1 MRKDVLISLLAIT
14 GAPVAALA
22 DADVVIDKTAWTG
35 DDLTVSEDGS
45 VTVSTGKEVSI
56 EKELAP
62 GKYMLQRATFTDNA
76 KIVAVYK
83 GKEYA
88 PGVAFTI
95 DSDAPAKVKVKVRA
109 VTPGEF
115 KFSGVKFTLIFDF
128 AAPVKELGA
137 QLGEIVSGTS
147 DYFRRTDAWTKGKD
161 GKPSLEM
168 QVADYA
174 SQLDII
180 EKGDYEVYVK
190 NHLWQG
196 KNSPELRALTDG
208 IAALAKVVEKANDNE
223 NAYFSAQNAY
233 EAAEYQFRSFSST
246 WYTVAEEIR
255 ATYQADYNKIQQS
268 INDFKALAREKY
280 DAGEAKEL
288 KTAEFTEN
296 FNRMLNELEANIGV
310 SDAAWINIYAVY
322 QDGLRVFNAAQEE
335 IHTQM
340 PDDGNYA
347 DWNEEALNAMRSA
360 WKKVSDLY
368 KTIDADKTKASELEE
383 NFRTLKEAQVVV
395 INATKDEY
403 LAKHVDAEA
412 KKAAADQ
419 LLSALEDGFQSLGDD
434 FQYLEKSDDVNQ
446 KYANRVKEIRTAINA
461 LKDKVAKDYKAPH
474 NIRTASYDAD
484 RDAIQAKISSLR
496 SDAGAIIQNYENY
509 QKLLKALGTET
520 GLQKKLDDAKA
531 AVAKMKPA
539 DEKDTYDV
547 AAHFQKTAAGLQ
559 KTIDEIKAAVEKSY
573 QEKMLTETVRG
584 DFQSQ
589 IDAAAMAI
597 GKYQDDATAALDRYD
612 VVSTAIKDYEAAL
625 TTLRGTVG
633 PKTLVVATP
642 ATEVT
647 GKTYGERIT
656 KLQTEIDRVAGN
668 FSAAKE
674 KLDADLLAALLAV
687 QLKETILTDAQA
699 LNAAFANDKVNS
711 DKTAKIEAAKA
722 MYDAASKV
730 VDAIKA
736 DIDKYKGVPYE
747 YYNVTWTE
755 DNLGLKYDELL
766 QDLNDIEAS
775 TNTQKAKIQAVAA
788 TKDDITEDN
797 AVEAMSLLSVIKGDV
812 DAINDALSALLGR
825 VDEQKAHVNAENQAY
840 TDFIG
845 NQYYYYPKGAELVSR
860 TLTEAKKAFV
870 IPGESIDPQIQATTT
885 KLEALKAEAATARAK
900 EILQESC
907 KDSYDAEGH
916 VVKGITSRLSDLQL
930 EANALKAMATDST
943 ANYNAYQKLKEN
955 FDGQKIDIWNYTY
968 GSGYYAREDY
978 STHYGF
984 VSAFDAVRTRIN
996 QKTDGTNADY
1006 YRGLLAYPDGVHFK
1020 EREAIKQA
1028 IEDAYK
1034 AGKAW
1039 TGTLKYNSYTYKYE
1053 PVLNTEIVRRM
1064 TDLSNVLKMLPKQA
1078 YNDKTNYYT
1087 QVDEGN
1093 KCQTLWDEV
1102 NGLFNAS
1109 DLRPETLK
1117 PYLSQLGDLLKR
1129 IKEQKALV
1137 VKYYAEGL
1145 TTTNNSDV
1153 SKAYRRIE
1161 TELGGLKAFIE
1172 GNSEYNAAIAGDNL
1186 TRYNTFCEKVQETEN
1201 KYGEGT
1207 AQIAGYQNIS
1217 TEELKEL
1224 VNVESIIAA
1233 QENIYKYAALIK
1245 NLKDDA
1251 AATYAE
1257 TTSPALWDI
1266 AEANAKKAQE
1276 YTDQIEAYKKELDL
1290 AVNTAV
1296 RAKLEEMLAN
1306 LNDNQ
1311 LAPAKEKVASYDKN
1325 VRDNAFANV
1334 QEFYDRVSADDYK
1347 KSQLL
1352 VSNLDNDWNFFGMV
1366 PNLLVADLEQAAQNE
1381 WKALYEGVYVG
1392 VDGTLTEGDDR
1403 YAGAKADNEK
1413 WLAALEGFAYEGK
1426 DDDFKSYKDC
1436 VAKYLTPATELAAKA
1451 ADGTFTGKIADLQR
1465 YIDAFYAEAGAVYTS
1480 AKAKADAYDANIK
1493 NFDQLTI
1500 DYNTVTERIKAA
1512 QEYYGAFNVASS
1524 RIEAN
1529 IASAFNQ
1536 VKRWQADLTRQN
1548 ASQEMSKRIYGLTIG
1563 EDKQW
1568 YDCHS
1573 IKILSIDGIYNA
1585 ANQAEVDAIKADIV
1599 AIETQKREALDNLT
1613 GTAADEVKAYYDEHC
1628 KNLAKE
1634 LDDLL
1639 KEFDENATL
1648 AEAKKDAGLLALE
1661 KKVAQARM
1669 GLIKLV
1675 NAELIEGVANSLEM
1689 LVSQAESGYSA
1700 VNITYDGVYT
1710 PVKVEYKSA
1719 LDACREELDGVKNL
1733 ITSYGDEIVT
1743 YKTKVIHLLNVLI
1756 DRMGATRM
1764 DIIEANKPYVAHAKA
1779 MENLQNAY
1787 DALVAEQTRVK
1798 ELIASYQ
1805 HSSTVLEESSY
1816 KQVGNEVFVL
1826 ERGKSYMENYEKLF
1840 FNVASEKAEEVS
1852 GVLEQAAKTLEEGP
1866 VSAILTD
1873 SQVESYK
1880 DGCLYDAYAKLA
1892 VAEVF
1897 GAWYETTQ
1905 VYQSNVWGAR
1915 SAMENS
1921 FDKSGTKIYD
1931 EDGALREQFD
1941 NLKLACRNFDNYL
1954 TSENGRIDLILPTKD
1969 INGNAW
1975 LNPDGSVAVVKPI
1988 NYPKDEE
1995 YGVKLVAATSESLV
2009 ESMNALRTSIEEN
2022 TYVLGD
2028 VTEDGVVLTD
2038 DYLAVL
2044 NALLDPET
2052 LEGGKVFA
2060 AADVNRDGKI
2070 SIADVTLIAAKVTN
2084 GLWPSLGGSLN
2095 APMVGSENFTVSAED
2110 NNGVQRIAINLEN
2123 RKDYVACQ
2131 MDIVLPAG
2139 MTVVGES
2146 VGNRANGH
2154 ALYSKDIN
2162 GVHRVV
2168 ISTIE
2173 NNSFPNGSAI
2183 LYLDVQG
2190 GSIDKVALDNVI
2202 FAEAN
2207 GRETTITGN
2216 DATGINGMETEGS
2229 LKQKIYTVGGQLLD
2243 KVKQGINIVRN
2254 ANGKTQKVTGK

>member
-62 GKYMLQRATFTDNA
+62 GKYMLQPATFTDNA

-95 DSDAPAKVKVKVRA
+95 DGDAPAKVKVKVRA

-115 KFSGVKFTLIFDF
+115 KFSGVKFILIFDF
-128 AAPVKELGA
+128 AAPVKELSA

-208 IAALAKVVEKANDNE
+208 IAALAKVVEAANDNE
-223 NAYFSAQNAY
+223 NAYNSARNAY
-233 EAAEYQFRSFSST
+233 EAAEYRLRNFYS
-246 WYTVAEEIR
+246 WYGAAEEIQ

-268 INDFKALAREKY
+268 ITDFKVLAQQKY
-280 DAGEAKEL
+280 NAGTAKEL

-296 FNRMLNELEANIGV
+296 FNRMLNELETNISASG
-310 SDAAWINIYAVY
+310 DAWRNIKDVY

-368 KTIDADKTKASELEE
+368 KTIDADKTKASELKE
-383 NFRTLKEAQVVV
+383 NFRTLKEAQVKV
-395 INATKDEY
+395 INATKDKY

-419 LLSALEDGFQSLGDD
+419 LLSALEDD
-434 FQYLEKSDDVNQ
+434 FQYLEESEDVNL

-539 DEKDTYDV
+539 AEKDTYDV

-573 QEKMLTETVRG
+573 QEKTLTETVRG

-589 IDAAAMAI
+589 IDAAAMAVV
-597 GKYQDDATAALDRYD
+597 KYQDDATAAMARYD
-612 VVSTAIKDYEAAL
+612 EVNTAIKDYKDAL
-625 TTLRGTVG
+625 ATLRATVG
-633 PKTLVVATP
+633 TKTLVVATP

-699 LNAAFANDKVNS
+699 LDAAFANDKVNS

-736 DIDKYKGVPYE
+736 DIDEYKGVPYE

-812 DAINDALSALLGR
+812 DAINDALSELLTR
-825 VDEQKAHVNAENQAY
+825 VNAQKAHVNAEKQAY

-860 TLTEAKKAFV
+860 TLTEAKNAFV

-916 VVKGITSRLSDLQL
+916 VVKGITSRLNDLQL
-930 EANALKAMATDST
+930 EANALKKMATDST
-943 ANYNAYQKLKEN
+943 ANYDAYQELKRNIAEQ
-955 FDGQKIDIWNYTY
+955 GIMIWCGYDYY
-968 GSGYYAREDY
+968 GRDKMDY
-978 STHYGF
+978 CYGF
-984 VSAFDAVRTRIN
+984 ANAFNAAWKYVNRF
-996 QKTDGTNADY
+996 TDGTNAAY
-1006 YRGLLAYPDGVHFK
+1006 YLGLLSYPDGVHFK
-1020 EREAIKQA
+1020 EREAIRQA

-1053 PVLNTEIVRRM
+1053 PVLNTGIVRRM
-1064 TDLSNVLKMLPKQA
+1064 TDLSNVLQMLPKQA
-1078 YNDKTNYYT
+1078 YNDHTNYIT
-1087 QVDEGN
+1087 QVDELN
-1093 KCQTLWDEV
+1093 KRQALWDEV

-1137 VKYYAEGL
+1137 EKYYAEGL
-1145 TTTNNSDV
+1145 TTTNNSTV
-1153 SKAYRRIE
+1153 SEAYRSIKL
-1161 TELGGLKAFIE
+1161 ELDGLKAFIE
-1172 GNSEYNAAIAGDNL
+1172 GNSDYNAVIAGDNL
-1186 TRYNTFCEKVQETEN
+1186 TRYNTFCAKVQETED

-1245 NLKDDA
+1245 DLKDDA

-1266 AEANAKKAQE
+1266 YEANAAKAME
-1276 YTDQIEAYKKELDL
+1276 YTAQIEDYKKDLDL

-1311 LAPAKEKVASYDKN
+1311 LAPAKEKVADFDKN

-1352 VSNLDNDWNFFGMV
+1352 VSNLDDDWSFFGMV

-1426 DDDFKSYKDC
+1426 DDDLKSYKDR

-1529 IASAFNQ
+1529 IASTFDQ

-1548 ASQEMSKRIYGLTIG
+1548 ASQEMSKRVYGLTIG

-1639 KEFDENATL
+1639 KEFDENATP

-1689 LVSQAESGYSA
+1689 LVSQAESSYSN

-1719 LDACREELDGVKNL
+1719 LDACRNELDGVKNL

-1779 MENLQNAY
+1779 MKDLQNAY

-1805 HSSTVLEESSY
+1805 HSSNVLEMSLGVEIEGDSFVFES
-1816 KQVGNEVFVL
+1816 
-1826 ERGKSYMENYEKLF
+1826 GKSYMENYEKLF
-1840 FNVASEKAEEVS
+1840 FNVASEKAEVVS

-1866 VSAILTD
+1866 ASAILTD

-1892 VAEVF
+1892 MAEVF
-1897 GAWYETTQ
+1897 GAYNETYQ
-1905 VYQSNVWGAR
+1905 VYRNNVWGAY
-1915 SAMENS
+1915 SAMQNS
-1921 FDKSGTKIYD
+1921 FYKSGTKIYD

-1941 NLKLACRNFDNYL
+1941 NLKLAKQNFDNYL
-1954 TSENGRIDLILPTKD
+1954 DFHGWDRILPTKD

-1975 LNPDGSVAVVKPI
+1975 LNPDGSEAWQKEI
-1988 NYPKDEE
+1988 NYSKDEE

-2095 APMVGSENFTVSAED
+2095 APMVESENLTVSAED

-2131 MDIVLPAG
+2131 MDIILPAG

-2154 ALYSKDIN
+2154 ALYSKDID

-2173 NNSFPNGSAI
+2173 NNCFTNGSAI

-2190 GSIDKVALDNVI
+2190 GSIDKVALDKVI

-2207 GRETTITGN
+2207 GRETTITGS
-2216 DATGINGMETEGS
+2216 DATGISGMEAEDS

>member
-62 GKYMLQRATFTDNA
+62 GKYMLQPATFTDNA

-95 DSDAPAKVKVKVRA
+95 DGDAPAKVKVKVRA

-115 KFSGVKFTLIFDF
+115 KFSGVKFTLVFDF
-128 AAPVKELGA
+128 AAPVKELSA

-147 DYFRRTDAWTKGKD
+147 EYFRTTDAWKKGKD

-180 EKGDYEVYVK
+180 EKGDYDVYVK

-208 IAALAKVVEKANDNE
+208 IVALADVVEKANVNE
-223 NAYFSAQNAY
+223 NSYKSALDAYTDAKR
-233 EAAEYQFRSFSST
+233 QFDGFYWT
-246 WYTVAEEIR
+246 WYYTDKAMKE
-255 ATYQADYNKIQQS
+255 TYQADYDKIKKD
-268 INDFKALAREKY
+268 IEDFGTLAMQKY
-280 DAGEAKEL
+280 NAGAANEL
-288 KTAEFTEN
+288 KTDEFTEN
-296 FNRMLNELEANIGV
+296 FSWQFNKLKANIGT
-310 SDAAWINIYAVY
+310 SGNAWLNISATY
-322 QDGLRVFNAAQEE
+322 QDGLSSFNAAQEE

-347 DWNEEALNAMRSA
+347 DWNAEALNAMRSA

-368 KTIDADKTKASELEE
+368 KTIDADKTKASELKE
-383 NFRTLKEAQVVV
+383 NFRTLKEAQVKV
-395 INATKDEY
+395 INATKDKY

-419 LLSALEDGFQSLGDD
+419 LLADLEDD
-434 FQYLEKSDDVNQ
+434 FQYLEKSEDVNL
-446 KYANRVKEIRTAINA
+446 KYANRVKEIRTAINS
-461 LKDKVAKDYKAPH
+461 LKDKVATDYKAPH

-484 RDAIQAKISSLR
+484 
-496 SDAGAIIQNYENY
+496 
-509 QKLLKALGTET
+509 
-520 GLQKKLDDAKA
+520 
-531 AVAKMKPA
+531 
-539 DEKDTYDV
+539 
-547 AAHFQKTAAGLQ
+547 H
-559 KTIDEIKAAVEKSY
+559 
-573 QEKMLTETVRG
+573 
-584 DFQSQ
+584 
-589 IDAAAMAI
+589 
-597 GKYQDDATAALDRYD
+597 D
-612 VVSTAIKDYEAAL
+612 VVNTAIKDYKDAL
-625 TTLRGTVG
+625 ATLRATVG
-633 PKTLVVATP
+633 TKTLVVATP

-674 KLDADLLAALLAV
+674 KLDAEHLAALLAV

-699 LNAAFANDKVNS
+699 LNDAFANDKVNS

-722 MYDAASKV
+722 MYDAASEI

-775 TNTQKAKIQAVAA
+775 TNTQKTKIQAVAA

-812 DAINDALSALLGR
+812 DAINDALSELLGR

-845 NQYYYYPKGAELVSR
+845 YQSYYYATGAELVSR
-860 TLTEAKKAFV
+860 TLTEAKNAFV

-996 QKTDGTNADY
+996 QKTEGTNADY

-1078 YNDKTNYYT
+1078 YNDCTNYYS
-1087 QVDEGN
+1087 QVNEGN
-1093 KCQTLWDEV
+1093 TCQTLWDEV

-1117 PYLSQLGDLLKR
+1117 PYLSKLGDLLKR

-1137 VKYYAEGL
+1137 EKYYAEGL

-1153 SKAYRRIE
+1153 SEAYRSIKL
-1161 TELGGLKAFIE
+1161 ELDGLKAFIE

-1186 TRYNTFCEKVQETEN
+1186 KRYNTFCVKVQETEN

-1245 NLKDDA
+1245 KLKDKA

-1266 AEANAKKAQE
+1266 DEVNAKEAQK
-1276 YTDQIEAYKKELDL
+1276 YTAQIEAYKKDLDL

-1311 LAPAKEKVASYDKN
+1311 LAPAKEKVAGFDKN

-1352 VSNLDNDWNFFGMV
+1352 VSNLDDDWSFFGMV

-1426 DDDFKSYKDC
+1426 DDDLKSYKDR

-1512 QEYYGAFNVASS
+1512 QDYYGAFNVASS

-1548 ASQEMSKRIYGLTIG
+1548 ASQEMSKRVYGLIIG

-1613 GTAADEVKAYYDEHC
+1613 GAAADEVKAYYDEHC

-1639 KEFDENATL
+1639 KEFVENATL

-1689 LVSQAESGYSA
+1689 LVSQAESSYSN

-1719 LDACREELDGVKNL
+1719 LDACRNELDGVKNL

-1756 DRMGATRM
+1756 DRMGATSM

-1779 MENLQNAY
+1779 MKDLQNAY

-1816 KQVGNEVFVL
+1816 KQVGNEVFVF

-1880 DGCLYDAYAKLA
+1880 DGSLKDAYAKLET
-1892 VAEVF
+1892 VEVL
-1897 GAWYETTQ
+1897 GAWYETKQ
-1905 VYQSNVWGAR
+1905 VYQFNVL
-1915 SAMENS
+1915 SALYDMEKS
-1921 FDKSGTKIYD
+1921 FHKSGTKIYD

-1941 NLKLACRNFDNYL
+1941 NLKLAKQNFDNYL
-1954 TSENGRIDLILPTKD
+1954 AFGEMGQIDLILPTKD

-2009 ESMNALRTSIEEN
+2009 ESMNALRTSVEEN

-2095 APMVGSENFTVSAED
+2095 APMVGSENLTVSAED

-2131 MDIVLPAG
+2131 MDIILPAG

-2154 ALYSKDIN
+2154 ALYSKDID

-2173 NNSFPNGSAI
+2173 NNSFTNGSAI

-2190 GSIDKVALDNVI
+2190 GSIDKVALDKVI

-2207 GRETTITGN
+2207 GRETTITGS
-2216 DATGINGMETEGS
+2216 DATGISGMEAEGS

>member
-62 GKYMLQRATFTDNA
+62 GKYMLQPATFTDNA

-95 DSDAPAKVKVKVRA
+95 DGDAPAKVKVKVRA

-115 KFSGVKFTLIFDF
+115 KFSGVKFTLVFDF
-128 AAPVKELGA
+128 AAPVKELSA

-147 DYFRRTDAWTKGKD
+147 EYFRTTDAWKKGKD

-180 EKGDYEVYVK
+180 EKGDYDVYVK

-208 IAALAKVVEKANDNE
+208 IVALADVVEKANVNE
-223 NAYFSAQNAY
+223 NSYKSALDAYTDAKR
-233 EAAEYQFRSFSST
+233 QFDGFYWT
-246 WYTVAEEIR
+246 WYYTDKAMKE
-255 ATYQADYNKIQQS
+255 TYQADYDKIKKD
-268 INDFKALAREKY
+268 IEDFGTLAMQKY
-280 DAGEAKEL
+280 NAGAANEL
-288 KTAEFTEN
+288 KTDEFTEN
-296 FNRMLNELEANIGV
+296 FSWQFNKLKANIGT
-310 SDAAWINIYAVY
+310 SGNAWLNISATY
-322 QDGLRVFNAAQEE
+322 QDGLSSFNAAQEE

-347 DWNEEALNAMRSA
+347 DWNAEALNAMRSA
-360 WKKVSDLY
+360 WKKVIDLY
-368 KTIDADKTKASELEE
+368 KTIDADKTKASELKE
-383 NFRTLKEAQVVV
+383 NFRTLKEAQVKV
-395 INATKDEY
+395 INATKDKY

-419 LLSALEDGFQSLGDD
+419 LLADLEDD
-434 FQYLEKSDDVNQ
+434 FQYLEKSEDVNL
-446 KYANRVKEIRTAINA
+446 KYANCVKEIRTAINS
-461 LKDKVAKDYKAPH
+461 LKDKVATDYKAPH

-573 QEKMLTETVRG
+573 QEKTLTETVRG

-589 IDAAAMAI
+589 IDAAAMAVV
-597 GKYQDDATAALDRYD
+597 KYQDDATAAMARYD
-612 VVSTAIKDYEAAL
+612 AVNTAIKDYEDAL
-625 TTLRGTVG
+625 KTLRTTVG

-656 KLQTEIDRVAGN
+656 KLQTEIDRVADN
-668 FSAAKE
+668 FSAAK
-674 KLDADLLAALLAV
+674 KKFDAEHLAALLDV

-699 LNAAFANDKVNS
+699 LNDAFANDKVNS

-722 MYDAASKV
+722 MYDAASEI

-812 DAINDALSALLGR
+812 DAINDALSELLGR

-845 NQYYYYPKGAELVSR
+845 YQSYYYATGAELVSR
-860 TLTEAKKAFV
+860 TLTEAKNAFV

-916 VVKGITSRLSDLQL
+916 VVKGITSRLNDLQL

-955 FDGQKIDIWNYTY
+955 IAKQTIKIWVGYNNWGGQYTTNCIGFADAFEMVRYYVDIFTDKTNRTY
-968 GSGYYAREDY
+968 YSGLIA
-978 STHYGF
+978 
-984 VSAFDAVRTRIN
+984 N
-996 QKTDGTNADY
+996 
-1006 YRGLLAYPDGVHFK
+1006 PDGVHFK
-1020 EREAIKQA
+1020 ELEAIKKA

-1034 AGKAW
+1034 AGEAW
-1039 TGTLKYNSYTYKYE
+1039 TVDWYGR
-1053 PVLNTEIVRRM
+1053 PVLNTGIVERM
-1064 TDLSNVLKMLPKQA
+1064 EKLSNELQVLPKRAYDDYTNHKTQEDELNKSQA
-1078 YNDKTNYYT
+1078 
-1087 QVDEGN
+1087 
-1093 KCQTLWDEV
+1093 LWDEV

-1117 PYLSQLGDLLKR
+1117 PYLIDLGRLLKR

-1137 VKYYAEGL
+1137 EKYYAEGL
-1145 TTTNNSDV
+1145 TTTNHSMV
-1153 SKAYRRIE
+1153 SEAYRDIKIK
-1161 TELGGLKAFIE
+1161 LDGLKAFIE
-1172 GNSEYNAAIAGDNL
+1172 GNSEYNGAIAKDNL
-1186 TRYNTFCEKVQETEN
+1186 TRYNTFCAKVQETEN

-1245 NLKDDA
+1245 KLKDKA

-1266 AEANAKKAQE
+1266 DEVNAKEAQK
-1276 YTDQIEAYKKELDL
+1276 YTAQIEAYKKDLDL

-1311 LAPAKEKVASYDKN
+1311 LAPAKEKVAGFDKN

-1352 VSNLDNDWNFFGMV
+1352 VSNLDDDWSFFGMV

-1426 DDDFKSYKDC
+1426 DDDLKAYKAR
-1436 VAKYLTPATELAAKA
+1436 VADYLTPATELAAKA

-1465 YIDAFYAEAGAVYTS
+1465 YINAFYAEAGAVYTS

-1493 NFDQLTI
+1493 NFEQLTI

-1512 QEYYGAFNVASS
+1512 QDYYGAFNVASS

-1529 IASAFNQ
+1529 IASTFDQ

-1548 ASQEMSKRIYGLTIG
+1548 ASQEMSKRVYGLTIG

-1613 GTAADEVKAYYDEHC
+1613 GAAADEVKAYYDEHC

-1639 KEFDENATL
+1639 KEFVENATP

-1689 LVSQAESGYSA
+1689 LVSQAESSYST
-1700 VNITYDGVYT
+1700 VNNTYNEVYM
-1710 PVKVEYKSA
+1710 PVKVEYKST
-1719 LDACREELDGVKNL
+1719 LDACRNELDGVKNL

-1756 DRMGATRM
+1756 DCMGATRT
-1764 DIIEANKPYVAHAKA
+1764 DIMEANKPYVAHAKA
-1779 MENLQNAY
+1779 MKDLQNAY

-1805 HSSTVLEESSY
+1805 HVS
-1816 KQVGNEVFVL
+1816 EVREHSDWQGLGEMFYF
-1826 ERGKSYMENYEKLF
+1826 EGGKSYMENYEKLF
-1840 FNVASEKAEEVS
+1840 FNEASEKAEVVS
-1852 GVLEQAAKTLEEGP
+1852 DVLEQAAKTLEEGP
-1866 VSAILTD
+1866 VSAILID

-1892 VAEVF
+1892 TVEAF
-1897 GAWYETTQ
+1897 GAWKETQ
-1905 VYQSNVWGAR
+1905 SVYQSNVFSAR
-1915 SAMENS
+1915 YDMENS
-1921 FDKSGTKIYD
+1921 FNKSGTNIYD
-1931 EDGALREQFD
+1931 EDNTLWEQFN
-1941 NLKLACRNFDNYL
+1941 NLERACQNFDNYR
-1954 TSENGRIDLILPTKD
+1954 NFVDIYRILPTKD

-1975 LNPDGSVAVVKPI
+1975 LNPDGSEAGQKEI
-1988 NYPKDEE
+1988 NYSKDEE

-2009 ESMNALRTSIEEN
+2009 ESMNALRISIEEN

-2095 APMVGSENFTVSAED
+2095 APMVGSENLTVSAED

-2131 MDIVLPAG
+2131 MDIILPAG

-2154 ALYSKDIN
+2154 ALYSKDID

-2173 NNSFPNGSAI
+2173 NNCFTNGSAI

-2190 GSIDKVALDNVI
+2190 GSIDKVALDKVI

-2207 GRETTITGN
+2207 GRETYITGS
-2216 DATGINGMETEGS
+2216 DATGISGMEAEGS

>member
-62 GKYMLQRATFTDNA
+62 GEYKLQDAPELFTDNA

-95 DSDAPAKVKVKVRA
+95 DGDAPAKVKVKVRA

-115 KFSGVKFTLIFDF
+115 KFSGVKFILIFDF
-128 AAPVKELGA
+128 AAPVKELSA

-147 DYFRRTDAWTKGKD
+147 EYFRTTDAWKKGND
-161 GKPSLEM
+161 EKPSLEM

-347 DWNEEALNAMRSA
+347 DWNAEALNAMRSA

-368 KTIDADKTKASELEE
+368 KTIDADKTKASKLEE

-395 INATKDEY
+395 INATKNEY
-403 LAKHVDAEA
+403 LAKHADAEA
-412 KKAAADQ
+412 KYAAANQ
-419 LLSALEDGFQSLGDD
+419 LLADLEDD
-434 FQYLEKSDDVNQ
+434 FQYLEKSEDVNQ

-461 LKDKVAKDYKAPH
+461 LKDKVDKDYKAPH

-484 RDAIQAKISSLR
+484 RDAILAKISSLR

-539 DEKDTYDV
+539 VEGDTYDV
-547 AAHFQKTAAGLQ
+547 AAHFQKTAGGLQ
-559 KTIDEIKAAVEKSY
+559 KTIDEIKAAVEKGY
-573 QEKMLTETVRG
+573 QEKTLTETVRG
-584 DFQSQ
+584 GFQSQ
-589 IDAAAMAI
+589 IDAAAMAVV
-597 GKYQDDATAALDRYD
+597 KYQEDATAAMARYD
-612 VVSTAIKDYEAAL
+612 VVNTAIKDYKDAL
-625 TTLRGTVG
+625 ATLRATVG
-633 PKTLVVATP
+633 TKTLVVATP

-656 KLQTEIDRVAGN
+656 QLQTEIDRVAGY
-668 FSAAKE
+668 FSAAKK
-674 KLDADLLAALLAV
+674 KLDADLLAALLDV

-722 MYDAASKV
+722 MYDAASNV
-730 VDAIKA
+730 VNAIKA
-736 DIDKYKGVPYE
+736 DIDKYKGVPYT
-747 YYNVTWTE
+747 YYGVTWTE

-766 QDLNDIEAS
+766 QELNEIEAK

-812 DAINDALSALLGR
+812 DAINDALSDLLTR
-825 VDEQKAHVNAENQAY
+825 VDAQKDHVNAEKQAY

-860 TLTEAKKAFV
+860 TLKEAKDAFV

-885 KLEALKAEAATARAK
+885 KLDALKAEAATARAK

-916 VVKGITSRLSDLQL
+916 VVKGITSRLNDLQQ
-930 EANALKAMATDST
+930 EANALKKLATDST
-943 ANYNAYQKLKEN
+943 ANYDAYQELKRNIAEQ
-955 FDGQKIDIWNYTY
+955 GIMIWCGYDYY
-968 GSGYYAREDY
+968 GRDKMDY
-978 STHYGF
+978 CYGF
-984 VSAFDAVRTRIN
+984 ANAFNAAWKYVNRF
-996 QKTDGTNADY
+996 TDGTNAAY
-1006 YRGLLAYPDGVHFK
+1006 YLGLLSYPDGVHFK
-1020 EREAIKQA
+1020 EREAIRQA

-1053 PVLNTEIVRRM
+1053 PVLNTGIVRRM
-1064 TDLSNVLKMLPKQA
+1064 TDLSNVLQMLPKQA
-1078 YNDKTNYYT
+1078 YNDHTNYIT
-1087 QVDEGN
+1087 QVDELN
-1093 KCQTLWDEV
+1093 KRQALWDEV

-1137 VKYYAEGL
+1137 EKYYAEGL
-1145 TTTNNSDV
+1145 TTTNNSMV
-1153 SKAYRRIE
+1153 IKAYRSIKL
-1161 TELGGLKAFIE
+1161 ELDGLKAFIE

-1233 QENIYKYAALIK
+1233 QENIYKYAVLIK

-1251 AATYAE
+1251 ADTYAE

-1276 YTDQIEAYKKELDL
+1276 YTDQIEAYKKDLDL

-1352 VSNLDNDWNFFGMV
+1352 VSNLDNDWSFFGMV

-1426 DDDFKSYKDC
+1426 DDDLKSYKDR

-1465 YIDAFYAEAGAVYTS
+1465 YINAFYAEAGAVYIS

-1512 QEYYGAFNVASS
+1512 QDYYGAFNVASS

-1529 IASAFNQ
+1529 IALAFNQ

-1548 ASQEMSKRIYGLTIG
+1548 ASQEMSKRVYGLTIG

-1585 ANQAEVDAIKADIV
+1585 ANLAEVDAIKADIV

-1639 KEFDENATL
+1639 KEFVENATP

-1675 NAELIEGVANSLEM
+1675 NAELIEGVASSLGT
-1689 LVSQAESGYSA
+1689 LVSQAESAYDD
-1700 VNITYDGVYT
+1700 VNTTYDGVYT

-1743 YKTKVIHLLNVLI
+1743 YKTKIIHILNVLI

-1779 MENLQNAY
+1779 MKDLQNAY

-1805 HSSTVLEESSY
+1805 HASKVRELSEWQGLGEMFYFE
-1816 KQVGNEVFVL
+1816 G
-1826 ERGKSYMENYEKLF
+1826 GKSYMENYEKLF

-1852 GVLEQAAKTLEEGP
+1852 DVLEQAAKTLEEGP

-1880 DGCLYDAYAKLA
+1880 DGCLDEAYAKLA
-1892 VAEVF
+1892 VVEAF
-1897 GAWYETTQ
+1897 GAWKETQ
-1905 VYQSNVWGAR
+1905 SVYQSKVYTAR
-1915 SAMENS
+1915 YDMEKS
-1921 FDKSGTKIYD
+1921 FNKSGTNIYD
-1931 EDGALREQFD
+1931 EDNTLWEQFN
-1941 NLKLACRNFDNYL
+1941 NLERACQNFDNYR
-1954 TSENGRIDLILPTKD
+1954 NFVDIYRILPTKD

-1975 LNPDGSVAVVKPI
+1975 LNPDGSEAGQKEI
-1988 NYPKDEE
+1988 NYSKDEE

-2084 GLWPSLGGSLN
+2084 GLWPSLGGTLN
-2095 APMVGSENFTVSAED
+2095 APMVGSENLTVSAED

-2131 MDIVLPAG
+2131 MDIILPAG

-2154 ALYSKDIN
+2154 ALYSKDID

-2173 NNSFPNGSAI
+2173 NNCFTNGSAI

-2190 GSIDKVALDNVI
+2190 GSIDKVALDKVI

-2207 GRETTITGN
+2207 GRETTITGS
-2216 DATGINGMETEGS
+2216 DATGISGMEAEGS

>member
-62 GKYMLQRATFTDNA
+62 GEYKLQPATFTDNA

-95 DSDAPAKVKVKVRA
+95 DGDAPAKVRVKVRA

-128 AAPVKELGA
+128 AASVKELGA

-147 DYFRRTDAWTKGKD
+147 DYFRTTDAWKTGKD

-180 EKGDYEVYVK
+180 EKGDYDVYVK

-196 KNSPELRALTDG
+196 KNSLELRALTDG
-208 IAALAKVVEKANDNE
+208 IVALADVVEKANVNE
-223 NAYFSAQNAY
+223 NSYKSAWDAYTDAKR
-233 EAAEYQFRSFSST
+233 QFDGFYWT
-246 WYTVAEEIR
+246 WYYTDKAMKE
-255 ATYQADYNKIQQS
+255 TYQADYDKIKKD
-268 INDFKALAREKY
+268 IEDFGTLAKQKY
-280 DAGEAKEL
+280 DAGAANEL

-296 FNRMLNELEANIGV
+296 FSRQFNTLKDNIGT
-310 SDAAWINIYAVY
+310 SGNAWLNISATY
-322 QDGLRVFNAAQEE
+322 QDGLSSFNAAQEE

-347 DWNEEALNAMRSA
+347 DWNAEALNAMRSA

-368 KTIDADKTKASELEE
+368 KTIDADKTKAPKEEE
-383 NFRTLKEAQVVV
+383 NFRTLKEAQVEV

-403 LAKHVDAEA
+403 LAKHADAEA

-419 LLSALEDGFQSLGDD
+419 LLSALEDD
-434 FQYLEKSDDVNQ
+434 FQYLEKSEDVNL
-446 KYANRVKEIRTAINA
+446 KYANRVKEIRIAINA
-461 LKDKVAKDYKAPH
+461 LKDKVGTDYKAPH
-474 NIRTASYDAD
+474 NIRTANYDAD

-509 QKLLKALGTET
+509 QKLLKALDTET
-520 GLQKKLDDAKA
+520 GLQKKLDDAKT

-539 DEKDTYDV
+539 AKGDTYDM
-547 AAHFQKTAAGLQ
+547 AAHFQKTAADLQ
-559 KTIDEIKAAVEKSY
+559 KTIDQIKSAVEKGY

-589 IDAAAMAI
+589 IDAAAMAVV
-597 GKYQDDATAALDRYD
+597 KYQDDATAALDRYD

-625 TTLRGTVG
+625 TTLRETVG

-699 LNAAFANDKVNS
+699 LNDAFANDKVNS

-812 DAINDALSALLGR
+812 DAINDALSELLGR

-845 NQYYYYPKGAELVSR
+845 YQSYYYATGAELVSR
-860 TLTEAKKAFV
+860 TLTEAKNAFV
-870 IPGESIDPQIQATTT
+870 IPGESIDPQIQATTN
-885 KLEALKAEAATARAK
+885 KLDALKAEAATARAK

-916 VVKGITSRLSDLQL
+916 VVKGITSRLNDLQL
-930 EANALKAMATDST
+930 EADALKALAIDST
-943 ANYNAYQKLKEN
+943 ANYDAYQKLKDN
-955 FDGQKIDIWNYTY
+955 FAGQRIDIWNYSSW
-968 GSGYYAREDY
+968 GRDY
-978 STHYGF
+978 TTTHYGF
-984 VSAFDAVRTRIN
+984 ANAFDAVRTRIN
-996 QKTDGTNADY
+996 QKTDGTNAAY
-1006 YRGLLAYPDGVHFK
+1006 YLGLLAYPDGVHFK

-1028 IEDAYK
+1028 IEAAYK

-1039 TGTLKYNSYTYKYE
+1039 TGSFKYNYNTYKNE
-1053 PVLNTEIVRRM
+1053 PELNTGIARRM
-1064 TDLSNVLKMLPKQA
+1064 TDLSNVLRELPKQA
-1078 YNDKTNYYT
+1078 YNDCTNYYT

-1093 KCQTLWDEV
+1093 KCQALWDEV

-1137 VKYYAEGL
+1137 EKYYAEGL
-1145 TTTNNSDV
+1145 TTTNISMV
-1153 SKAYRRIE
+1153 SEAYRSIKL
-1161 TELGGLKAFIE
+1161 ELDGLKAFIE
-1172 GNSEYNAAIAGDNL
+1172 GNSDYNAVIAGDNL
-1186 TRYNTFCEKVQETEN
+1186 TRYNTFCAKVQETEN

-1251 AATYAE
+1251 AATYAK

-1266 AEANAKKAQE
+1266 DEANAAKAME
-1276 YTDQIEAYKKELDL
+1276 YTAQIEAYKKDLDL

-1352 VSNLDNDWNFFGMV
+1352 VSNLDDDWSFFGMV

-1426 DDDFKSYKDC
+1426 DDDLKSYKDR

-1465 YIDAFYAEAGAVYTS
+1465 YINAFYAEAGAVYTS

-1639 KEFDENATL
+1639 KEFDENATP

-1700 VNITYDGVYT
+1700 VNNTYEGVYT

-1719 LDACREELDGVKNL
+1719 LDACRNELDGVKNL

-1743 YKTKVIHLLNVLI
+1743 YKTKVIHLLNGLI
-1756 DRMGATRM
+1756 DRMGTTCM

-1779 MENLQNAY
+1779 MKDLQNAY

-1805 HSSTVLEESSY
+1805 HAS
-1816 KQVGNEVFVL
+1816 EVREYSDWEGLGEMFYF
-1826 ERGKSYMENYEKLF
+1826 EGGKSYMENYEKQF
-1840 FNVASEKAEEVS
+1840 FNEASEKAEVVS
-1852 GVLEQAAKTLEEGP
+1852 DVLEQAAKTLEEGP

-1873 SQVESYK
+1873 NQVESYK
-1880 DGCLYDAYAKLA
+1880 DGCLNEAYAKLA
-1892 VAEVF
+1892 TVEAF
-1897 GAWYETTQ
+1897 GAWKETQ
-1905 VYQSNVWGAR
+1905 SVYQVNVNSAR
-1915 SAMENS
+1915 YAMENS
-1921 FDKSGTKIYD
+1921 FNKSGTNIYD
-1931 EDGALREQFD
+1931 EDNTLWEQFN
-1941 NLKLACRNFDNYL
+1941 NLERACQNFDNYR
-1954 TSENGRIDLILPTKD
+1954 NFVDIYRILPTKD

-1975 LNPDGSVAVVKPI
+1975 LNPDGSEAWQKEI
-1988 NYPKDEE
+1988 NYSKDEE

-2084 GLWPSLGGSLN
+2084 GLWPSLGGTLN
-2095 APMVGSENFTVSAED
+2095 APMVGSENLTVSAED

-2131 MDIVLPAG
+2131 MDIILPAG

-2154 ALYSKDIN
+2154 ALYSKDID

-2173 NNSFPNGSAI
+2173 NNSFTNGSAI

-2190 GSIDKVALDNVI
+2190 GCIDKVALDKVI

-2207 GRETTITGN
+2207 GRETYITGS
-2216 DATGINGMETEGS
+2216 DATGISGMEAEGS

>member
-419 LLSALEDGFQSLGDD
+419 LLSALEDD

-539 DEKDTYDV
+539 AEGDTYDM
-547 AAHFQKTAAGLQ
+547 AAHFQKTAADLQ
-559 KTIDEIKAAVEKSY
+559 KTIDEIKAAVEKGY
-573 QEKMLTETVRG
+573 QEKTLTETVRG

-589 IDAAAMAI
+589 IDAAAMAVV
-597 GKYQDDATAALDRYD
+597 KYQDDATAAMARYD
-612 VVSTAIKDYEAAL
+612 VVNTAIKDYKDAL
-625 TTLRGTVG
+625 ATLRATVG
-633 PKTLVVATP
+633 TKTLVVATP

-656 KLQTEIDRVAGN
+656 KLQTEIDRVAGD
-668 FSAAKE
+668 FSAAKK
-674 KLDADLLAALLAV
+674 KLDADLLAALLTV
-687 QLKETILTDAQA
+687 KLKETILTDAQA
-699 LNAAFANDKVNS
+699 LNDAFANDKVNS

-736 DIDKYKGVPYE
+736 DIDEYKGVPYE

-766 QDLNDIEAS
+766 QDLNEIEANA
-775 TNTQKAKIQAVAA
+775 NTQKAKIQAVAA
-788 TKDDITEDN
+788 TEDDITEDN

-812 DAINDALSALLGR
+812 DAINDALSELLTR
-825 VDEQKAHVNAENQAY
+825 VNAQKAHVNAEKQAY

-860 TLTEAKKAFV
+860 TLTEAKNAFK
-870 IPGESIDPQIQATTT
+870 IPGESIDPQIQATTN

-916 VVKGITSRLSDLQL
+916 VVKGITSRLNDLQL
-930 EANALKAMATDST
+930 EANALKALAIDST
-943 ANYNAYQKLKEN
+943 ANYDAYQKLKDN
-955 FDGQKIDIWNYTY
+955 FVGQRIDIWNYSSW
-968 GSGYYAREDY
+968 GRDY
-978 STHYGF
+978 TTTHYGF
-984 VSAFDAVRTRIN
+984 ANAFDAVRTRIN
-996 QKTDGTNADY
+996 QKTNGTNAAY
-1006 YRGLLAYPDGVHFK
+1006 YLSLLAYPDGVHFK
-1020 EREAIKQA
+1020 ERQA
-1028 IEDAYK
+1028 IEQAIEAAYK

-1039 TGTLKYNSYTYKYE
+1039 TGSFKYNYNTYKNE
-1053 PVLNTEIVRRM
+1053 PELNTGIARRM

-1078 YNDKTNYYT
+1078 YNDYTNNST

-1093 KCQTLWDEV
+1093 KCQALWDEV

-1117 PYLSQLGDLLKR
+1117 PYLSKLGDLLKR

-1137 VKYYAEGL
+1137 EKYYAEAL
-1145 TTTNNSDV
+1145 TTTNHKTV
-1153 SKAYRRIE
+1153 SEAYRSIKF
-1161 TELGGLKAFIE
+1161 ELDGLKAFIE
-1172 GNSEYNAAIAGDNL
+1172 GNSEYNGAIAGDNL
-1186 TRYNTFCEKVQETEN
+1186 ARYNTFCTKVQETED

-1245 NLKDDA
+1245 NLKDKA
-1251 AATYAE
+1251 AHTYAE

-1266 AEANAKKAQE
+1266 KEDNAAKAME
-1276 YTDQIEAYKKELDL
+1276 YTDQIEAYKKDLDL

-1311 LAPAKEKVASYDKN
+1311 LAPAKEKVAGFDKN

-1352 VSNLDNDWNFFGMV
+1352 VSNLDDDWSFFGMV

-1381 WKALYEGVYVG
+1381 WKALYESVYVG

-1426 DDDFKSYKDC
+1426 GDDLKSYKDC

-1465 YIDAFYAEAGAVYTS
+1465 YINAFYAEAGAVYTS

-1512 QEYYGAFNVASS
+1512 QDYYGAFNVASS

-1529 IASAFNQ
+1529 IASTFDQ

-1548 ASQEMSKRIYGLTIG
+1548 ASQEMSKRVYGLIIG

-1585 ANQAEVDAIKADIV
+1585 ANLAEVDAIKADIV

-1639 KEFDENATL
+1639 KEFDENATP

-1689 LVSQAESGYSA
+1689 LVSQVESSYSN
-1700 VNITYDGVYT
+1700 VNIIYDGVYT

-1719 LDACREELDGVKNL
+1719 LDACRNELDGVKNL

-1779 MENLQNAY
+1779 MKDLQNAY

-1805 HSSTVLEESSY
+1805 HVS
-1816 KQVGNEVFVL
+1816 EVREYSGCEGLGEMFCF
-1826 ERGKSYMENYEKLF
+1826 EDGKSYMENYEKLF
-1840 FNVASEKAEEVS
+1840 FNVASEKAEVVS

-1873 SQVESYK
+1873 NQVESYK
-1880 DGCLYDAYAKLA
+1880 DGCLNEAYAKLA
-1892 VAEVF
+1892 TVEAF
-1897 GAWYETTQ
+1897 GAWKETQ
-1905 VYQSNVWGAR
+1905 SVYQVNVNSAR
-1915 SAMENS
+1915 YAMENS
-1921 FDKSGTKIYD
+1921 FNKSGTNIYD
-1931 EDGALREQFD
+1931 EDGTLWEQFN
-1941 NLKLACRNFDNYL
+1941 NLERAYQRFVSYLNFADIY
-1954 TSENGRIDLILPTKD
+1954 RILPTKD

-1975 LNPDGSVAVVKPI
+1975 LNPDGSEAWQKEI
-1988 NYPKDEE
+1988 NYSKDEE

-2095 APMVGSENFTVSAED
+2095 APMVGSENLTVSAED

-2131 MDIVLPAG
+2131 MDIILPAG

-2154 ALYSKDIN
+2154 ALYSKDID

-2173 NNSFPNGSAI
+2173 NNSFTNGSAI

-2190 GSIDKVALDNVI
+2190 GSIDKVALDKVI

-2207 GRETTITGN
+2207 GRETTITGS
-2216 DATGINGMETEGS
+2216 DATGINGMEAEGS

>member
-62 GKYMLQRATFTDNA
+62 GKYMLQPATFTDNA

-95 DSDAPAKVKVKVRA
+95 DGAAPAKVKVKVRA

-115 KFSGVKFTLIFDF
+115 KFSGVKFTLLFDF
-128 AAPVKELGA
+128 AAPVKELSA

-147 DYFRRTDAWTKGKD
+147 DYFRTTDAWKKGKD

-196 KNSPELRALTDG
+196 ENSPELRALTDG
-208 IAALAKVVEKANDNE
+208 IGALADVVEKANVNE
-223 NAYFSAQNAY
+223 NSYKSAWDAYTDAKR
-233 EAAEYQFRSFSST
+233 QFDGFYWT
-246 WYTVAEEIR
+246 WYYTDKAMKE
-255 ATYQADYNKIQQS
+255 TYQADYDKIKKD
-268 INDFKALAREKY
+268 IEDFGTLAMQKY
-280 DAGEAKEL
+280 NAGAANEL
-288 KTAEFTEN
+288 KTDEFTEN
-296 FNRMLNELEANIGV
+296 FSRQFNTLKANIGT
-310 SDAAWINIYAVY
+310 SGNAWLNISATY
-322 QDGLRVFNAAQEE
+322 QDGLSSFNAAQEE

-347 DWNEEALNAMRSA
+347 DWNAEALNAMRSA

-368 KTIDADKTKASELEE
+368 KDIDADKTKASKEEE
-383 NFRTLKEAQVVV
+383 NFRTLKEAQVKV
-395 INATKDEY
+395 INATKDKY
-403 LAKHVDAEA
+403 LAKYADAET

-419 LLSALEDGFQSLGDD
+419 LLADLEDD
-434 FQYLEKSDDVNQ
+434 FQYLEKSEDVNL
-446 KYANRVKEIRTAINA
+446 KYANRVKEIRIAINA
-461 LKDKVAKDYKAPH
+461 LKDKVGTDYKAPH
-474 NIRTASYDAD
+474 NIRTANYDAD

-539 DEKDTYDV
+539 AKDDTYDV
-547 AAHFQKTAAGLQ
+547 AAHFQKTAADLQ
-559 KTIDEIKAAVEKSY
+559 KTIDEIKAAVEKGY
-573 QEKMLTETVRG
+573 QEKTLTETVRG

-589 IDAAAMAI
+589 IDAAAMAVV
-597 GKYQDDATAALDRYD
+597 KYQDDATDALARYD
-612 VVSTAIKDYEAAL
+612 VVNTAIKEYEDAL
-625 TTLRGTVG
+625 ATLCETVG

-647 GKTYGERIT
+647 GKTYGERIA
-656 KLQTEIDRVAGN
+656 KLQTEIDRVADN
-668 FSAAKE
+668 FSAAKK

-736 DIDKYKGVPYE
+736 DIDKYKGVPYT
-747 YYNVTWTE
+747 YYDVTWTE
-755 DNLGLKYDELL
+755 DNLGQKYDELL
-766 QDLNDIEAS
+766 QDLNDIEAN

-788 TKDDITEDN
+788 TENDITEDN

-812 DAINDALSALLGR
+812 DAINDALSELLGR
-825 VDEQKAHVNAENQAY
+825 VNEQKAHVNAETQAY

-860 TLTEAKKAFV
+860 TLTEAKNAFV

-907 KDSYDAEGH
+907 RDSYDAEGH
-916 VVKGITSRLSDLQL
+916 VVKGITSRLNDLQL
-930 EANALKAMATDST
+930 EANALKALAIDST
-943 ANYNAYQKLKEN
+943 ANYDAYQELKDN
-955 FDGQKIDIWNYTY
+955 FAGQRIDIWNYSY
-968 GSGYYAREDY
+968 WGRDY
-978 STHYGF
+978 TTSHYGF
-984 VSAFDAVRTRIN
+984 ANAFDAVRTRIN
-996 QKTDGTNADY
+996 QKTDGTNAAY
-1006 YRGLLAYPDGVHFK
+1006 YLSLLAYPDGVHFK
-1020 EREAIKQA
+1020 ERQA
-1028 IEDAYK
+1028 IEQAIEAAYK

-1039 TGTLKYNSYTYKYE
+1039 TGTVNYYTNK
-1053 PVLNTEIVRRM
+1053 PNLNDGLVKRM
-1064 TDLSNVLKMLPKQA
+1064 TALSNVLGELPKQA
-1078 YNDKTNYYT
+1078 YNDCTNYYS

-1093 KCQTLWDEV
+1093 TCQTLWDEV

-1117 PYLSQLGDLLKR
+1117 PYLSKLGGLLKR

-1137 VKYYAEGL
+1137 EKYYAEGL

-1153 SKAYRRIE
+1153 SEAYRLIKIE
-1161 TELGGLKAFIE
+1161 LDGLKAFIE

-1186 TRYNTFCEKVQETEN
+1186 KRYNTFCVKVQETEN

-1245 NLKDDA
+1245 NLKDKA
-1251 AATYAE
+1251 ADTYAE
-1257 TTSPALWDI
+1257 TTSPVLWDI
-1266 AEANAKKAQE
+1266 EEANAKKAQE

-1352 VSNLDNDWNFFGMV
+1352 VSNLDGDWSFFGMV

-1426 DDDFKSYKDC
+1426 DDDLKSYKDR

-1465 YIDAFYAEAGAVYTS
+1465 YINAFYAEAGAVYTS

-1512 QEYYGAFNVASS
+1512 QDYYGAFNVASS

-1585 ANQAEVDAIKADIV
+1585 ANLAEVDAIKADIV

-1639 KEFDENATL
+1639 KEFDENATP

-1675 NAELIEGVANSLEM
+1675 NAELIEGVASSLEM
-1689 LVSQAESGYSA
+1689 LVSQAESSYSA
-1700 VNITYDGVYT
+1700 VNTTYEGVYA

-1719 LDACREELDGVKNL
+1719 LDAYRNELDGVKNL

-1756 DRMGATRM
+1756 DRMGVTRT
-1764 DIIEANKPYVAHAKA
+1764 DIMEANKPYVAHAKA
-1779 MENLQNAY
+1779 MKDLQSAY

-1805 HSSTVLEESSY
+1805 HASRE
-1816 KQVGNEVFVL
+1816 VGYPEWQGLGEMFCF
-1826 ERGKSYMENYEKLF
+1826 EIGKSYMENYEKMF

-1892 VAEVF
+1892 TVEAF
-1897 GAWYETTQ
+1897 GAWKETQ
-1905 VYQSNVWGAR
+1905 SVYQSNVCTAR
-1915 SAMENS
+1915 NDMENS
-1921 FDKSGTKIYD
+1921 FNKSGTNIYD
-1931 EDGALREQFD
+1931 EDNSLWEQFE
-1941 NLKLACRNFDNYL
+1941 NLERAYQRFDSYL
-1954 TSENGRIDLILPTKD
+1954 DFVDIYRILPTKD

-1975 LNPDGSVAVVKPI
+1975 LNPDGTEAWQKEI
-1988 NYPKDEE
+1988 NYSKDEE

-2084 GLWPSLGGSLN
+2084 GLWPSLGGTLN
-2095 APMVGSENFTVSAED
+2095 APMVGSENLTVSAED

-2131 MDIVLPAG
+2131 MDIILPAG

-2154 ALYSKDIN
+2154 ALYSKDID

-2173 NNSFPNGSAI
+2173 NNSFTNGSAI

-2190 GSIDKVALDNVI
+2190 GSIDKVALDKVI

-2207 GRETTITGN
+2207 GRETYITGS
-2216 DATGINGMETEGS
+2216 DATGISGMEAEGS

>member
-62 GKYMLQRATFTDNA
+62 GEYKLQPATFTDNA

-95 DSDAPAKVKVKVRA
+95 DGDAPAKVKVKVRA

-115 KFSGVKFTLIFDF
+115 KFSGVKFTLLFDF
-128 AAPVKELGA
+128 AAPVKELSA

-147 DYFRRTDAWTKGKD
+147 DYFRTTDAWKMGKD

-180 EKGDYEVYVK
+180 EKGDYDVYVK

-196 KNSPELRALTDG
+196 KNSPELLALTNG
-208 IAALAKVVEKANDNE
+208 IGALAKVVEDANNNE
-223 NAYFSAQNAY
+223 NSYKSAWDAYTDAQS
-233 EAAEYQFRSFSST
+233 QFNSFSWT
-246 WYTVAEEIR
+246 WRYGDIAEEIK
-255 ATYQADYNKIQQS
+255 ATYQADYDKIQPY
-268 INDFKALAREKY
+268 INDFKALAEQKY
-280 DAGEAKEL
+280 NAGTAKEL

-296 FNRMLNELEANIGV
+296 FNSMLNELKTNIGV
-310 SDAAWINIYAVY
+310 SGDAWTNINAVY

-347 DWNEEALNAMRSA
+347 DWNAEALNAMRSA

-368 KTIDADKTKASELEE
+368 KTIDADKTKASKLEE

-395 INATKDEY
+395 INATKNEY
-403 LAKHVDAEA
+403 LAKHADAEA
-412 KKAAADQ
+412 KYAAANQ
-419 LLSALEDGFQSLGDD
+419 LLADLEDD
-434 FQYLEKSDDVNQ
+434 FQYLEKSEDVNQ

-461 LKDKVAKDYKAPH
+461 LKDKVDKDYKAPH

-484 RDAIQAKISSLR
+484 RDAILAKISSLR

-539 DEKDTYDV
+539 VEGDTYDV
-547 AAHFQKTAAGLQ
+547 AAHFQKTAGGLQ
-559 KTIDEIKAAVEKSY
+559 KTIDEIKAAVEKGY
-573 QEKMLTETVRG
+573 QEKTLTETVRG
-584 DFQSQ
+584 GFQSQ
-589 IDAAAMAI
+589 IDAAAMAVV
-597 GKYQDDATAALDRYD
+597 KYQEDATAAMARYD
-612 VVSTAIKDYEAAL
+612 VVNTAIKDYRDAL
-625 TTLRGTVG
+625 ATLRATVG
-633 PKTLVVATP
+633 TKTLVVATP

-656 KLQTEIDRVAGN
+656 QLQTEIDRVAGY
-668 FSAAKE
+668 FSAAKK
-674 KLDADLLAALLAV
+674 KLDADLLAALLDV

-722 MYDAASKV
+722 MYDAASNV
-730 VDAIKA
+730 VNAIKA
-736 DIDKYKGVPYE
+736 DIDKYKGVPYT
-747 YYNVTWTE
+747 YYGVTWTE

-766 QDLNDIEAS
+766 QELNEIEAK

-812 DAINDALSALLGR
+812 DAINDALSDLLTR
-825 VDEQKAHVNAENQAY
+825 VDAQKDHVNAEKQAY

-860 TLTEAKKAFV
+860 TLKEAKDAFV

-885 KLEALKAEAATARAK
+885 KLDALKAEAATARAK

-916 VVKGITSRLSDLQL
+916 VVKGITSRLNDLQQ
-930 EANALKAMATDST
+930 EANALKKLATDST
-943 ANYNAYQKLKEN
+943 ANYDAYQELKRNIAEQ
-955 FDGQKIDIWNYTY
+955 GIMIWCGYDYY
-968 GSGYYAREDY
+968 GRDKMDY
-978 STHYGF
+978 CYGF
-984 VSAFDAVRTRIN
+984 ANAFNAAWKYVNRF
-996 QKTDGTNADY
+996 TDGTNAAY
-1006 YRGLLAYPDGVHFK
+1006 YLGLLSYPDGVHFK
-1020 EREAIKQA
+1020 EREAIRQA

-1053 PVLNTEIVRRM
+1053 PVLNTGIVRRM
-1064 TDLSNVLKMLPKQA
+1064 TDLSNVLQMLPKQA
-1078 YNDKTNYYT
+1078 YNDHTNYIT
-1087 QVDEGN
+1087 QVDELN
-1093 KCQTLWDEV
+1093 KRQALWDEV

-1137 VKYYAEGL
+1137 EKYYAEGL
-1145 TTTNNSDV
+1145 TTTNNVTV
-1153 SKAYRRIE
+1153 SEAYRRIKI
-1161 TELGGLKAFIE
+1161 ELDGLKAFIE

-1233 QENIYKYAALIK
+1233 QENIYKYAVLIK

-1251 AATYAE
+1251 ADTYAE

-1276 YTDQIEAYKKELDL
+1276 YTDQIEAYKKDLDL

-1352 VSNLDNDWNFFGMV
+1352 VSNLDNDWSFFGMV

-1426 DDDFKSYKDC
+1426 DDDLKSYKDR

-1465 YIDAFYAEAGAVYTS
+1465 YINAFYAEAGAVYIS

-1512 QEYYGAFNVASS
+1512 QDYYGAFNVASS

-1548 ASQEMSKRIYGLTIG
+1548 ASQEMSKRVYGLTIG

-1585 ANQAEVDAIKADIV
+1585 ANLAEVDAIKADIV

-1639 KEFDENATL
+1639 KEFAENATP

-1675 NAELIEGVANSLEM
+1675 NAELIDGVASSLGT
-1689 LVSQAESGYSA
+1689 LVSQAELTYSN
-1700 VNITYDGVYT
+1700 VNMTYDQVYA

-1719 LDACREELDGVKNL
+1719 LDACRDELDGVKNL

-1743 YKTKVIHLLNVLI
+1743 YKTKVIHLLNGLI

-1779 MENLQNAY
+1779 MKDLQNAY

-1805 HSSTVLEESSY
+1805 HASRE
-1816 KQVGNEVFVL
+1816 VGYPEWQGLGEMFCF
-1826 ERGKSYMENYEKLF
+1826 EIGKSYMENYEKMF

-1866 VSAILTD
+1866 VSAILSD

-1892 VAEVF
+1892 TVEAF
-1897 GAWYETTQ
+1897 GAWKETQ
-1905 VYQSNVWGAR
+1905 SVYQSNVCTAR
-1915 SAMENS
+1915 NDMENS
-1921 FDKSGTKIYD
+1921 FNKSGTNIYD
-1931 EDGALREQFD
+1931 EDNSLWEQFE
-1941 NLKLACRNFDNYL
+1941 NLERAYQRFDSYL
-1954 TSENGRIDLILPTKD
+1954 DFVDIYRILPTKD

-1975 LNPDGSVAVVKPI
+1975 LNPDGTEAWQKEI
-1988 NYPKDEE
+1988 NYSKDEE

-2009 ESMNALRTSIEEN
+2009 ESMNALRASVEEN

-2028 VTEDGVVLTD
+2028 ITEDGIVLTD

-2070 SIADVTLIAAKVTN
+2070 SVADVTLIAAKVTN
-2084 GLWPSLGGSLN
+2084 GIWPSLGGYLN
-2095 APMVGSENFTVSAED
+2095 APMLGSENLTVSAED

-2131 MDIVLPAG
+2131 MDIILPAG

-2154 ALYSKDIN
+2154 ALYSKDID

-2173 NNSFPNGSAI
+2173 NNCFTNGSAI

-2190 GSIDKVALDNVI
+2190 GSIDKVALDKVI

-2207 GRETTITGN
+2207 GRETTITGS
-2216 DATGINGMETEGS
+2216 DATGINGMEAEGS

>member
-62 GKYMLQRATFTDNA
+62 GKYMLQPATFTDNA

-128 AAPVKELGA
+128 AASVKELGA

-147 DYFRRTDAWTKGKD
+147 DYFRTTDAWKKGKD

-168 QVADYA
+168 QLADYA

-180 EKGDYEVYVK
+180 EKGDYDVYVK

-196 KNSPELRALTDG
+196 KNSPELLALTNG
-208 IAALAKVVEKANDNE
+208 IVALADVVEKANVNE
-223 NAYFSAQNAY
+223 NSYKSAWDAYTDAKR
-233 EAAEYQFRSFSST
+233 QFDGFYWT
-246 WYTVAEEIR
+246 WYYTDKAMKE
-255 ATYQADYNKIQQS
+255 TYQADYDKIKKD
-268 INDFKALAREKY
+268 IEDFGTLAKQKY
-280 DAGEAKEL
+280 DAGAANEL

-296 FNRMLNELEANIGV
+296 FSRQFNTLKDNIGT
-310 SDAAWINIYAVY
+310 SGNAWLNISATY
-322 QDGLRVFNAAQEE
+322 QDGLSSFNAAQEK

-347 DWNEEALNAMRSA
+347 DWNAEALNAMRSA
-360 WKKVSDLY
+360 WKEVSDLY
-368 KTIDADKTKASELEE
+368 KTIDADKTKAPKEEE
-383 NFRTLKEAQVVV
+383 NFRTLKEAQVKV
-395 INATKDEY
+395 INDTKDKY
-403 LAKHVDAEA
+403 LANYADAET

-419 LLSALEDGFQSLGDD
+419 LLADLEDD
-434 FQYLEKSDDVNQ
+434 FQYLEKSEDVNL
-446 KYANRVKEIRTAINA
+446 KYANRVKEIRIAINA
-461 LKDKVAKDYKAPH
+461 LKDKVGTDYKAPH
-474 NIRTASYDAD
+474 NIRTANYDAD

-520 GLQKKLDDAKA
+520 GLQKKLDDAKT

-539 DEKDTYDV
+539 AKGDTYDM

-559 KTIDEIKAAVEKSY
+559 KTIDEIKAAVEKGY
-573 QEKMLTETVRG
+573 QEKTLTETVRG

-589 IDAAAMAI
+589 IDAAAMAVV
-597 GKYQDDATAALDRYD
+597 KYQDDATAAMARYD
-612 VVSTAIKDYEAAL
+612 VVNTAIKDYKDAL
-625 TTLRGTVG
+625 ATLRATVG
-633 PKTLVVATP
+633 TKTLVVATP

-699 LNAAFANDKVNS
+699 LNDAFANDKVNS

-736 DIDKYKGVPYE
+736 DIDEYKGVPYE

-766 QDLNDIEAS
+766 QDLNEIEANA
-775 TNTQKAKIQAVAA
+775 NTQKAKIQAVAA
-788 TKDDITEDN
+788 TEDDITEDN

-812 DAINDALSALLGR
+812 DAINDALSELLTR
-825 VDEQKAHVNAENQAY
+825 VNAQKAHVNAEKQAY

-860 TLTEAKKAFV
+860 TLTEAKNAFV
-870 IPGESIDPQIQATTT
+870 IPGESIDPQIQATTN
-885 KLEALKAEAATARAK
+885 KLDALKAEAATARAK

-916 VVKGITSRLSDLQL
+916 VVKGITSRLNDLQL
-930 EANALKAMATDST
+930 EADALKALAIDST
-943 ANYNAYQKLKEN
+943 ANYDAYQKLKDN
-955 FDGQKIDIWNYTY
+955 FAGQRIDIWNYSSW
-968 GSGYYAREDY
+968 GRDY
-978 STHYGF
+978 TTTHYGF
-984 VSAFDAVRTRIN
+984 ANAFDAVRTRIN
-996 QKTDGTNADY
+996 QKTDGTNAAY
-1006 YRGLLAYPDGVHFK
+1006 YLGLLAYPDGVHFK

-1028 IEDAYK
+1028 IEAAYK

-1039 TGTLKYNSYTYKYE
+1039 TGSFKYNYNTYKNE
-1053 PVLNTEIVRRM
+1053 PELNTGIARRM
-1064 TDLSNVLKMLPKQA
+1064 TDLSNVLRELPKQA
-1078 YNDKTNYYT
+1078 YNDCTNYYT

-1093 KCQTLWDEV
+1093 KCQALWDEV

-1137 VKYYAEGL
+1137 EKYYAEGL
-1145 TTTNNSDV
+1145 TTTNISMV
-1153 SKAYRRIE
+1153 SEAYRSIKL
-1161 TELGGLKAFIE
+1161 ELDGLKAFIE
-1172 GNSEYNAAIAGDNL
+1172 GNSDYNAVIAGDNL
-1186 TRYNTFCEKVQETEN
+1186 TRYNTFCAKVQETEN

-1251 AATYAE
+1251 AATYAN

-1266 AEANAKKAQE
+1266 AEDNAKKAQK

-1311 LAPAKEKVASYDKN
+1311 LVPAKEKVASYDKN

-1352 VSNLDNDWNFFGMV
+1352 VSNLDGDWNFFGMV

-1426 DDDFKSYKDC
+1426 DDDLKSYKDR

-1465 YIDAFYAEAGAVYTS
+1465 YINAFYAEAGAVYTS

-1512 QEYYGAFNVASS
+1512 QDYYGAFNVASS

-1613 GTAADEVKAYYDEHC
+1613 GAAADEVKAYYDEHC

-1639 KEFDENATL
+1639 KEFVENATP

-1675 NAELIEGVANSLEM
+1675 NAELIEGVASSLGT
-1689 LVSQAESGYSA
+1689 LVSQAESTYDD
-1700 VNITYDGVYT
+1700 VNTTYDGVYT

-1743 YKTKVIHLLNVLI
+1743 YKTKVIHLLNGLI
-1756 DRMGATRM
+1756 DRMGATRT

-1779 MENLQNAY
+1779 MKDLQDAY

-1805 HSSTVLEESSY
+1805 HVSTVLGESSWQ
-1816 KQVGNEVFVL
+1816 QVGGEVFVF
-1826 ERGKSYMENYEKLF
+1826 ESDKSYMENYEKLF

-1921 FDKSGTKIYD
+1921 FYKSGTKIYD

-1975 LNPDGSVAVVKPI
+1975 LNPDGSVAWVKAI

-1995 YGVKLVAATSESLV
+1995 YGVKLVAATSETLV

-2095 APMVGSENFTVSAED
+2095 APMVGSENLTVSAED

-2131 MDIVLPAG
+2131 MDIILPAG

-2154 ALYSKDIN
+2154 ALYSKDID

-2173 NNSFPNGSAI
+2173 NNCFTNGSAI

-2190 GSIDKVALDNVI
+2190 GSIDKVALDKVI

-2207 GRETTITGN
+2207 GRETTITGS
-2216 DATGINGMETEGS
+2216 DATGISSMEAEGS

>member
-95 DSDAPAKVKVKVRA
+95 DSDAPAKVRVKVRA

-128 AAPVKELGA
+128 AAPVKELSA

-147 DYFRRTDAWTKGKD
+147 KYFLTTDAWKKGKD

-180 EKGDYEVYVK
+180 EKGDYDVYVK

-196 KNSPELRALTDG
+196 ENSPELRALTNG
-208 IAALAKVVEKANDNE
+208 IAALATVVEKANDNE
-223 NAYFSAQNAY
+223 NAYHSAQNAY
-233 EAAEYQFRSFSST
+233 EAAEWTFSGFSST

-419 LLSALEDGFQSLGDD
+419 LLSALEDD

-461 LKDKVAKDYKAPH
+461 LKDKVDKDYKAPH
-474 NIRTASYDAD
+474 NILTASYDAD

-509 QKLLKALGTET
+509 QKLLKELGTET

-547 AAHFQKTAAGLQ
+547 AAHFQKTAADLQ
-559 KTIDEIKAAVEKSY
+559 KTIDQIKSAVEKGY
-573 QEKMLTETVRG
+573 QEKTLTETVRFV
-584 DFQSQ
+584 FQNQ
-589 IDAAAMAI
+589 ITNAGEAVY
-597 GKYQDDATAALDRYD
+597 KYQDDATAAMARYD
-612 VVSTAIKDYEAAL
+612 GVNTAIKDYEAAL
-625 TTLRGTVG
+625 ATLRETVG

-656 KLQTEIDRVAGN
+656 KLQAEIDRVKGD
-668 FSAAKE
+668 FSGAKE

-722 MYDAASKV
+722 MYDAASKI

-812 DAINDALSALLGR
+812 DAINDALSELLTR
-825 VDEQKAHVNAENQAY
+825 VNAQKAHVNAEKQAY
-840 TDFIG
+840 TDFIE

-860 TLTEAKKAFV
+860 TLTEAKNAFV

-916 VVKGITSRLSDLQL
+916 VVKGITSRLNDLQL

-955 FDGQKIDIWNYTY
+955 FDKQKIEIWNYY
-968 GSGYYAREDY
+968 GSGYYAKDNY

-984 VSAFDAVRTRIN
+984 DSAFNAVWTRIN
-996 QKTDGTNADY
+996 QKTDGTNAY
-1006 YRGLLAYPDGVHFK
+1006 YYLGLLSYPDGVHFK
-1020 EREAIKQA
+1020 EREAIRQA

-1039 TGTLKYNSYTYKYE
+1039 TGSLEYSYSSYKYE
-1053 PVLNTEIVRRM
+1053 PVLNTGIVRRM
-1064 TDLSNVLKMLPKQA
+1064 TDLSNVFKMLPKQA
-1078 YNDKTNYYT
+1078 YDDCTNYKT
-1087 QVDEGN
+1087 QVYELN
-1093 KCQTLWDEV
+1093 LKQELWDEV

-1137 VKYYAEGL
+1137 EKYYAEGL
-1145 TTTNNSDV
+1145 TTTNNSMV
-1153 SKAYRRIE
+1153 SEAYRSIKL
-1161 TELGGLKAFIE
+1161 ELDGLKAFIE
-1172 GNSEYNAAIAGDNL
+1172 GNSDYNAVIAGDNL
-1186 TRYNTFCEKVQETEN
+1186 TRYNTFCAKVQETED

-1245 NLKDDA
+1245 DLKDEA
-1251 AATYAE
+1251 ADSYAK

-1266 AEANAKKAQE
+1266 AEANAKKAQK
-1276 YTDQIEAYKKELDL
+1276 YTDQIEAYKKDLDL

-1311 LAPAKEKVASYDKN
+1311 LAPAKEKVAGFDKN

-1352 VSNLDNDWNFFGMV
+1352 VSNLDDDWSFFGMV

-1426 DDDFKSYKDC
+1426 DDDLKSYKDR

-1548 ASQEMSKRIYGLTIG
+1548 ASQEMSKRVYGLIIG

-1639 KEFDENATL
+1639 KEFVENATP

-1689 LVSQAESGYSA
+1689 LVSQAESSYSN

-1719 LDACREELDGVKNL
+1719 LDACRNELDGVKNL

-1756 DRMGATRM
+1756 DRMGATSM

-1779 MENLQNAY
+1779 MKDLQNAY
-1787 DALVAEQTRVK
+1787 DALVAEQSRVK

-1805 HSSTVLEESSY
+1805 HSSNVLEMSLGVQIEGDTFVFES
-1816 KQVGNEVFVL
+1816 
-1826 ERGKSYMENYEKLF
+1826 GKSYMENYEKLF
-1840 FNVASEKAEEVS
+1840 FNVANEKAEVVS

-1892 VAEVF
+1892 MAEVF
-1897 GAWYETTQ
+1897 GAYNETYQ
-1905 VYQSNVWGAR
+1905 VYRNNVWGAY
-1915 SAMENS
+1915 SAMQNS
-1921 FDKSGTKIYD
+1921 FYKSGTKIYD

-1941 NLKLACRNFDNYL
+1941 NLKLAKQNFDNYL
-1954 TSENGRIDLILPTKD
+1954 DFHGWDRILPTKD

-1975 LNPDGSVAVVKPI
+1975 LNPDGSEAGQKEI
-1988 NYPKDEE
+1988 NYSKDEE

-2070 SIADVTLIAAKVTN
+2070 SIADITLIAAKVTN

-2095 APMVGSENFTVSAED
+2095 APMVGSENLTVSAED

-2131 MDIVLPAG
+2131 MDIILPAG

-2154 ALYSKDIN
+2154 ALYSKDID

-2173 NNSFPNGSAI
+2173 NNCFTNGSAI

-2207 GRETTITGN
+2207 GRETTITGS
-2216 DATGINGMETEGS
+2216 DATGISGMEAEGS

>member
-62 GKYMLQRATFTDNA
+62 GKYMLQRVTFTDNA
-76 KIVAVYK
+76 KIVVVYK

-88 PGVAFTI
+88 PEVAFTI
-95 DSDAPAKVKVKVRA
+95 EGDASAKVRVKVRA

-196 KNSPELRALTDG
+196 KNSPELRALADG

-233 EAAEYQFRSFSST
+233 EAAEWQFRSFSST

-340 PDDGNYA
+340 PDDGYYA

-368 KTIDADKTKASELEE
+368 KTIDADKTKASEQEE
-383 NFRTLKEAQVVV
+383 NFRTLKEAQVLE

-403 LAKHVDAEA
+403 LAKHADAEA
-412 KKAAADQ
+412 KKKAADQ
-419 LLSALEDGFQSLGDD
+419 LLADLEDD
-434 FQYLEKSDDVNQ
+434 FLYLEKSEDVNL

-539 DEKDTYDV
+539 AEGDTYDV

-573 QEKMLTETVRG
+573 QEKTLTDMVRF
-584 DFQSQ
+584 DFQNQ
-589 IDAAAMAI
+589 INNALQAVYTY
-597 GKYQDDATAALDRYD
+597 KDDAKAALARYD
-612 VVSTAIKDYEAAL
+612 AVNTAIKDYKDAL
-625 TTLRGTVG
+625 ATLRATVG
-633 PKTLVVATP
+633 TKTLVVATP

-674 KLDADLLAALLAV
+674 KLDAEHLAALLAV

-699 LNAAFANDKVNS
+699 LNDAFANDKVNS

-736 DIDKYKGVPYE
+736 DIDKYKGVPYT
-747 YYNVTWTE
+747 YYDVTWTE

-766 QDLNDIEAS
+766 QDLNDIEAN

-788 TKDDITEDN
+788 TEDDITEDN

-812 DAINDALSALLGR
+812 DAINDALSELLTR
-825 VDEQKAHVNAENQAY
+825 VNAQKTHVNAEKQAY
-840 TDFIG
+840 TDFLG
-845 NQYYYYPKGAELVSR
+845 NQYYYYPTGAELVSR
-860 TLTEAKKAFV
+860 TLTEAKNAFV

-885 KLEALKAEAATARAK
+885 KLDALKAEAATARAK

-916 VVKGITSRLSDLQL
+916 VVKGITSRLYDLQL
-930 EANALKAMATDST
+930 EASALKKLATDST
-943 ANYNAYQKLKEN
+943 ANYDAYQELKRNIAE
-955 FDGQKIDIWNYTY
+955 QDIWIWC
-968 GSGYYAREDY
+968 GYDY
-978 STHYGF
+978 WGRDYQDVRHGF
-984 VSAFDAVRTRIN
+984 SDAFDAVKKYVNRF
-996 QKTDGTNADY
+996 TDGTNAAY
-1006 YRGLLAYPDGVHFK
+1006 YLGLIANPDGVHYK
-1020 EREAIKQA
+1020 ECKTIEQA

-1053 PVLNTEIVRRM
+1053 PVLNTGIVSRM
-1064 TDLSNVLKMLPKQA
+1064 TDLSNVLQMLPKQA
-1078 YNDKTNYYT
+1078 YNDGTNYKT
-1087 QVDEGN
+1087 QVDELN
-1093 KCQTLWDEV
+1093 KRQALWDEV

-1137 VKYYAEGL
+1137 EKYYAEGL
-1145 TTTNNSDV
+1145 TTTNNSMV
-1153 SKAYRRIE
+1153 SEAYRDIKIK
-1161 TELGGLKAFIE
+1161 LDGLKAFIE
-1172 GNSEYNAAIAGDNL
+1172 GNSDYNAVIAGDNL
-1186 TRYNTFCEKVQETEN
+1186 TRYNTFCAKVQETEN

-1251 AATYAE
+1251 AATYAN

-1266 AEANAKKAQE
+1266 DEANAAKAME
-1276 YTDQIEAYKKELDL
+1276 YTAQIEAYKKDLDL

-1352 VSNLDNDWNFFGMV
+1352 VSNLDADWSFFGMV
-1366 PNLLVADLEQAAQNE
+1366 PNLLVADLEQAAKDE

-1426 DDDFKSYKDC
+1426 DDDLKAYKDR
-1436 VAKYLTPATELAAKA
+1436 VADYLTPATELAAKA

-1465 YIDAFYAEAGAVYTS
+1465 YINAFYAEAGAVYTS

-1493 NFDQLTI
+1493 NFEQLTI

-1512 QEYYGAFNVASS
+1512 QDYYGAFNVASS

-1529 IASAFNQ
+1529 IASTFDQ

-1548 ASQEMSKRIYGLTIG
+1548 ASQEMSKRVYGLTIG

-1639 KEFDENATL
+1639 KEFVENATP

-1675 NAELIEGVANSLEM
+1675 NAELIEGVASSLEM
-1689 LVSQAESGYSA
+1689 LVSQAESSYSA
-1700 VNITYDGVYT
+1700 VNNTYDGVYT

-1719 LDACREELDGVKNL
+1719 LDACRNELDGVKNL

-1756 DRMGATRM
+1756 DRMGATRT

-1779 MENLQNAY
+1779 MKDLQNAY

-1805 HSSTVLEESSY
+1805 HISTVLENSDW
-1816 KQVGNEVFVL
+1816 KQVGGEVFVL
-1826 ERGKSYMENYEKLF
+1826 ESGKSYMENYEKLF

-1852 GVLEQAAKTLEEGP
+1852 DVLEQAAKTLEEGP

-1897 GAWYETTQ
+1897 GAWYETKQ
-1905 VYQSNVWGAR
+1905 VYQSNVWIALNG
-1915 SAMENS
+1915 MEES
-1921 FDKSGTKIYD
+1921 FYKSGTNIYD

-1941 NLKLACRNFDNYL
+1941 NLKLACQNFDNYL
-1954 TSENGRIDLILPTKD
+1954 TFPEMGQIDRILPRKD

-1975 LNPDGSVAVVKPI
+1975 LNPDGSVASIKEV

-2009 ESMNALRTSIEEN
+2009 ESMNALRASVEEN

-2028 VTEDGVVLTD
+2028 ITEDGIVLTD

-2070 SIADVTLIAAKVTN
+2070 SVADVTLIAAKVTN
-2084 GLWPSLGGSLN
+2084 GIWPSLGGYLN
-2095 APMVGSENFTVSAED
+2095 APMLGSENLTVSAED

-2131 MDIVLPAG
+2131 MDIILPAG

-2154 ALYSKDIN
+2154 ALYSKDID

-2173 NNSFPNGSAI
+2173 NNCFTNGSAI

-2190 GSIDKVALDNVI
+2190 GSIDKVALDKVI

-2207 GRETTITGN
+2207 GRETTITGS
-2216 DATGINGMETEGS
+2216 DATGINGMEAEGS

>member
-62 GKYMLQRATFTDNA
+62 GNYMLQRATFTDNA

-88 PGVAFTI
+88 PEVAFTI
-95 DSDAPAKVKVKVRA
+95 EGDAPAKVRVKVRA

-128 AAPVKELGA
+128 AASVKELGA

-180 EKGDYEVYVK
+180 EKGDYDVYVK

-196 KNSPELRALTDG
+196 KNSPELRALAEG
-208 IAALAKVVEKANDNE
+208 IGALAKVVEAANDNE
-223 NAYFSAQNAY
+223 NAYHSARNSY
-233 EAAEYQFRSFSST
+233 EAAEYQLRNFYS
-246 WYTVAEEIR
+246 WYAAAEEIQ
-255 ATYQADYNKIQQS
+255 AAYQADYNKLQQS
-268 INDFKALAREKY
+268 ITDFKVLAQQKY
-280 DAGEAKEL
+280 NAGTAKEL
-288 KTAEFTEN
+288 KTDEFTEN
-296 FNRMLNELEANIGV
+296 FNRMLNELGTNIGA
-310 SDAAWINIYAVY
+310 SGDAWRNIKYVY

-347 DWNEEALNAMRSA
+347 DWNAEALNAMRSA

-383 NFRTLKEAQVVV
+383 DFRTLKEAQVVV

-403 LAKHVDAEA
+403 RAKHIDAEA

-419 LLSALEDGFQSLGDD
+419 LLADLEDD

-446 KYANRVKEIRTAINA
+446 KYASCVKEIRTAINA

-484 RDAIQAKISSLR
+484 RDAIQAKINSLR

-539 DEKDTYDV
+539 AEGDTYDV

-559 KTIDEIKAAVEKSY
+559 KTIDEIKAAVEKGY
-573 QEKMLTETVRG
+573 QEKTLTETVRG
-584 DFQSQ
+584 GFQSQ
-589 IDAAAMAI
+589 IDAAAMAVV
-597 GKYQDDATAALDRYD
+597 KYQDDATAAMDRYD
-612 VVSTAIKDYEAAL
+612 VVNTAIKDYKDAL
-625 TTLRGTVG
+625 ATLRATVG
-633 PKTLVVATP
+633 TKTLVVATP

-656 KLQTEIDRVAGN
+656 KLQTEIDRVADD
-668 FSAAKE
+668 FSGAK
-674 KLDADLLAALLAV
+674 KKFDADLLAALLAV

-699 LNAAFANDKVNS
+699 LDDAFANDKVNS

-736 DIDKYKGVPYE
+736 DIDEYKGVPYE

-766 QDLNDIEAS
+766 QDLNEIEANA
-775 TNTQKAKIQAVAA
+775 NTQKAKIQAVAA

-812 DAINDALSALLGR
+812 DAINDALSELLTR
-825 VDEQKAHVNAENQAY
+825 VNAQKAHVNAEKQAY

-860 TLTEAKKAFV
+860 TLTEAKNAFV

-916 VVKGITSRLSDLQL
+916 VVKGITSRLNDLQL
-930 EANALKAMATDST
+930 EANALKALAIDST
-943 ANYNAYQKLKEN
+943 ANYDAYQKLKDN
-955 FDGQKIDIWNYTY
+955 FVGQRIDIWNYSSW
-968 GSGYYAREDY
+968 GRDY
-978 STHYGF
+978 TTTHYGF
-984 VSAFDAVRTRIN
+984 ANAFDAVRTRIN
-996 QKTDGTNADY
+996 QKTNGTNAAY
-1006 YRGLLAYPDGVHFK
+1006 YLSLLAYPDGVHFK
-1020 EREAIKQA
+1020 ERQA
-1028 IEDAYK
+1028 IEQAIEAAYK

-1039 TGTLKYNSYTYKYE
+1039 TGSFKYNYNTYKNE
-1053 PVLNTEIVRRM
+1053 PELNTGIARRM

-1078 YNDKTNYYT
+1078 YNDYTNNST

-1093 KCQTLWDEV
+1093 KCQALWDEV

-1117 PYLSQLGDLLKR
+1117 PYLSKLGDLLKR

-1137 VKYYAEGL
+1137 EKYYAEGL
-1145 TTTNNSDV
+1145 TTTNHKTV
-1153 SKAYRRIE
+1153 SEAYRSIKLKLDE
-1161 TELGGLKAFIE
+1161 LKAFIE
-1172 GNSEYNAAIAGDNL
+1172 GNSEYNGAIAGDNL
-1186 TRYNTFCEKVQETEN
+1186 TRYNTFCAKVQETED

-1245 NLKDDA
+1245 KLKDKA

-1266 AEANAKKAQE
+1266 GEVNAKEAQG
-1276 YTDQIEAYKKELDL
+1276 YTDQIEAYKKDLDL

-1306 LNDNQ
+1306 LNNNQ
-1311 LAPAKEKVASYDKN
+1311 LAPAKEKVAGFDKN

-1352 VSNLDNDWNFFGMV
+1352 VSNLDADWSFFGMV

-1426 DDDFKSYKDC
+1426 DDDLKSYKDR

-1512 QEYYGAFNVASS
+1512 QDYYGAFNVASS

-1568 YDCHS
+1568 YDFHS

-1585 ANQAEVDAIKADIV
+1585 ANRAEVDAIKADIV

-1639 KEFDENATL
+1639 KEFDENATP

-1661 KKVAQARM
+1661 KKVAQTRM

-1675 NAELIEGVANSLEM
+1675 NAELIEGVASSLEK

-1700 VNITYDGVYT
+1700 VNNTYDGVYT

-1743 YKTKVIHLLNVLI
+1743 YKTKVIHLLNGLI

-1779 MENLQNAY
+1779 MKDLQNAY

-1805 HSSTVLEESSY
+1805 HASTVLEMSSWQ
-1816 KQVGNEVFVL
+1816 QVGNEVF
-1826 ERGKSYMENYEKLF
+1826 EFECGKSYMENYEKLF

-1852 GVLEQAAKTLEEGP
+1852 DVLEQAAKTLEEGP

-1880 DGCLYDAYAKLA
+1880 DGSLYEAYAKLA
-1892 VAEVF
+1892 MAEVF
-1897 GAWYETTQ
+1897 GAWNETKQ
-1905 VYQSNVWGAR
+1905 VYQGNVWGAR

-1921 FDKSGTKIYD
+1921 FYKSGTNIYD

-1941 NLKLACRNFDNYL
+1941 NLKLACQNFDNYL
-1954 TSENGRIDLILPTKD
+1954 NFVDIYRILPTKD

-1975 LNPDGSVAVVKPI
+1975 LNPDGSEAWQKEI
-1988 NYPKDEE
+1988 NYSKDEE
-1995 YGVKLVAATSESLV
+1995 YGVKLVAATSQSLV
-2009 ESMNALRTSIEEN
+2009 DSMNALRASVEEN

-2095 APMVGSENFTVSAED
+2095 APMVGSENLTVSAED

-2173 NNSFPNGSAI
+2173 NNSFTNGSAI

>member
-340 PDDGNYA
+340 PDDDYA

-419 LLSALEDGFQSLGDD
+419 LLSALEDD

-539 DEKDTYDV
+539 AEGDTYDM
-547 AAHFQKTAAGLQ
+547 AAHFQKTAADLQ
-559 KTIDEIKAAVEKSY
+559 KTIDEIKAAVEKGY
-573 QEKMLTETVRG
+573 QEKTLTETVRG

-589 IDAAAMAI
+589 IDAAAMAVV
-597 GKYQDDATAALDRYD
+597 KYQDDATAAMARYD
-612 VVSTAIKDYEAAL
+612 VVNTAIKDYKDAL
-625 TTLRGTVG
+625 ATLRATVG
-633 PKTLVVATP
+633 TKTLVVATP

-656 KLQTEIDRVAGN
+656 KLQTEIDRVAGD
-668 FSAAKE
+668 FSAAK
-674 KLDADLLAALLAV
+674 KKFDADLLAALLTV
-687 QLKETILTDAQA
+687 KLKETILTDAQA
-699 LNAAFANDKVNS
+699 LNDAFANDKVNS

-736 DIDKYKGVPYE
+736 DIDEYKGVPYE

-766 QDLNDIEAS
+766 QDLNEIEANA
-775 TNTQKAKIQAVAA
+775 NTQKAKIQAVAA
-788 TKDDITEDN
+788 TEDDITEDN

-812 DAINDALSALLGR
+812 DAINDALSELLTR
-825 VDEQKAHVNAENQAY
+825 VNAQKAHVNAEKQAY

-860 TLTEAKKAFV
+860 TLTEAKNAFK
-870 IPGESIDPQIQATTT
+870 IPGESIDPQIQATTN

-916 VVKGITSRLSDLQL
+916 VVKGITSRLNDLQL
-930 EANALKAMATDST
+930 EANALKALAIDST
-943 ANYNAYQKLKEN
+943 ANYDAYQKLKDN
-955 FDGQKIDIWNYTY
+955 FVGQRIDIWNYSSW
-968 GSGYYAREDY
+968 GRDY
-978 STHYGF
+978 TTTHYGF
-984 VSAFDAVRTRIN
+984 ANAFDAVRTRIN
-996 QKTDGTNADY
+996 QKTNGTNAAY
-1006 YRGLLAYPDGVHFK
+1006 YLSLLAYPDGVHFK
-1020 EREAIKQA
+1020 ERQA
-1028 IEDAYK
+1028 IEQAIEAAYK

-1039 TGTLKYNSYTYKYE
+1039 TGSFKYNYNTYKNE
-1053 PVLNTEIVRRM
+1053 PELNTGIARRM

-1078 YNDKTNYYT
+1078 YNDYTNNST

-1093 KCQTLWDEV
+1093 KCQALWDEV

-1117 PYLSQLGDLLKR
+1117 PYLSKLGDLLKR

-1137 VKYYAEGL
+1137 EKYYAEAL
-1145 TTTNNSDV
+1145 TTTNHKTV
-1153 SKAYRRIE
+1153 SEAYRSIKF
-1161 TELGGLKAFIE
+1161 ELDGLKAFIE
-1172 GNSEYNAAIAGDNL
+1172 GNSEYNGAIAGDNL
-1186 TRYNTFCEKVQETEN
+1186 ARYNTFCTKVQETED

-1245 NLKDDA
+1245 NLKDKA
-1251 AATYAE
+1251 AHTYAE

-1266 AEANAKKAQE
+1266 KEDNAAKAME
-1276 YTDQIEAYKKELDL
+1276 YTDQIEAYKKDLDL

-1311 LAPAKEKVASYDKN
+1311 LAPAKEKVAGFDKN

-1352 VSNLDNDWNFFGMV
+1352 VSNLDDDWSFFGMV

-1426 DDDFKSYKDC
+1426 GDDLKSYKDC

-1465 YIDAFYAEAGAVYTS
+1465 YINAFYAEAGAVYTS

-1512 QEYYGAFNVASS
+1512 QDYYGAFNVASS

-1529 IASAFNQ
+1529 IASTFDQ

-1548 ASQEMSKRIYGLTIG
+1548 ASQEMSKRVYGLIIG

-1585 ANQAEVDAIKADIV
+1585 ANLAEVDAIKADIV

-1639 KEFDENATL
+1639 KEFDENATP

-1675 NAELIEGVANSLEM
+1675 NAELIDGVASSLGT
-1689 LVSQAESGYSA
+1689 LVSQAETTYSS
-1700 VNITYDGVYT
+1700 VNTTYEQVYA

-1779 MENLQNAY
+1779 MKDLQDAY

-1805 HSSTVLEESSY
+1805 HASRE
-1816 KQVGNEVFVL
+1816 VGYPEWQGLGEMFCF
-1826 ERGKSYMENYEKLF
+1826 EIGKSYMENYEKMF
-1840 FNVASEKAEEVS
+1840 FNVASEKAEVVS

-1892 VAEVF
+1892 TVEAF
-1897 GAWYETTQ
+1897 GAWKETQ
-1905 VYQSNVWGAR
+1905 SVYQFNVCTAR
-1915 SAMENS
+1915 DDMENS
-1921 FDKSGTKIYD
+1921 FNKSGTNIYD
-1931 EDGALREQFD
+1931 EDNSLWEQFN
-1941 NLKLACRNFDNYL
+1941 NLERAYQRFDSYL
-1954 TSENGRIDLILPTKD
+1954 DFVDIYRILPTKD

-1975 LNPDGSVAVVKPI
+1975 LNPDGTEAWQKEI
-1988 NYPKDEE
+1988 NYSKDEE
-1995 YGVKLVAATSESLV
+1995 YGVKLVAATSQSLV
-2009 ESMNALRTSIEEN
+2009 ESMNALRASVEEN

-2028 VTEDGVVLTD
+2028 VTEDGIVLTD

-2095 APMVGSENFTVSAED
+2095 APMVGAENLTVSAED

-2123 RKDYVACQ
+2123 RKNYVACQ
-2131 MDIVLPAG
+2131 MDIILPAG

-2154 ALYSKDIN
+2154 ALYSKDID

-2173 NNSFPNGSAI
+2173 NNCFTNGSAI

-2190 GSIDKVALDNVI
+2190 GSIDKVALDKVI

-2207 GRETTITGN
+2207 GRETTITGS
-2216 DATGINGMETEGS
+2216 DATGINGMEAEGS

>member
-62 GKYMLQRATFTDNA
+62 GKYMLQPATFTDNA

-95 DSDAPAKVKVKVRA
+95 DGDAPAKVKVKVRA

-115 KFSGVKFTLIFDF
+115 KFSGVKFTLVFKF
-128 AAPVKELGA
+128 ENLLKELDA

-147 DYFRRTDAWTKGKD
+147 KYFRNTDAWKKGED

-168 QVADYA
+168 QVSDYA
-174 SQLDII
+174 SQIAII
-180 EKGDYEVYVK
+180 QNGDYEVYVK

-196 KNSPELRALTDG
+196 EDSPELHALADG
-208 IAALAKVVEKANDNE
+208 IVALAKVVEKANNNE
-223 NAYFSAQNAY
+223 NAYLRARKTY
-233 EAAEYQFRSFSST
+233 EAAEYRLRNFDS
-246 WYTVAEEIR
+246 WYGADEEIQ
-255 ATYQADYNKIQQS
+255 ATYQADYDKLQS
-268 INDFKALAREKY
+268 YINDFKALALQKY
-280 DAGEAKEL
+280 NAGDAKEL
-288 KTAEFTEN
+288 KTDEFAEN
-296 FNRMLNELEANIGV
+296 FDSMLNKLKFNIGA
-310 SDAAWINIYAVY
+310 SNDAWRNINAVY

-335 IHTQM
+335 IHIQM
-340 PDDGNYA
+340 PDDGYYA
-347 DWNEEALNAMRSA
+347 DWNAEALNAMRLA
-360 WKKVSDLY
+360 WKEVSDLY

-383 NFRTLKEAQVVV
+383 NFRTQKEAQVDS

-403 LAKHVDAEA
+403 LAMHADAEA
-412 KKAAADQ
+412 KKRAADQ
-419 LLSALEDGFQSLGDD
+419 LLADLEDD
-434 FQYLEKSDDVNQ
+434 FQYLEKSEDVNL
-446 KYANRVKEIRTAINA
+446 KYANRVKEIRTAINV
-461 LKDKVAKDYKAPH
+461 LKDKVTTDYKAPH

-539 DEKDTYDV
+539 AKDDTYDV
-547 AAHFQKTAAGLQ
+547 AAHFQKTAADLQ
-559 KTIDEIKAAVEKSY
+559 KTIDEIKAAVEKGY
-573 QEKMLTETVRG
+573 QEKTLTETVRG

-589 IDAAAMAI
+589 IDSAAMAVV
-597 GKYQDDATAALDRYD
+597 KYQDDATDALARYD
-612 VVSTAIKDYEAAL
+612 VVNTAIKDYEDAL
-625 TTLRGTVG
+625 ATLCETVG

-647 GKTYGERIT
+647 GKTYGERIA
-656 KLQTEIDRVAGN
+656 KLQTEIDRVADN
-668 FSAAKE
+668 FSAAK
-674 KLDADLLAALLAV
+674 KKFDADLLAALLAV

-736 DIDKYKGVPYE
+736 DIDKYKGVPYT
-747 YYNVTWTE
+747 YYDVTWTE
-755 DNLGLKYDELL
+755 DNLGQKYDELL
-766 QDLNDIEAS
+766 QDLNDIEAN

-788 TKDDITEDN
+788 TENDITEDN

-812 DAINDALSALLGR
+812 DAINDALSELLTR
-825 VDEQKAHVNAENQAY
+825 VNAQKAHVNAEKQAY
-840 TDFIG
+840 TDFLG
-845 NQYYYYPKGAELVSR
+845 NQYYYYPTGAELVSR
-860 TLTEAKKAFV
+860 TLTEAKNAFV

-885 KLEALKAEAATARAK
+885 KLDALKAEAATARAK

-916 VVKGITSRLSDLQL
+916 VVKGITSRLYDLQQ
-930 EANALKAMATDST
+930 EASALKKLATDST
-943 ANYNAYQKLKEN
+943 ANYDAYQELKRNIAE
-955 FDGQKIDIWNYTY
+955 QEIKIWY
-968 GSGYYAREDY
+968 GYSYWGGDY
-978 STHYGF
+978 LDYRHGF
-984 VSAFDAVRTRIN
+984 ADAFDAVRMYVNRFTN
-996 QKTDGTNADY
+996 GTNAAY
-1006 YRGLLAYPDGVHFK
+1006 YLGLIANPDGVHYK
-1020 EREAIKQA
+1020 ECKNIEQA

-1053 PVLNTEIVRRM
+1053 PVLNTGIVSRI
-1064 TDLSNVLKMLPKQA
+1064 TDLSNVLKMIPKQA
-1078 YNDKTNYYT
+1078 NDDHANYYT
-1087 QVDEGN
+1087 QVDELN
-1093 KCQTLWDEV
+1093 KRQALWDEV

-1137 VKYYAEGL
+1137 EKYYAEGL
-1145 TTTNNSDV
+1145 TTTNNSMV
-1153 SKAYRRIE
+1153 SEAYRDIKIK
-1161 TELGGLKAFIE
+1161 LDGLKAFIE
-1172 GNSEYNAAIAGDNL
+1172 GNSDYNAVIAGDNL
-1186 TRYNTFCEKVQETEN
+1186 TRYNTFCDKVQETEN

-1245 NLKDDA
+1245 KLKDDA

-1266 AEANAKKAQE
+1266 KEDNAAKAKE
-1276 YTDQIEAYKKELDL
+1276 YTDQIEVYKKELDL

-1352 VSNLDNDWNFFGMV
+1352 VSNLDGDWSFFGMV
-1366 PNLLVADLEQAAQNE
+1366 PNLLVADLEQAAKDE

-1426 DDDFKSYKDC
+1426 DDDLKSYKDR

-1568 YDCHS
+1568 YDYHS

-1585 ANQAEVDAIKADIV
+1585 ANLAEVDAIKADIV

-1639 KEFDENATL
+1639 KEFDENATP
-1648 AEAKKDAGLLALE
+1648 AEVKKDAGLLALE
-1661 KKVAQARM
+1661 KKVAQTRM

-1700 VNITYDGVYT
+1700 VNNTYDGVYT

-1743 YKTKVIHLLNVLI
+1743 YKTKVIHLLNGLI
-1756 DRMGATRM
+1756 DRMGTTRM
-1764 DIIEANKPYVAHAKA
+1764 DIMEANKPYVAHAKA
-1779 MENLQNAY
+1779 MKDLQNAY
-1787 DALVAEQTRVK
+1787 DALVAEQIRVK

-1805 HSSTVLEESSY
+1805 HSSTVLENSDW
-1816 KQVGNEVFVL
+1816 KQVGGEVFVL
-1826 ERGKSYMENYEKLF
+1826 ESGKSYMENYEKLF

-1852 GVLEQAAKTLEEGP
+1852 DVLEQAAKTLEEGP

-1880 DGCLYDAYAKLA
+1880 DGCLYEAYAKLA

-1921 FDKSGTKIYD
+1921 FYKSGTKIYD

-1975 LNPDGSVAVVKPI
+1975 LNPDGSVAWVKAI

-1995 YGVKLVAATSESLV
+1995 YGVKLVAATSETLV

-2070 SIADVTLIAAKVTN
+2070 SVADVTLIAAKVTN
-2084 GLWPSLGGSLN
+2084 GIWPSLGGYLN
-2095 APMVGSENFTVSAED
+2095 APMLGSENLTVSAED

-2131 MDIVLPAG
+2131 MDIILPAG

-2154 ALYSKDIN
+2154 ALYSKDID

-2173 NNSFPNGSAI
+2173 NNCFTNGSAI

-2190 GSIDKVALDNVI
+2190 GSIDKVALDKVI

>member
-62 GKYMLQRATFTDNA
+62 GKYMLQPATFTDNA

-95 DSDAPAKVKVKVRA
+95 DGAAPAKVKVKVRA

-196 KNSPELRALTDG
+196 KNSPELRALADG

-233 EAAEYQFRSFSST
+233 EAAEWQFRSFSST

-368 KTIDADKTKASELEE
+368 KTIDADKTKASEQEE
-383 NFRTLKEAQVVV
+383 NFRTLKEAQVLE

-419 LLSALEDGFQSLGDD
+419 LLSALEDD

-539 DEKDTYDV
+539 AEGDTYDM
-547 AAHFQKTAAGLQ
+547 AAHFQKTAADLQ
-559 KTIDEIKAAVEKSY
+559 KTIDEIKAAVEKGY
-573 QEKMLTETVRG
+573 QEKTLTETVRG

-589 IDAAAMAI
+589 IDAAAMAVV
-597 GKYQDDATAALDRYD
+597 KYQDDATAAMARYD
-612 VVSTAIKDYEAAL
+612 VVNTAIKDYKDAL
-625 TTLRGTVG
+625 ATLRATVG
-633 PKTLVVATP
+633 TKTLVVATP

-656 KLQTEIDRVAGN
+656 KLQTEIDRVAGD
-668 FSAAKE
+668 FSAAK
-674 KLDADLLAALLAV
+674 KTLDADLLAALLDV

-699 LNAAFANDKVNS
+699 LNDAFANDKVNS

-736 DIDKYKGVPYE
+736 DIDEYKGVPYE

-766 QDLNDIEAS
+766 QDLNEIEANA
-775 TNTQKAKIQAVAA
+775 NTQKAKIQAVAA
-788 TKDDITEDN
+788 TEDDITEDN

-812 DAINDALSALLGR
+812 DAINDALSELLTR
-825 VDEQKAHVNAENQAY
+825 VNAQKAHVNAEKQAY

-860 TLTEAKKAFV
+860 TLTEAKNAFK
-870 IPGESIDPQIQATTT
+870 IPGESIDPQIQATTN

-916 VVKGITSRLSDLQL
+916 VVKGITSRLNDLQL
-930 EANALKAMATDST
+930 EANALKALAIDST
-943 ANYNAYQKLKEN
+943 ANYDAYQKLKDN
-955 FDGQKIDIWNYTY
+955 FVGQRIDIWNYSSW
-968 GSGYYAREDY
+968 GRDY
-978 STHYGF
+978 TTTHYGF
-984 VSAFDAVRTRIN
+984 ANAFDAVRTRIN
-996 QKTDGTNADY
+996 QKTNGTNAAY
-1006 YRGLLAYPDGVHFK
+1006 YLSLLAYPDGVHFK
-1020 EREAIKQA
+1020 ERQA
-1028 IEDAYK
+1028 IEQAIEAAYK

-1039 TGTLKYNSYTYKYE
+1039 TGSFKYNYNTYKNE
-1053 PVLNTEIVRRM
+1053 PELNTGIARRM

-1078 YNDKTNYYT
+1078 YNDYTNNST

-1093 KCQTLWDEV
+1093 KCQALWDEV

-1117 PYLSQLGDLLKR
+1117 PYLSKLGDLLKR

-1137 VKYYAEGL
+1137 EKYYAEGL
-1145 TTTNNSDV
+1145 TTTNHKTV
-1153 SKAYRRIE
+1153 SEAYRSIKF
-1161 TELGGLKAFIE
+1161 ELDGLKAFIE
-1172 GNSEYNAAIAGDNL
+1172 GNSEYNGAIAGDNL
-1186 TRYNTFCEKVQETEN
+1186 ARYNTFCTKVQETED

-1251 AATYAE
+1251 AATYAK

-1266 AEANAKKAQE
+1266 DEANAAKAME
-1276 YTDQIEAYKKELDL
+1276 YTAQIEAYKKDLDL

-1311 LAPAKEKVASYDKN
+1311 LAPAKEKVAGFDKN

-1352 VSNLDNDWNFFGMV
+1352 VSNLDGDWSFFGMV

-1426 DDDFKSYKDC
+1426 DDDFKSYKDR

-1512 QEYYGAFNVASS
+1512 QDYYGAFNVASS

-1529 IASAFNQ
+1529 IASTFDQ

-1548 ASQEMSKRIYGLTIG
+1548 ASQEMSKRVYGLTIG

-1639 KEFDENATL
+1639 KEFVENATP

-1689 LVSQAESGYSA
+1689 LVSQAESSYSN

-1719 LDACREELDGVKNL
+1719 LDACRNELDGVKNL

-1779 MENLQNAY
+1779 MKDLQNAY

-1805 HSSTVLEESSY
+1805 HAS
-1816 KQVGNEVFVL
+1816 EVCKYSAWEGLGEMFYF
-1826 ERGKSYMENYEKLF
+1826 EGGKSYMENYEKQF
-1840 FNVASEKAEEVS
+1840 FNEASEKAEVVS
-1852 GVLEQAAKTLEEGP
+1852 DVLEQAAKTLEEGP

-1892 VAEVF
+1892 TVEAF
-1897 GAWYETTQ
+1897 GAWKETQ
-1905 VYQSNVWGAR
+1905 SVYQSKVYTALN
-1915 SAMENS
+1915 AMENS
-1921 FDKSGTKIYD
+1921 FNKSGTNIYD
-1931 EDGALREQFD
+1931 EDNSLWEQFN
-1941 NLKLACRNFDNYL
+1941 NLERACQRFVSYLNFVDIY
-1954 TSENGRIDLILPTKD
+1954 RILPTKD

-1975 LNPDGSVAVVKPI
+1975 LNPDGSEVWQKEI
-1988 NYPKDEE
+1988 NYSKDEE

-2095 APMVGSENFTVSAED
+2095 APMVGSENLTVSAED

-2131 MDIVLPAG
+2131 MDIILPAG

-2154 ALYSKDIN
+2154 ALYSKDID

-2173 NNSFPNGSAI
+2173 NNSFTNGSAI

-2190 GSIDKVALDNVI
+2190 GSIDKVALDKVI

-2207 GRETTITGN
+2207 GRETTITGS
-2216 DATGINGMETEGS
+2216 DATGISGMEAEGS

>member
-62 GKYMLQRATFTDNA
+62 GKYMLQPATFTDNA

-95 DSDAPAKVKVKVRA
+95 DGAAPAKVKVKVRA

-115 KFSGVKFTLIFDF
+115 KFSGVKFTLLFDF
-128 AAPVKELGA
+128 AAPVKELSA

-147 DYFRRTDAWTKGKD
+147 EYFRTTDAWKKGND
-161 GKPSLEM
+161 EKPSLEM

-196 KNSPELRALTDG
+196 ENSPELRALTDG
-208 IAALAKVVEKANDNE
+208 ISALADVVEKANVNE
-223 NAYFSAQNAY
+223 NSYKSAWDAYTDAKR
-233 EAAEYQFRSFSST
+233 QFDGFYWT
-246 WYTVAEEIR
+246 WYYTDKAMKD
-255 ATYQADYNKIQQS
+255 TYQADYDKIKKD
-268 INDFKALAREKY
+268 IEDFGTLAKQKY
-280 DAGEAKEL
+280 NAGAANEL
-288 KTAEFTEN
+288 KTDEFTEN
-296 FNRMLNELEANIGV
+296 FSWQFNTLKANIGT
-310 SDAAWINIYAVY
+310 SGNAWLNISATY
-322 QDGLRVFNAAQEE
+322 QDGLSSFNAAQEE
-335 IHTQM
+335 IHTRM

-347 DWNEEALNAMRSA
+347 DWNEEALNAMRKE

-368 KTIDADKTKASELEE
+368 KTIDADKTKASEQEKK
-383 NFRTLKEAQVVV
+383 FRTLKEEQVWA
-395 INATKDEY
+395 INAIKDKY
-403 LAKHVDAEA
+403 LANYDDAQA

-419 LLSALEDGFQSLGDD
+419 LLADLKDD
-434 FQYLEKSDDVNQ
+434 FQYLEESDDVNQ

-461 LKDKVAKDYKAPH
+461 LRDKVEKDYKAPH

-484 RDAIQAKISSLR
+484 RDAIQVKISSLR

-539 DEKDTYDV
+539 AEGDTYDM

-559 KTIDEIKAAVEKSY
+559 KTIDEIKAAVEKGY
-573 QEKMLTETVRG
+573 QEKTLTETVRG

-589 IDAAAMAI
+589 IDAAAMAVV
-597 GKYQDDATAALDRYD
+597 KYQDDATAAMARYD
-612 VVSTAIKDYEAAL
+612 VVNTAIKDYKDAL
-625 TTLRGTVG
+625 ATLRATVG
-633 PKTLVVATP
+633 TKTLVVATP

-699 LNAAFANDKVNS
+699 LNDAFANDKVNS

-736 DIDKYKGVPYE
+736 DIDEYKGVPYE

-766 QDLNDIEAS
+766 QDLNEIEANA
-775 TNTQKAKIQAVAA
+775 NTQKAKIQAVAA
-788 TKDDITEDN
+788 TEDDITEDN

-812 DAINDALSALLGR
+812 DAINDALSELLTR
-825 VDEQKAHVNAENQAY
+825 VNAQKAHVNAEKQAY

-860 TLTEAKKAFV
+860 TLTEAKNAFV

-885 KLEALKAEAATARAK
+885 KLEALKVEAATARAK

-916 VVKGITSRLSDLQL
+916 VVKGITSRLNDLQL
-930 EANALKAMATDST
+930 EANALKALAIDST
-943 ANYNAYQKLKEN
+943 ANYDAYQKLKDN
-955 FDGQKIDIWNYTY
+955 FVGQRIDIWNYSSW
-968 GSGYYAREDY
+968 GRDY
-978 STHYGF
+978 TTTHYGF
-984 VSAFDAVRTRIN
+984 ANAFDAVRTRIN
-996 QKTDGTNADY
+996 QKTNGTNAAY
-1006 YRGLLAYPDGVHFK
+1006 YLSLLAYPDGVHFK
-1020 EREAIKQA
+1020 ERQA
-1028 IEDAYK
+1028 IEQAIEAAYK

-1039 TGTLKYNSYTYKYE
+1039 TGSFKYNYNTYKNE
-1053 PVLNTEIVRRM
+1053 PELNTGIARRM

-1078 YNDKTNYYT
+1078 YNDYTNNST

-1093 KCQTLWDEV
+1093 KCQALWDEV

-1117 PYLSQLGDLLKR
+1117 PYLSKLGDLLKR
-1129 IKEQKALV
+1129 IKEQKTLV
-1137 VKYYAEGL
+1137 EKYYAEGL
-1145 TTTNNSDV
+1145 TTTNHKTV
-1153 SKAYRRIE
+1153 SEAYRSIKLKLDE
-1161 TELGGLKAFIE
+1161 LKAFIE
-1172 GNSEYNAAIAGDNL
+1172 GNSEYNGAIAGDNL
-1186 TRYNTFCEKVQETEN
+1186 TRYNTFCAKVQETED

-1233 QENIYKYAALIK
+1233 QENIYKYAVLIK
-1245 NLKDDA
+1245 DLKDEA
-1251 AATYAE
+1251 AATYAN

-1266 AEANAKKAQE
+1266 EEANAKKAQK

-1352 VSNLDNDWNFFGMV
+1352 VSNLDDDWSFFGMV

-1426 DDDFKSYKDC
+1426 DDDLKSYKDC

-1512 QEYYGAFNVASS
+1512 QDYYGAFNVASS

-1548 ASQEMSKRIYGLTIG
+1548 ASQEMSKRVYGLIIG
-1563 EDKQW
+1563 EDEQW

-1639 KEFDENATL
+1639 KEFDENATP

-1675 NAELIEGVANSLEM
+1675 NAELIDGVASSLGT
-1689 LVSQAESGYSA
+1689 LVSQAESSYSS
-1700 VNITYDGVYT
+1700 VNTTYDQVYA

-1779 MENLQNAY
+1779 MKDLQDAY
-1787 DALVAEQTRVK
+1787 DALVAEQSRVK

-1805 HSSTVLEESSY
+1805 HSSNVLEMSSGVEIEGDFFVFES
-1816 KQVGNEVFVL
+1816 
-1826 ERGKSYMENYEKLF
+1826 GKSYMENYEKLF

-1880 DGCLYDAYAKLA
+1880 DGSLKDAYAKLA

-1897 GAWYETTQ
+1897 GAWYETQQ
-1905 VYQSNVWGAR
+1905 VYKPNVL
-1915 SAMENS
+1915 SALDDMEKS
-1921 FDKSGTKIYD
+1921 FYKSGAKIYD

-1975 LNPDGSVAVVKPI
+1975 LNPDGSVAAVKPI

-2044 NALLDPET
+2044 NALLDSET

-2095 APMVGSENFTVSAED
+2095 APMVGSENLTVSAED

-2131 MDIVLPAG
+2131 MDIILPAG

-2154 ALYSKDIN
+2154 ALYSKDID

-2173 NNSFPNGSAI
+2173 NNCFTNGSAI

-2190 GSIDKVALDNVI
+2190 GSIDKVALDKVI

-2207 GRETTITGN
+2207 GRETYITGS
-2216 DATGINGMETEGS
+2216 DATGINGMEAEGS

>member
-62 GKYMLQRATFTDNA
+62 GEYKLQDAPELFTDNA

-95 DSDAPAKVKVKVRA
+95 DGDAPAKVKVKVRA

-115 KFSGVKFTLIFDF
+115 KFSGVKFILIFDF
-128 AAPVKELGA
+128 AAPVKELSA

-147 DYFRRTDAWTKGKD
+147 EYFRTTDAWKKGND
-161 GKPSLEM
+161 EKPSLEM

-347 DWNEEALNAMRSA
+347 DWNAEALNAMRSA

-368 KTIDADKTKASELEE
+368 KTIDADKTKASKLEE

-395 INATKDEY
+395 INATKNEY
-403 LAKHVDAEA
+403 LAKHADAEA
-412 KKAAADQ
+412 KYAAANQ
-419 LLSALEDGFQSLGDD
+419 LLADLEDD
-434 FQYLEKSDDVNQ
+434 FQYLEKSEDVNQ

-461 LKDKVAKDYKAPH
+461 LKDKVDKDYKAPH

-484 RDAIQAKISSLR
+484 RDAILAKISSLR

-509 QKLLKALGTET
+509 QKLLKALGAET

-539 DEKDTYDV
+539 VEGDTYDV
-547 AAHFQKTAAGLQ
+547 AAHFQKTAGGLQ
-559 KTIDEIKAAVEKSY
+559 KTIDEIKAAVEKGY
-573 QEKMLTETVRG
+573 QEKTLTETVRG
-584 DFQSQ
+584 GFQSQ
-589 IDAAAMAI
+589 IDAAAMAVV
-597 GKYQDDATAALDRYD
+597 KYQEDATAAMARYD
-612 VVSTAIKDYEAAL
+612 VVNTAIKDYKDAL
-625 TTLRGTVG
+625 ATLRATVG
-633 PKTLVVATP
+633 TKTLVVATP

-656 KLQTEIDRVAGN
+656 QLQTEIDRVAGY
-668 FSAAKE
+668 FSAAKK
-674 KLDADLLAALLAV
+674 KLDADLLAALLDV

-722 MYDAASKV
+722 MYDAASNV
-730 VDAIKA
+730 VNAIKA
-736 DIDKYKGVPYE
+736 DIDKYKGVPYT
-747 YYNVTWTE
+747 YYGVTWTE

-766 QDLNDIEAS
+766 QELNEIEAK

-812 DAINDALSALLGR
+812 DAINDALSDLLTR
-825 VDEQKAHVNAENQAY
+825 VDAQKDHVNAEKQAY

-860 TLTEAKKAFV
+860 TLKEAKDAFV

-885 KLEALKAEAATARAK
+885 KLDALKAEAATARAK

-916 VVKGITSRLSDLQL
+916 VVKGITSRLNDLQQ
-930 EANALKAMATDST
+930 EANALKKLATDST
-943 ANYNAYQKLKEN
+943 ANYDAYQELKRNIAEQ
-955 FDGQKIDIWNYTY
+955 GIMIWCGYDYY
-968 GSGYYAREDY
+968 GRDKMDY
-978 STHYGF
+978 CYGF
-984 VSAFDAVRTRIN
+984 ANAFNAAWKYVNRF
-996 QKTDGTNADY
+996 TDGTNAAY
-1006 YRGLLAYPDGVHFK
+1006 YLGLLSYPDGVHFK
-1020 EREAIKQA
+1020 EREAIRQA

-1053 PVLNTEIVRRM
+1053 PVLNTGIVRRM
-1064 TDLSNVLKMLPKQA
+1064 TDLSNVLQMLPKQA
-1078 YNDKTNYYT
+1078 YNDHTNYIT
-1087 QVDEGN
+1087 QVDELN
-1093 KCQTLWDEV
+1093 KRQALWDEV

-1137 VKYYAEGL
+1137 EKYYAEGL
-1145 TTTNNSDV
+1145 TTTNNSMV
-1153 SKAYRRIE
+1153 IKAYRSIKL
-1161 TELGGLKAFIE
+1161 ELDGLKAFIE

-1233 QENIYKYAALIK
+1233 QENIYKYAVLIK

-1251 AATYAE
+1251 ADTYAE

-1276 YTDQIEAYKKELDL
+1276 YTDQIEAYKKDLDL

-1352 VSNLDNDWNFFGMV
+1352 VSNLDNDWSFFGMV

-1426 DDDFKSYKDC
+1426 DDDLKSYKDR

-1465 YIDAFYAEAGAVYTS
+1465 YINAFYAEAGAVYIS

-1512 QEYYGAFNVASS
+1512 QDYYGAFNVASS

-1548 ASQEMSKRIYGLTIG
+1548 ASQEMSKRVYGLTIG

-1585 ANQAEVDAIKADIV
+1585 ANLAEVDAIKADIV

-1639 KEFDENATL
+1639 KEFVENATP

-1675 NAELIEGVANSLEM
+1675 NAELIEGVASSLGT
-1689 LVSQAESGYSA
+1689 LVSQAESAYDD
-1700 VNITYDGVYT
+1700 VNTTYDGVYT

-1743 YKTKVIHLLNVLI
+1743 YKTKIIHILNVLI

-1779 MENLQNAY
+1779 MKDLQNAY

-1805 HSSTVLEESSY
+1805 HASKVRELSEWQGLGEMFYFE
-1816 KQVGNEVFVL
+1816 G
-1826 ERGKSYMENYEKLF
+1826 GKSYMENYEKLF

-1852 GVLEQAAKTLEEGP
+1852 DVLEQAAKTLEEGP

-1880 DGCLYDAYAKLA
+1880 DGCLDEAYAKLA
-1892 VAEVF
+1892 VVEAF
-1897 GAWYETTQ
+1897 GAWKETQ
-1905 VYQSNVWGAR
+1905 SVYQSKVYTAR
-1915 SAMENS
+1915 YDMEKS
-1921 FDKSGTKIYD
+1921 FNKSGTNIYD
-1931 EDGALREQFD
+1931 EDNTLWEQFN
-1941 NLKLACRNFDNYL
+1941 NLERACQNFDNYR
-1954 TSENGRIDLILPTKD
+1954 NFVDIYRILPTKD

-1975 LNPDGSVAVVKPI
+1975 LNPDGSEAGQKEI
-1988 NYPKDEE
+1988 NYSKDEE

-2084 GLWPSLGGSLN
+2084 GLWPSLGGTLN
-2095 APMVGSENFTVSAED
+2095 APMVGSENLTVSAED

-2131 MDIVLPAG
+2131 MDIILPAG

-2154 ALYSKDIN
+2154 ALYSKDID

-2173 NNSFPNGSAI
+2173 NNCFTNGSAI

-2190 GSIDKVALDNVI
+2190 GSIDKVALDKVI

-2207 GRETTITGN
+2207 GRETTITGS
-2216 DATGINGMETEGS
+2216 DATGISGMEAEGS

>member
-88 PGVAFTI
+88 PEVAFTI
-95 DSDAPAKVKVKVRA
+95 EGDAPAKVRVKVRA

-115 KFSGVKFTLIFDF
+115 KFSGVKFTLLFDF

-180 EKGDYEVYVK
+180 EKGDYDVYVK

-196 KNSPELRALTDG
+196 KDSPELRALAEG
-208 IAALAKVVEKANDNE
+208 IGALAKVVEKANDNE

-233 EAAEYQFRSFSST
+233 EAAEWQFKSFSST

-280 DAGEAKEL
+280 DAGDAKEL

-419 LLSALEDGFQSLGDD
+419 LLSALEDD

-461 LKDKVAKDYKAPH
+461 LRDKVDKDYKAPH

-484 RDAIQAKISSLR
+484 RDAIQAKINSLR
-496 SDAGAIIQNYENY
+496 SDAGVIIQNYENY

-584 DFQSQ
+584 DFQQQ

-766 QDLNDIEAS
+766 QELNDIEAS

-812 DAINDALSALLGR
+812 DAINEALSELLTR
-825 VDEQKAHVNAENQAY
+825 VDAQKAHVNAERQAY

-860 TLTEAKKAFV
+860 TLTEAKNAFK
-870 IPGESIDPQIQATTT
+870 IPGESIDPQIQATTN
-885 KLEALKAEAATARAK
+885 KLDALKAEAATARAK

-916 VVKGITSRLSDLQL
+916 VVKGITSRLNDLQL
-930 EANALKAMATDST
+930 EANALKKMATDST
-943 ANYNAYQKLKEN
+943 ANYDAYQELKRNIAEQ
-955 FDGQKIDIWNYTY
+955 GIMIWWGYDYY
-968 GSGYYAREDY
+968 GRDKMDY
-978 STHYGF
+978 CYGF
-984 VSAFDAVRTRIN
+984 ANAFNAAWKYVNRF
-996 QKTDGTNADY
+996 TDGTNAAY
-1006 YRGLLAYPDGVHFK
+1006 YLGLLSYPDGVHFK
-1020 EREAIKQA
+1020 EREAIRQA

-1053 PVLNTEIVRRM
+1053 PVLNTGIVRRM
-1064 TDLSNVLKMLPKQA
+1064 TDLSNVLQMLPKQA
-1078 YNDKTNYYT
+1078 YNDHTNYIT
-1087 QVDEGN
+1087 QVDELN
-1093 KCQTLWDEV
+1093 KRQALWDEV

-1137 VKYYAEGL
+1137 EKYYAEGL
-1145 TTTNNSDV
+1145 TTTNHSTV
-1153 SKAYRRIE
+1153 SEAYRFIKIE
-1161 TELGGLKAFIE
+1161 LDGLKAFIE
-1172 GNSEYNAAIAGDNL
+1172 GNGDYNAVIAGDNL
-1186 TRYNTFCEKVQETEN
+1186 IRYNTFCAKVQETED

-1245 NLKDDA
+1245 NLKDEA
-1251 AATYAE
+1251 AASFTN

-1266 AEANAKKAQE
+1266 DEANAAKAME
-1276 YTDQIEAYKKELDL
+1276 YTAQIEAYKKDLDL

-1296 RAKLEEMLAN
+1296 RVKLEEMLAN

-1311 LAPAKEKVASYDKN
+1311 LAPAKEKVAGFDKN

-1352 VSNLDNDWNFFGMV
+1352 VSNLDADWNFFGMV

-1426 DDDFKSYKDC
+1426 DDDLKSYKDR

-1465 YIDAFYAEAGAVYTS
+1465 YINAFYAEAGAVYTS

-1500 DYNTVTERIKAA
+1500 DYNTVTERIKTA

-1548 ASQEMSKRIYGLTIG
+1548 ASQEMSKRVYGLIIG

-1639 KEFDENATL
+1639 KEFDENATP

-1675 NAELIEGVANSLEM
+1675 NAELIDGVASSLGT
-1689 LVSQAESGYSA
+1689 LVSQAETTYSS
-1700 VNITYDGVYT
+1700 VNTTYEQVYA

-1779 MENLQNAY
+1779 MKDLQDAY

-1805 HSSTVLEESSY
+1805 HSSTVLEESSW
-1816 KQVGNEVFVL
+1816 KQVGNEVFVF

-1880 DGCLYDAYAKLA
+1880 DGSLKDAYAKLET
-1892 VAEVF
+1892 VEVL
-1897 GAWYETTQ
+1897 GAWYETKQ
-1905 VYQSNVWGAR
+1905 VYQFNVL
-1915 SAMENS
+1915 SALYDMEKS
-1921 FDKSGTKIYD
+1921 FYKSGTKIYD

-1941 NLKLACRNFDNYL
+1941 NLKLAQQNFDNYL
-1954 TSENGRIDLILPTKD
+1954 AFGEMGQIDLILPTKD

-1975 LNPDGSVAVVKPI
+1975 LNPDGSVAAVKPI

-2038 DYLAVL
+2038 DYLTVL
-2044 NALLDPET
+2044 NAVLDPET

-2084 GLWPSLGGSLN
+2084 GLWPSLGGTLN
-2095 APMVGSENFTVSAED
+2095 APMLGSENLTVSAED

-2131 MDIVLPAG
+2131 MDIILPAG

-2154 ALYSKDIN
+2154 ALYSKDID

-2173 NNSFPNGSAI
+2173 NNSFTNGSAI

-2190 GSIDKVALDNVI
+2190 GSIDKVALDKVI

-2207 GRETTITGN
+2207 GRETTITGS
-2216 DATGINGMETEGS
+2216 DATGISGMEAEGS

>member
-14 GAPVAALA
+14 GVPVAALA

-88 PGVAFTI
+88 PEVAFTI
-95 DSDAPAKVKVKVRA
+95 EGDAPAKVRVKVRA

-180 EKGDYEVYVK
+180 EKGDYDVYVK

-196 KNSPELRALTDG
+196 KNSPELRALAEG
-208 IAALAKVVEKANDNE
+208 IGALAKVVEKANDNE

-347 DWNEEALNAMRSA
+347 DWNAEALNAMRSA
-360 WKKVSDLY
+360 WKEVSDLY
-368 KTIDADKTKASELEE
+368 KTIDADKTKASKLEE

-419 LLSALEDGFQSLGDD
+419 LLADLEDD
-434 FQYLEKSDDVNQ
+434 FQYLEKSEDVNL
-446 KYANRVKEIRTAINA
+446 KYANRVKEIRTAINT
-461 LKDKVAKDYKAPH
+461 LKAKVDKDYKAPH
-474 NIRTASYDAD
+474 NIRTTSYDAD

-539 DEKDTYDV
+539 AKDDTYDV

-559 KTIDEIKAAVEKSY
+559 KTIDEIKAAVEKGY
-573 QEKMLTETVRG
+573 QEKTLTETVRG

-589 IDAAAMAI
+589 IDAAAMAVV
-597 GKYQDDATAALDRYD
+597 KYQDDATDALARYD
-612 VVSTAIKDYEAAL
+612 VVNTAIKEYEDAL
-625 TTLRGTVG
+625 ATLRATVG

-647 GKTYGERIT
+647 GKTYGERIN

-736 DIDKYKGVPYE
+736 DIDQYKGVPYT
-747 YYNVTWTE
+747 YYGVTWTE

-812 DAINDALSALLGR
+812 DAINDALSELLGR

-845 NQYYYYPKGAELVSR
+845 YQSYYYATGAELVSR
-860 TLTEAKKAFV
+860 RLTEAKNAFV

-916 VVKGITSRLSDLQL
+916 VVKGITSRLYDLQL
-930 EANALKAMATDST
+930 EASALKILATDST
-943 ANYNAYQKLKEN
+943 ANYNAYQRLKDN
-955 FDGQKIDIWNYTY
+955 IAKQTIKIWVGYNNWGGQYTTNCIGFADAFEMVRNYVDIFTDKTNRTY
-968 GSGYYAREDY
+968 YSGLIA
-978 STHYGF
+978 
-984 VSAFDAVRTRIN
+984 N
-996 QKTDGTNADY
+996 
-1006 YRGLLAYPDGVHFK
+1006 PDGVHFK
-1020 EREAIKQA
+1020 ELEAIKKA

-1034 AGKAW
+1034 AGEACTVDW
-1039 TGTLKYNSYTYKYE
+1039 YGR
-1053 PVLNTEIVRRM
+1053 PVLNTGIVERM
-1064 TDLSNVLKMLPKQA
+1064 EKLSNELQVLPKRAYDDYTNHKTQEDELNKSQA
-1078 YNDKTNYYT
+1078 
-1087 QVDEGN
+1087 
-1093 KCQTLWDEV
+1093 LWDEV

-1137 VKYYAEGL
+1137 EKYYAEGL
-1145 TTTNNSDV
+1145 TTTNHSMV
-1153 SKAYRRIE
+1153 SEAYRRIE

-1172 GNSEYNAAIAGDNL
+1172 GNSDYNAVIAGDNL
-1186 TRYNTFCEKVQETEN
+1186 TRYNTFCAKVQETEN

-1245 NLKDDA
+1245 DLKDDA

-1266 AEANAKKAQE
+1266 DEANAKKAQK

-1352 VSNLDNDWNFFGMV
+1352 VSNLDGDWNFFGMV
-1366 PNLLVADLEQAAQNE
+1366 PNLLVADLEQAAKDE

-1426 DDDFKSYKDC
+1426 DDDLKSYKDR

-1465 YIDAFYAEAGAVYTS
+1465 YINAFYAEAGAVYTS

-1493 NFDQLTI
+1493 NFEQLTI
-1500 DYNTVTERIKAA
+1500 DYNIVTERIKAA
-1512 QEYYGAFNVASS
+1512 QDYYGAFNVASS

-1529 IASAFNQ
+1529 IASTFEQ

-1639 KEFDENATL
+1639 KEFVENATP

-1675 NAELIEGVANSLEM
+1675 NAELIEGVASSLEM
-1689 LVSQAESGYSA
+1689 LVTQAESSYST
-1700 VNITYDGVYT
+1700 VNNTYSEVYM

-1719 LDACREELDGVKNL
+1719 LDAYRNELDGVKNL

-1779 MENLQNAY
+1779 MKDLQNAY
-1787 DALVAEQTRVK
+1787 DDLVAEQTRVK

-1805 HSSTVLEESSY
+1805 HASEVLEYSDW
-1816 KQVGNEVFVL
+1816 KQVGGEVFVL
-1826 ERGKSYMENYEKLF
+1826 ESGKSYMENYEKLL

-1852 GVLEQAAKTLEEGP
+1852 DVLEQAAKTLKEGP

-1897 GAWYETTQ
+1897 GAWYETKQ
-1905 VYQSNVWGAR
+1905 VYENNVLGAH
-1915 SAMENS
+1915 SAMKYS
-1921 FDKSGTKIYD
+1921 FYKSGTNIYD

-1941 NLKLACRNFDNYL
+1941 NLERACQNFDNYL
-1954 TSENGRIDLILPTKD
+1954 TFPEAGQIDRILPKKD

-1975 LNPDGSVAVVKPI
+1975 LNPDGSVASIKEV

-2009 ESMNALRTSIEEN
+2009 ESMNALRASVEEN

-2028 VTEDGVVLTD
+2028 ITEDGIVLTD

-2070 SIADVTLIAAKVTN
+2070 SVADVTLIAAKVTN
-2084 GLWPSLGGSLN
+2084 GIWPSLGGYLN
-2095 APMVGSENFTVSAED
+2095 APMLGSENLTVAAED

-2123 RKDYVACQ
+2123 RKNYVACQ
-2131 MDIVLPAG
+2131 MDIILPAG

-2154 ALYSKDIN
+2154 ALYSKDID

-2173 NNSFPNGSAI
+2173 NNCFTNGSAI

-2190 GSIDKVALDNVI
+2190 GSIDKVALDKVI

-2207 GRETTITGN
+2207 GRETTITGS
-2216 DATGINGMETEGS
+2216 DATGINGMEAEGS

>member
-62 GKYMLQRATFTDNA
+62 GKYMLQPATFTDNA

-88 PGVAFTI
+88 PSVAFTI
-95 DSDAPAKVKVKVRA
+95 DGDAPAKVRVKVRA

-128 AAPVKELGA
+128 AASVKELGA

-147 DYFRRTDAWTKGKD
+147 DYFRTTDAWKKGKD

-180 EKGDYEVYVK
+180 EMGDYEVYVK

-196 KNSPELRALTDG
+196 EDSPELLALKNG
-208 IAALAKVVEKANDNE
+208 IVALADVVEKANVNE
-223 NAYFSAQNAY
+223 NSYKSAWDAYTDAKR
-233 EAAEYQFRSFSST
+233 QFDGFYWT
-246 WYTVAEEIR
+246 WYYTDKAMKE
-255 ATYQADYNKIQQS
+255 TYQADYDKIKKD
-268 INDFKALAREKY
+268 IEDFGTLAKQKY
-280 DAGEAKEL
+280 NAGVANEL
-288 KTAEFTEN
+288 KTDEFTEN
-296 FNRMLNELEANIGV
+296 FSWQFNTLKANIGT
-310 SDAAWINIYAVY
+310 SGNAWLNISATY
-322 QDGLRVFNAAQEE
+322 QDGLSSFNAAQEE

-347 DWNEEALNAMRSA
+347 DWKEEALNAMRKE

-368 KTIDADKTKASELEE
+368 KTIDADKTKASEEEE
-383 NFRTLKEAQVVV
+383 NFRTLKEAQVEV
-395 INATKDEY
+395 INATKNKY
-403 LAKHVDAEA
+403 LANYADAET

-419 LLSALEDGFQSLGDD
+419 LLADLEDD
-434 FQYLEKSDDVNQ
+434 FQYLEKSEDVNL

-461 LKDKVAKDYKAPH
+461 LKDKVTTDYKAPH

-766 QDLNDIEAS
+766 QDLNDIEGS

-812 DAINDALSALLGR
+812 DAINDALSELLGR

-860 TLTEAKKAFV
+860 TLTEAKNAFV

-900 EILQESC
+900 EFLQESC

-930 EANALKAMATDST
+930 EANALKAMATDSM

-1039 TGTLKYNSYTYKYE
+1039 TETLNNSYTYKYE

-1117 PYLSQLGDLLKR
+1117 PYLIQLGDLLKR

-1251 AATYAE
+1251 AATYAK

-1266 AEANAKKAQE
+1266 DEANAAKAME
-1276 YTDQIEAYKKELDL
+1276 YTAQIEAYKKDLDL

-1352 VSNLDNDWNFFGMV
+1352 VSNLDDDWSFFGMV

-1426 DDDFKSYKDC
+1426 DDDLKSYKDR

-1500 DYNTVTERIKAA
+1500 DYNTVTERIKTA
-1512 QEYYGAFNVASS
+1512 QDYYGAFNVASS

-1548 ASQEMSKRIYGLTIG
+1548 ASQEMSKRVYGLIIG

-1613 GTAADEVKAYYDEHC
+1613 GAAADEVKAYYDEHC

-1639 KEFDENATL
+1639 KEFVENATP

-1689 LVSQAESGYSA
+1689 LVSQAESSYSN
-1700 VNITYDGVYT
+1700 VNITYNGVYT

-1719 LDACREELDGVKNL
+1719 LDACRNELDGVKNL

-1756 DRMGATRM
+1756 DRMGATRT
-1764 DIIEANKPYVAHAKA
+1764 DIMEANKPYVAHAKA
-1779 MENLQNAY
+1779 MKDLQNAY

-1805 HSSTVLEESSY
+1805 HAS
-1816 KQVGNEVFVL
+1816 EVREYSDWEGLGEMFYF
-1826 ERGKSYMENYEKLF
+1826 EGGKSYMENYEKQF
-1840 FNVASEKAEEVS
+1840 FNEASEKAEVVS
-1852 GVLEQAAKTLEEGP
+1852 DVLEQAAKTLEEGP

-1873 SQVESYK
+1873 NQVESYK
-1880 DGCLYDAYAKLA
+1880 DGCLNEAYAKLA
-1892 VAEVF
+1892 TVEAF
-1897 GAWYETTQ
+1897 GAWKETQ
-1905 VYQSNVWGAR
+1905 SVYQVNVNSAR
-1915 SAMENS
+1915 YAMENS
-1921 FDKSGTKIYD
+1921 FNKSGTNIYD
-1931 EDGALREQFD
+1931 EDNTLWEQFN
-1941 NLKLACRNFDNYL
+1941 NLERACQNFDNYR
-1954 TSENGRIDLILPTKD
+1954 NFVDIYRILPTKD

-1975 LNPDGSVAVVKPI
+1975 LNPDGSEAWQKEI
-1988 NYPKDEE
+1988 NYSKDEE

-2095 APMVGSENFTVSAED
+2095 APMVGSENLTVSAED

-2131 MDIVLPAG
+2131 MDIILPAG

-2154 ALYSKDIN
+2154 ALYSKDID

-2173 NNSFPNGSAI
+2173 NNSFTNGSAI

-2190 GSIDKVALDNVI
+2190 GSIDKVALDKVI

>member
-14 GAPVAALA
+14 GSPVAALA

-62 GKYMLQRATFTDNA
+62 GEYKLQPATFTDNA

-95 DSDAPAKVKVKVRA
+95 DGDAPAKVRVKVRA

-128 AAPVKELGA
+128 AASVKELGA

-147 DYFRRTDAWTKGKD
+147 EYFRTTDAWKKGKD

-168 QVADYA
+168 QLADYA

-180 EKGDYEVYVK
+180 EKGDYDVYVK

-196 KNSPELRALTDG
+196 KNSPELLALTNG
-208 IAALAKVVEKANDNE
+208 IVALADVVEKANVNE
-223 NAYFSAQNAY
+223 NSYKSAWDAYTDAKR
-233 EAAEYQFRSFSST
+233 QFDGFYWT
-246 WYTVAEEIR
+246 WYYTDKAMKE
-255 ATYQADYNKIQQS
+255 TYQADYDKIKKD
-268 INDFKALAREKY
+268 IEDFGTLAKQKY
-280 DAGEAKEL
+280 DAGAANEL

-296 FNRMLNELEANIGV
+296 FSWQFNTLKDNIGT
-310 SDAAWINIYAVY
+310 SGNAWLNISATY
-322 QDGLRVFNAAQEE
+322 QDGLSSFNAAQEK

-347 DWNEEALNAMRSA
+347 DWNAEALNAMRSA
-360 WKKVSDLY
+360 WKEVSDLY
-368 KTIDADKTKASELEE
+368 KTIDADKTKAPKEEE
-383 NFRTLKEAQVVV
+383 NFRTLKEAQVKV
-395 INATKDEY
+395 INDTKDKY
-403 LAKHVDAEA
+403 LANYADAET

-419 LLSALEDGFQSLGDD
+419 LLADLEDD
-434 FQYLEKSDDVNQ
+434 FQYLEKSEDVNL
-446 KYANRVKEIRTAINA
+446 KYANRVKEIRIAINA
-461 LKDKVAKDYKAPH
+461 LKDKVGTDYKAPH
-474 NIRTASYDAD
+474 NIRTANYDAD

-520 GLQKKLDDAKA
+520 GLQKKLDDAKT

-539 DEKDTYDV
+539 AKGDTYDM
-547 AAHFQKTAAGLQ
+547 AAHFQKTAADLQ
-559 KTIDEIKAAVEKSY
+559 KTIDQIKSAVEKGY

-589 IDAAAMAI
+589 IDAAAMAVV
-597 GKYQDDATAALDRYD
+597 KYQDDATAALDRYD

-625 TTLRGTVG
+625 TTLRETVG

-656 KLQTEIDRVAGN
+656 KLQTEIDRVADN
-668 FSAAKE
+668 FSDAKK

-699 LNAAFANDKVNS
+699 LNDAFANDKVNS

-736 DIDKYKGVPYE
+736 DIDEYKGVPYE

-812 DAINDALSALLGR
+812 DAINDALSELLSR
-825 VDEQKAHVNAENQAY
+825 VNEQKAHVNAEKQAY
-840 TDFIG
+840 TNFIG
-845 NQYYYYPKGAELVSR
+845 NQSYYYATGAELVSR
-860 TLTEAKKAFV
+860 TLTEAKNAFV

-885 KLEALKAEAATARAK
+885 KLEALKAEAATARAN

-916 VVKGITSRLSDLQL
+916 VVKGITSRLNDLQR
-930 EANALKAMATDST
+930 EAEALKEMATDST
-943 ANYNAYQKLKEN
+943 ANYNAYQELKRNIAEQGIMIWCGYDYWGRDYMEYL
-955 FDGQKIDIWNYTY
+955 DGFAN
-968 GSGYYAREDY
+968 
-978 STHYGF
+978 
-984 VSAFDAVRTRIN
+984 AFDAARKYVN
-996 QKTDGTNADY
+996 QFTDRTNAAY
-1006 YRGLLAYPDGVHFK
+1006 YLGLIANPDGVHYK
-1020 EREAIKQA
+1020 ECKSIEQA

-1039 TGTLKYNSYTYKYE
+1039 TGDLKYNSYTYKFE
-1053 PVLNTEIVRRM
+1053 PVLNTGIVRRM
-1064 TDLSNVLKMLPKQA
+1064 TDLSNVLQMLPKQA
-1078 YNDKTNYYT
+1078 YNDHTNYKT
-1087 QVDEGN
+1087 QVDELN
-1093 KCQTLWDEV
+1093 KRQALWDEV

-1137 VKYYAEGL
+1137 EKYYAEGL
-1145 TTTNNSDV
+1145 TTTNNSMV
-1153 SKAYRRIE
+1153 IKAYRSIKL
-1161 TELGGLKAFIE
+1161 ELDGLKAFIE
-1172 GNSEYNAAIAGDNL
+1172 GNSDYNAVIAGDNL
-1186 TRYNTFCEKVQETEN
+1186 TRYNTFCEKVQETED

-1251 AATYAE
+1251 ADTYAK
-1257 TTSPALWDI
+1257 TTSPVLWDI

-1311 LAPAKEKVASYDKN
+1311 LAPAKEKVAGFDKN

-1334 QEFYDRVSADDYK
+1334 QEFYERVSADDYK

-1352 VSNLDNDWNFFGMV
+1352 VSNLDADWSFFGMV
-1366 PNLLVADLEQAAQNE
+1366 PNLLVADLEQAAQDE

-1403 YAGAKADNEK
+1403 YAGAKVDNEK

-1426 DDDFKSYKDC
+1426 DDDLKAYKDR

-1480 AKAKADAYDANIK
+1480 AKATADAYDANIK

-1512 QEYYGAFNVASS
+1512 QDYYGAFNVASS

-1529 IASAFNQ
+1529 IASTFDQ

-1548 ASQEMSKRIYGLTIG
+1548 ASQEMSKRVYGLIIG

-1639 KEFDENATL
+1639 KEFVENATP

-1689 LVSQAESGYSA
+1689 LVSQAESSYSD
-1700 VNITYDGVYT
+1700 VNITYNGVYT

-1719 LDACREELDGVKNL
+1719 LDACRNELDGVKNL

-1743 YKTKVIHLLNVLI
+1743 YKTKVIHLLKVLR

-1779 MENLQNAY
+1779 MEDLQNAY

-1805 HSSTVLEESSY
+1805 HSSEFPETSSWQGLGDDMFYFESA
-1816 KQVGNEVFVL
+1816 
-1826 ERGKSYMENYEKLF
+1826 KSYMENYEKLF
-1840 FNVASEKAEEVS
+1840 FNVASEKAEVVS

-1880 DGCLYDAYAKLA
+1880 DGCLYDAHAKLA
-1892 VAEVF
+1892 TIEAF
-1897 GAWYETTQ
+1897 GAWNETKWEYGRK
-1905 VYQSNVWGAR
+1905 VYIALN
-1915 SAMENS
+1915 AMKKS
-1921 FDKSGTKIYD
+1921 FNKSGTNLFD
-1931 EDGALREQFD
+1931 EDGALLEQFN
-1941 NLKLACRNFDNYL
+1941 NLERACQNFNSYL
-1954 TSENGRIDLILPTKD
+1954 DFVDIYRILPTMD

-1975 LNPDGSVAVVKPI
+1975 LNPDGSEAWQKEI
-1988 NYPKDEE
+1988 NYSKDEE
-1995 YGVKLVAATSESLV
+1995 YGVKLVAATSQSLV
-2009 ESMNALRTSIEEN
+2009 ESMNALRASVEEN

-2095 APMVGSENFTVSAED
+2095 APMVGSENLTVSAED

-2131 MDIVLPAG
+2131 MDIILPAG

-2154 ALYSKDIN
+2154 ALYSKDID

-2173 NNSFPNGSAI
+2173 NNCFTNGSAI

-2190 GSIDKVALDNVI
+2190 GSIDKVALDKVI

-2207 GRETTITGN
+2207 GRETTITGS
-2216 DATGINGMETEGS
+2216 DATGISGMEAEGS

>member
-62 GKYMLQRATFTDNA
+62 GKYMLQPATFTDNA

-95 DSDAPAKVKVKVRA
+95 DGAAPAKVKVKVRA

-115 KFSGVKFTLIFDF
+115 KFSGVKFTLLFDF
-128 AAPVKELGA
+128 AAPVKELSA

-147 DYFRRTDAWTKGKD
+147 DYFRTTDAWKKGKD

-196 KNSPELRALTDG
+196 ENSPELRALTDG
-208 IAALAKVVEKANDNE
+208 IGALADVVEKANVNE
-223 NAYFSAQNAY
+223 NSYKSAWDAYTDAKR
-233 EAAEYQFRSFSST
+233 QFDGFYWT
-246 WYTVAEEIR
+246 WYYTDKAMKD
-255 ATYQADYNKIQQS
+255 TYQADYDKIKKD
-268 INDFKALAREKY
+268 IEDFGTLAKQKY
-280 DAGEAKEL
+280 NAGAANEL
-288 KTAEFTEN
+288 KTDEFTEN
-296 FNRMLNELEANIGV
+296 FSWQFNTLKANIGT
-310 SDAAWINIYAVY
+310 SGNAWLNISATY
-322 QDGLRVFNAAQEE
+322 QDGLSSFNAAQEE

-347 DWNEEALNAMRSA
+347 DWNEEALNAMRKE

-368 KTIDADKTKASELEE
+368 KTIDADKTKASEEEE
-383 NFRTLKEAQVVV
+383 NFRTLKEAQVEV
-395 INATKDEY
+395 INATKNKY
-403 LAKHVDAEA
+403 LANYADAET

-419 LLSALEDGFQSLGDD
+419 LLADLEDD
-434 FQYLEKSDDVNQ
+434 FQYLEKSEDVNL

-461 LKDKVAKDYKAPH
+461 LKDKVTTDYKAPH
-474 NIRTASYDAD
+474 NILTASYDAD

-520 GLQKKLDDAKA
+520 GLQKQLDDAKA

-539 DEKDTYDV
+539 AEGDTYDV
-547 AAHFQKTAAGLQ
+547 AAHFQETAADLQ
-559 KTIDEIKAAVEKSY
+559 KTIDQIKAAVEKSY

-584 DFQSQ
+584 DFQNQ
-589 IDAAAMAI
+589 VDAAAMAI

-656 KLQTEIDRVAGN
+656 KLQTEIDRVADN
-668 FSAAKE
+668 FSGAKK

-699 LNAAFANDKVNS
+699 LNDAFANDKVNS

-812 DAINDALSALLGR
+812 DAINDALSELLGR

-860 TLTEAKKAFV
+860 TLTEAKNAFV

-916 VVKGITSRLSDLQL
+916 VVKGITSRLNDLQL
-930 EANALKAMATDST
+930 EANALKALAIDST
-943 ANYNAYQKLKEN
+943 ANYDAYQKLKDN
-955 FDGQKIDIWNYTY
+955 FVGQRIDIWNYSSW
-968 GSGYYAREDY
+968 GRDY
-978 STHYGF
+978 TTTHYGF
-984 VSAFDAVRTRIN
+984 ANAFDAVRTRIN
-996 QKTDGTNADY
+996 QKTNGTNAAY
-1006 YRGLLAYPDGVHFK
+1006 YLSLLAYPDGVHFK
-1020 EREAIKQA
+1020 ERQA
-1028 IEDAYK
+1028 IEQAIEAAYK

-1039 TGTLKYNSYTYKYE
+1039 TGSFKYNYNTYKNE
-1053 PVLNTEIVRRM
+1053 PELNTGIARRM

-1078 YNDKTNYYT
+1078 YNDYTNNST

-1093 KCQTLWDEV
+1093 KCQALWDEV

-1117 PYLSQLGDLLKR
+1117 PYLSKLGDLLKR

-1137 VKYYAEGL
+1137 EKYYAEGL
-1145 TTTNNSDV
+1145 TTTNHKTV
-1153 SKAYRRIE
+1153 SEAYRSIKLKLDE
-1161 TELGGLKAFIE
+1161 LKAFIE
-1172 GNSEYNAAIAGDNL
+1172 GNSEYNGAIAGDNL
-1186 TRYNTFCEKVQETEN
+1186 TRYNTFCAKVQETEN

-1245 NLKDDA
+1245 NLKDEA
-1251 AATYAE
+1251 AASYAK

-1296 RAKLEEMLAN
+1296 RVKLEEMLAN

-1352 VSNLDNDWNFFGMV
+1352 VSNLDADWSFFGMV
-1366 PNLLVADLEQAAQNE
+1366 PNLLVADLEQAAKDE

-1426 DDDFKSYKDC
+1426 DDDLKSYKDR
-1436 VAKYLTPATELAAKA
+1436 VAKNLTPATELAAKA

-1465 YIDAFYAEAGAVYTS
+1465 YINAFYAEAGAVYTS

-1548 ASQEMSKRIYGLTIG
+1548 ASQEMSKRVYGLIIG

-1585 ANQAEVDAIKADIV
+1585 ANLAEVDAIKADIV

-1639 KEFDENATL
+1639 KEFAENATP

-1675 NAELIEGVANSLEM
+1675 NAELIDGVASSLGT
-1689 LVSQAESGYSA
+1689 LVSQAELTYSN
-1700 VNITYDGVYT
+1700 VNMTYDQVYA

-1743 YKTKVIHLLNVLI
+1743 YKTKVIHLLNGLI

-1779 MENLQNAY
+1779 MKDLQNAY

-1805 HSSTVLEESSY
+1805 HAS
-1816 KQVGNEVFVL
+1816 EVREYSNWEGLGEMFYF
-1826 ERGKSYMENYEKLF
+1826 EGGKSYMENYEKQF
-1840 FNVASEKAEEVS
+1840 FNEASEKAEVVS
-1852 GVLEQAAKTLEEGP
+1852 DVLEQAAKTLEEGP

-1892 VAEVF
+1892 TVEAF
-1897 GAWYETTQ
+1897 GAWKETQ
-1905 VYQSNVWGAR
+1905 SVYQSNVLSAR
-1915 SAMENS
+1915 DAMEKS
-1921 FDKSGTKIYD
+1921 FNKSGTNIYD
-1931 EDGALREQFD
+1931 EDNTLWEQFN
-1941 NLKLACRNFDNYL
+1941 NLERACQNFDNYR
-1954 TSENGRIDLILPTKD
+1954 NFVDIYRILPTKD

-1975 LNPDGSVAVVKPI
+1975 LNPDGSEAWQKEI
-1988 NYPKDEE
+1988 NYSKDEE

-2009 ESMNALRTSIEEN
+2009 ESMNALRTSIEEH

-2038 DYLAVL
+2038 DYLTVL
-2044 NALLDPET
+2044 NAVLDPET

-2095 APMVGSENFTVSAED
+2095 APMVGSENLTVSAED

-2154 ALYSKDIN
+2154 ALYSKDID

-2173 NNSFPNGSAI
+2173 NNSFTNGSAI

-2190 GSIDKVALDNVI
+2190 GSIDKVALDKVI

-2216 DATGINGMETEGS
+2216 DATGINGMEAEGS

>member
-95 DSDAPAKVKVKVRA
+95 DGDAPAKVKVKVRA

-115 KFSGVKFTLIFDF
+115 KFSGVKFTLLFDF

-174 SQLDII
+174 SQLNII

-196 KNSPELRALTDG
+196 EKSPELLALKNG
-208 IAALAKVVEKANDNE
+208 IVALADVVEKANVNE
-223 NAYFSAQNAY
+223 NSYKSAWDAYTDAKR
-233 EAAEYQFRSFSST
+233 QFDGFYWT
-246 WYTVAEEIR
+246 WYYTDKAMKE
-255 ATYQADYNKIQQS
+255 TYQADYDKIKKD
-268 INDFKALAREKY
+268 IDDFGTLAKQKY
-280 DAGEAKEL
+280 DAGAANEL
-288 KTAEFTEN
+288 KTDEFTEN
-296 FNRMLNELEANIGV
+296 FNRQFNTLKANIGTSGNAWLNI
-310 SDAAWINIYAVY
+310 SDTY
-322 QDGLRVFNAAQEE
+322 QDGLRSFNAAQEE

-340 PDDGNYA
+340 PDDGYYA
-347 DWNEEALNAMRSA
+347 DWNAEALNAMRSA

-368 KTIDADKTKASELEE
+368 KTIDADKTKASEQEE
-383 NFRTLKEAQVVV
+383 NFRTLKEAQVRD
-395 INATKDEY
+395 INATKFEY
-403 LAKHVDAEA
+403 LAKHADAEA
-412 KKAAADQ
+412 KKRAADQ
-419 LLSALEDGFQSLGDD
+419 LLAALEDD

-461 LKDKVAKDYKAPH
+461 LKDKVDKDYKAPH

-531 AVAKMKPA
+531 AVATMKPA

-547 AAHFQKTAAGLQ
+547 AAHFQKTAADLQ

-573 QEKMLTETVRG
+573 QEKTLTETVRF
-584 DFQSQ
+584 DFQNQ
-589 IDAAAMAI
+589 ITNAGEAVY
-597 GKYQDDATAALDRYD
+597 KYQDDATAAMARYD
-612 VVSTAIKDYEAAL
+612 VVNTAIKDYEAAL
-625 TTLRGTVG
+625 ATLCETVG

-656 KLQTEIDRVAGN
+656 KLKAEIDRVKED
-668 FSAAKE
+668 FSAAKKE
-674 KLDADLLAALLAV
+674 FDAEHLADLLAV

-699 LNAAFANDKVNS
+699 LKAAFDNDKKNS

-722 MYDAASKV
+722 MYDAASEI
-730 VDAIKA
+730 VDVIKA
-736 DIDKYKGVPYE
+736 DIDQYKGVPYE

-766 QDLNDIEAS
+766 QELNDIEAS

-812 DAINDALSALLGR
+812 DAINEALSELLKR
-825 VDEQKAHVNAENQAY
+825 VNDQKAHVNAEKQAY
-840 TDFIG
+840 TNFIG
-845 NQYYYYPKGAELVSR
+845 YQSYYYATGAELVSR
-860 TLTEAKKAFV
+860 TLTEAKDAFK

-916 VVKGITSRLSDLQL
+916 VVKGITSRLNDLQL
-930 EANALKAMATDST
+930 EADALKEMATDST
-943 ANYNAYQKLKEN
+943 ANYNAYQELKRNIAEQ
-955 FDGQKIDIWNYTY
+955 GIMIWRGYDYY
-968 GSGYYAREDY
+968 GRDY
-978 STHYGF
+978 MEYRYGF
-984 VSAFDAVRTRIN
+984 ANAFDAARKYVN
-996 QKTDGTNADY
+996 QFTDRTNAAY
-1006 YRGLLAYPDGVHFK
+1006 YRGLIANPDGVHYK
-1020 EREAIKQA
+1020 ECKSIEQA

-1039 TGTLKYNSYTYKYE
+1039 TGDLKYNSYTYKHE
-1053 PVLNTEIVRRM
+1053 PVLNTGIVRRM
-1064 TDLSNVLKMLPKQA
+1064 TDLSNVLQMLPKQA
-1078 YNDKTNYYT
+1078 YNDHTNYKT
-1087 QVDEGN
+1087 QVDELN
-1093 KCQTLWDEV
+1093 KRQALWDEV

-1137 VKYYAEGL
+1137 EKYYAEGL
-1145 TTTNNSDV
+1145 TTTNHSMV
-1153 SKAYRRIE
+1153 SEAYRSIKL
-1161 TELGGLKAFIE
+1161 ELDGLKAFIE
-1172 GNSEYNAAIAGDNL
+1172 GNSEYNAVIAGDNL
-1186 TRYNTFCEKVQETEN
+1186 TRYNTFCAKVQETEN

-1245 NLKDDA
+1245 NLKDEA
-1251 AATYAE
+1251 AASYTN

-1266 AEANAKKAQE
+1266 DEANAAKAME
-1276 YTDQIEAYKKELDL
+1276 YTAQIEAYKKDLDL

-1311 LAPAKEKVASYDKN
+1311 LAPAKEKVAGFDKN

-1352 VSNLDNDWNFFGMV
+1352 VSNLDNDWSFFGMV
-1366 PNLLVADLEQAAQNE
+1366 PNLLVADLEQAAKDE

-1413 WLAALEGFAYEGK
+1413 WVAALEGFAYEGK
-1426 DDDFKSYKDC
+1426 DADLKSYKDC

-1465 YIDAFYAEAGAVYTS
+1465 YINAFYAEAGAVYTS
-1480 AKAKADAYDANIK
+1480 AKAKADTYDANIK

-1512 QEYYGAFNVASS
+1512 QDYYGAFNVASS

-1548 ASQEMSKRIYGLTIG
+1548 ASQEMSKRVYGLIIS

-1639 KEFDENATL
+1639 KEFVKNATP

-1675 NAELIEGVANSLEM
+1675 NAELIEGVASSLGT
-1689 LVSQAESGYSA
+1689 LVSQAESTYDD
-1700 VNITYDGVYT
+1700 VNTTYDGVYT

-1743 YKTKVIHLLNVLI
+1743 YKTKIIHLLNVLI

-1779 MENLQNAY
+1779 MKDLQNAY

-1805 HSSTVLEESSY
+1805 HSSNVLEMSSGVEIEGDFFVFES
-1816 KQVGNEVFVL
+1816 
-1826 ERGKSYMENYEKLF
+1826 GKSYMENYEKLF
-1840 FNVASEKAEEVS
+1840 FNVASEKAEVVS
-1852 GVLEQAAKTLEEGP
+1852 DVLEQAAKTLEEGP

-1880 DGCLYDAYAKLA
+1880 DGCLDEAYAKLA
-1892 VAEVF
+1892 VVEAF
-1897 GAWYETTQ
+1897 GAWTETQ
-1905 VYQSNVWGAR
+1905 SVYQSKVYTAR
-1915 SAMENS
+1915 YDMENS
-1921 FDKSGTKIYD
+1921 FNKSGTNIYD
-1931 EDGALREQFD
+1931 EDNSLWEQFN
-1941 NLKLACRNFDNYL
+1941 NLERACQNFNNYL
-1954 TSENGRIDLILPTKD
+1954 DFVDIYRILPTKD

-1975 LNPDGSVAVVKPI
+1975 LNPDGSEAWQKEI
-1988 NYPKDEE
+1988 NYSKDEE
-1995 YGVKLVAATSESLV
+1995 YGVKLVAATSETLV
-2009 ESMNALRTSIEEN
+2009 ESMNALRTSIEEK

-2038 DYLAVL
+2038 DYLTVL
-2044 NALLDPET
+2044 NAVLDPET

-2060 AADVNRDGKI
+2060 AADVNCDGKI

-2095 APMVGSENFTVSAED
+2095 APMVGSENLTVSAED

-2131 MDIVLPAG
+2131 MDIILPAG

-2146 VGNRANGH
+2146 VDNRANGH
-2154 ALYSKDIN
+2154 ALYSKDID

-2173 NNSFPNGSAI
+2173 NNCFTNGSAI

-2190 GSIDKVALDNVI
+2190 GSIDKVALDKVI

-2207 GRETTITGN
+2207 GRETYITGS
-2216 DATGINGMETEGS
+2216 DATGISGIEAEGS

-2243 KVKQGINIVRN
+2243 KVKQGIYIVRN

>member
-88 PGVAFTI
+88 PEVAFTI
-95 DSDAPAKVKVKVRA
+95 EGDAPAKVRVKVRA
-109 VTPGEF
+109 VTSGEF

-180 EKGDYEVYVK
+180 EKGDYDVYVK

-196 KNSPELRALTDG
+196 KNSPELRALAEG
-208 IAALAKVVEKANDNE
+208 IGALAKVVEKANDNE

-246 WYTVAEEIR
+246 WYTVAEESR

-419 LLSALEDGFQSLGDD
+419 LLSALEDD

-484 RDAIQAKISSLR
+484 RDAIQAKINSLR

-520 GLQKKLDDAKA
+520 GFQKKLDDAKA

-539 DEKDTYDV
+539 AEGDTYDM

-559 KTIDEIKAAVEKSY
+559 KTIDEIKAAVEKGY
-573 QEKMLTETVRG
+573 QEKTLTETVRG

-589 IDAAAMAI
+589 IDAAAMAV
-597 GKYQDDATAALDRYD
+597 GKYQDDATAAMARYD
-612 VVSTAIKDYEAAL
+612 VVNTAIKDYKGAL
-625 TTLRGTVG
+625 ATLRATVG
-633 PKTLVVATP
+633 TKTLVVATP

-656 KLQTEIDRVAGN
+656 QLQTEIDRVAGN

-699 LNAAFANDKVNS
+699 LNDAFANDKVNS

-736 DIDKYKGVPYE
+736 DIDEYKGVPYE

-766 QDLNDIEAS
+766 QDLNEIEANA
-775 TNTQKAKIQAVAA
+775 NTQKAKIQAVAA
-788 TKDDITEDN
+788 TEDDITEDN

-812 DAINDALSALLGR
+812 DAINDALSELLTR
-825 VDEQKAHVNAENQAY
+825 VNAQKAHVNAEKQAY
-840 TDFIG
+840 SDFIG

-860 TLTEAKKAFV
+860 TLTEAKNAFV

-916 VVKGITSRLSDLQL
+916 VVKGITSRLNDLQL
-930 EANALKAMATDST
+930 EANALKALAIDST
-943 ANYNAYQKLKEN
+943 ANYDAYQKLKDN
-955 FDGQKIDIWNYTY
+955 FVGQRIDIWNYSSW
-968 GSGYYAREDY
+968 GRDY
-978 STHYGF
+978 TTTHYGF
-984 VSAFDAVRTRIN
+984 ANAFDAVRTRIN
-996 QKTDGTNADY
+996 QKTNGTNAAY
-1006 YRGLLAYPDGVHFK
+1006 YLSLLAYPDGVHFK
-1020 EREAIKQA
+1020 ERQA
-1028 IEDAYK
+1028 IEQAIEAAYK

-1039 TGTLKYNSYTYKYE
+1039 TGSFKYNYNTYKNE
-1053 PVLNTEIVRRM
+1053 PELNTGIARRM

-1078 YNDKTNYYT
+1078 YNDYTNNST

-1093 KCQTLWDEV
+1093 KCQALWDEV

-1117 PYLSQLGDLLKR
+1117 PYLSKLGDLLKR
-1129 IKEQKALV
+1129 IKEQKTLV
-1137 VKYYAEGL
+1137 EKYYAEGL
-1145 TTTNNSDV
+1145 TTTNHKTV
-1153 SKAYRRIE
+1153 SEAYRSIKLKLDE
-1161 TELGGLKAFIE
+1161 LKAFIE
-1172 GNSEYNAAIAGDNL
+1172 GNSEYNGAIAGDNL
-1186 TRYNTFCEKVQETEN
+1186 TRYNTFCAKVQETED

-1233 QENIYKYAALIK
+1233 QENIYKYAVLIK
-1245 NLKDDA
+1245 DLKDEA
-1251 AATYAE
+1251 AATYAN

-1266 AEANAKKAQE
+1266 EEANAKKAQK

-1296 RAKLEEMLAN
+1296 RVKLEEMLAN

-1311 LAPAKEKVASYDKN
+1311 LAPAKEKVAGFDKN

-1426 DDDFKSYKDC
+1426 DDDLKSYKDC

-1465 YIDAFYAEAGAVYTS
+1465 YINAFYAEAGAVYTS

-1500 DYNTVTERIKAA
+1500 DYNTVTERIKTA

-1548 ASQEMSKRIYGLTIG
+1548 ASQEMSKRVYGLIIG

-1639 KEFDENATL
+1639 KEFDENATP

-1689 LVSQAESGYSA
+1689 LVSQAESSYSN

-1719 LDACREELDGVKNL
+1719 LDACRNELDGVKNL

-1779 MENLQNAY
+1779 MKDLQDAY

-1805 HSSTVLEESSY
+1805 HSSTVLEESSW
-1816 KQVGNEVFVL
+1816 KQVGNEVFVF

-1840 FNVASEKAEEVS
+1840 FNVASEKAAEVS
-1852 GVLEQAAKTLEEGP
+1852 GVLDQAAKTLEEGP

-1880 DGCLYDAYAKLA
+1880 DGSLKDAYAKLET
-1892 VAEVF
+1892 VEVL
-1897 GAWYETTQ
+1897 GAWYETKQ
-1905 VYQSNVWGAR
+1905 VYQFNVL
-1915 SAMENS
+1915 SALYDMEKS
-1921 FDKSGTKIYD
+1921 FYKSGTKIYD

-1941 NLKLACRNFDNYL
+1941 NLKLAQQNFDNYL
-1954 TSENGRIDLILPTKD
+1954 AFGEMGQIDLILPTKD

-1975 LNPDGSVAVVKPI
+1975 LNPDGSVAAVKPI

-2044 NALLDPET
+2044 NALLDSET

-2095 APMVGSENFTVSAED
+2095 APMVESENLTVSAED

-2131 MDIVLPAG
+2131 MDIILPAG

-2154 ALYSKDIN
+2154 ALYSKDID

-2173 NNSFPNGSAI
+2173 NNCFTNGSAI

-2190 GSIDKVALDNVI
+2190 GSIDKVALDKVI

-2207 GRETTITGN
+2207 GRETYITGS
-2216 DATGINGMETEGS
+2216 DATGINGMEAEGS

>member
-62 GKYMLQRATFTDNA
+62 GKYKLQDAPELFTDNA

-95 DSDAPAKVKVKVRA
+95 DGAAPAKVKVKVRA

-115 KFSGVKFTLIFDF
+115 KFSGVKFTLLFDF
-128 AAPVKELGA
+128 AAPVKELSA

-147 DYFRRTDAWTKGKD
+147 DYFRTTDAWKKGKD

-196 KNSPELRALTDG
+196 ENSPELRALTEG
-208 IAALAKVVEKANDNE
+208 IAALAKVVEAANDNE
-223 NAYFSAQNAY
+223 NSYKSALDAYTDAKR
-233 EAAEYQFRSFSST
+233 QFDDFYWT
-246 WYTVAEEIR
+246 WYYNTDKAMKE
-255 ATYQADYNKIQQS
+255 TYQADYDKIKKD
-268 INDFKALAREKY
+268 IEDFGTLAWQKY
-280 DAGEAKEL
+280 NAGTAKEL

-296 FNRMLNELEANIGV
+296 FNRMLNELKTNIGV
-310 SDAAWINIYAVY
+310 SGDAWTNINAVY

-347 DWNEEALNAMRSA
+347 DWNAEALNAMRSA

-368 KTIDADKTKASELEE
+368 KTIDADKTKASEQEE
-383 NFRTLKEAQVVV
+383 NFRTLKEAQVMV

-419 LLSALEDGFQSLGDD
+419 LLADLEDD
-434 FQYLEKSDDVNQ
+434 FQYLEKSEDVNL

-461 LKDKVAKDYKAPH
+461 LKDKVATDYKAPH
-474 NIRTASYDAD
+474 NIRTVSYDAD
-484 RDAIQAKISSLR
+484 RDVIQAKISSLR

-539 DEKDTYDV
+539 AEGDTYDV

-573 QEKMLTETVRG
+573 QEKTLTETVRG
-584 DFQSQ
+584 GFQSQ
-589 IDAAAMAI
+589 IDAAAMAVV
-597 GKYQDDATAALDRYD
+597 KYQDDATSALARYD
-612 VVSTAIKDYEAAL
+612 VVNTAIKDYKDAL
-625 TTLRGTVG
+625 ATLRATVG
-633 PKTLVVATP
+633 TKTLVVATP

-699 LNAAFANDKVNS
+699 LNDAFANDKVNS

-736 DIDKYKGVPYE
+736 DIDMYKGVPYT
-747 YYNVTWTE
+747 YYGVTWTE

-766 QDLNDIEAS
+766 QELNDIEAN

-788 TKDDITEDN
+788 TEDDITEDN

-812 DAINDALSALLGR
+812 DAINDALSELLGR

-845 NQYYYYPKGAELVSR
+845 YQSYYYATGAELVSR
-860 TLTEAKKAFV
+860 TLTEAKNAFV

-916 VVKGITSRLSDLQL
+916 VVKGITSRLNDLQQ
-930 EANALKAMATDST
+930 EANALKKLATDST
-943 ANYNAYQKLKEN
+943 ANYDAYQELKRNIAE
-955 FDGQKIDIWNYTY
+955 QEIKIWY
-968 GSGYYAREDY
+968 GYSYWGGDY
-978 STHYGF
+978 MDYRHGF
-984 VSAFDAVRTRIN
+984 ADAFDAVWMYVN
-996 QKTDGTNADY
+996 QFTDGTNAAY
-1006 YRGLLAYPDGVHFK
+1006 YLGLIANPDGVHYK
-1020 EREAIKQA
+1020 ECKNIEQA

-1039 TGTLKYNSYTYKYE
+1039 TGTLKYNSYTYKDE
-1053 PVLNTEIVRRM
+1053 PVLNTGIVSRM
-1064 TDLSNVLKMLPKQA
+1064 TDLSNVLKMIPKQA
-1078 YNDKTNYYT
+1078 NDDHANYYT
-1087 QVDEGN
+1087 QVDELN
-1093 KCQTLWDEV
+1093 KRQALWDEV

-1137 VKYYAEGL
+1137 EKYYAEGL
-1145 TTTNNSDV
+1145 TTTNNSMV
-1153 SKAYRRIE
+1153 SEAYRDIKIK
-1161 TELGGLKAFIE
+1161 LDGLKAFIE
-1172 GNSEYNAAIAGDNL
+1172 GNSDYNAVIAGDNL
-1186 TRYNTFCEKVQETEN
+1186 TRYNTFCAKVQETEN

-1251 AATYAE
+1251 AATYAK

-1266 AEANAKKAQE
+1266 DEANAAKAME
-1276 YTDQIEAYKKELDL
+1276 YTAQIEAYKKDLDL

-1352 VSNLDNDWNFFGMV
+1352 VSNLDADWSFFGMV
-1366 PNLLVADLEQAAQNE
+1366 PNLLVADLEQAAKDE
-1381 WKALYEGVYVG
+1381 RKALYEGVYVG
-1392 VDGTLTEGDDR
+1392 QDGTLTEGDDR

-1426 DDDFKSYKDC
+1426 DDDLKAYKDR
-1436 VAKYLTPATELAAKA
+1436 VADYLTPATELAAKA

-1465 YIDAFYAEAGAVYTS
+1465 YINAFYAEAGAVYTS

-1493 NFDQLTI
+1493 NFEQLTI

-1548 ASQEMSKRIYGLTIG
+1548 ASQEMSKRVYGLIIG

-1585 ANQAEVDAIKADIV
+1585 ANLAEVDAIKADIV

-1639 KEFDENATL
+1639 KEFAENATP

-1675 NAELIEGVANSLEM
+1675 NAELIDGVASSLGT
-1689 LVSQAESGYSA
+1689 LVSQAELTYSN
-1700 VNITYDGVYT
+1700 VNMTYDQVYA

-1743 YKTKVIHLLNVLI
+1743 YKTKVIHLLNGLI

-1779 MENLQNAY
+1779 MKDLQNAY

-1805 HSSTVLEESSY
+1805 HAS
-1816 KQVGNEVFVL
+1816 EVREYSDWEGLGEMFYF
-1826 ERGKSYMENYEKLF
+1826 EGGKSYMENYEKQF
-1840 FNVASEKAEEVS
+1840 FNEASEKAEVVS
-1852 GVLEQAAKTLEEGP
+1852 DVLEQAAKTLEEGP

-1892 VAEVF
+1892 TVEAF
-1897 GAWYETTQ
+1897 GAWKETQ
-1905 VYQSNVWGAR
+1905 SVYLSNVLSAR
-1915 SAMENS
+1915 DAMEKS
-1921 FDKSGTKIYD
+1921 FNKSGTNIYD
-1931 EDGALREQFD
+1931 EDNTLWEQFN
-1941 NLKLACRNFDNYL
+1941 NLERACQNFDNYR
-1954 TSENGRIDLILPTKD
+1954 NFVDIYRILPTKD

-1975 LNPDGSVAVVKPI
+1975 LNPDGSEAWQKEI
-1988 NYPKDEE
+1988 NYSKDEE

-2038 DYLAVL
+2038 DYLTVL
-2044 NALLDPET
+2044 NAVLDPET

-2095 APMVGSENFTVSAED
+2095 APMVGSENLTVSAED

-2154 ALYSKDIN
+2154 ALYSKDID

-2173 NNSFPNGSAI
+2173 NNSFTNGSAI

-2190 GSIDKVALDNVI
+2190 GSIDKVALDKVI

>member
-62 GKYMLQRATFTDNA
+62 GKYMLQPATFTDNA

-88 PGVAFTI
+88 PSVAFTI
-95 DSDAPAKVKVKVRA
+95 DGNAPAKVKVKVRA

-128 AAPVKELGA
+128 AASVKELGA

-147 DYFRRTDAWTKGKD
+147 EYFRTTDAWKKGKD

-168 QVADYA
+168 QLADYA

-180 EKGDYEVYVK
+180 EKGDYDVYVK

-196 KNSPELRALTDG
+196 KNSPELLALTNG
-208 IAALAKVVEKANDNE
+208 IVALADVVEKANVNE
-223 NAYFSAQNAY
+223 NSYKSAWDAYTDAKR
-233 EAAEYQFRSFSST
+233 QFDGFYWT
-246 WYTVAEEIR
+246 WYYTDKAMKE
-255 ATYQADYNKIQQS
+255 TYQADYDKIKKD
-268 INDFKALAREKY
+268 IEDFGTLAMQKY
-280 DAGEAKEL
+280 NAGAANEL
-288 KTAEFTEN
+288 KTDEFTEN
-296 FNRMLNELEANIGV
+296 FSRQFNTLKANIGT
-310 SDAAWINIYAVY
+310 SGNAWLNISATY
-322 QDGLRVFNAAQEE
+322 QDGLSSFNAAQEE

-347 DWNEEALNAMRSA
+347 DWNAEALNAMRSA

-368 KTIDADKTKASELEE
+368 KDIDADKTKAPKEEE
-383 NFRTLKEAQVVV
+383 NFRTLKEAQVEV

-403 LAKHVDAEA
+403 LAKHADAEA
-412 KKAAADQ
+412 KKDAADQ
-419 LLSALEDGFQSLGDD
+419 LLADLEDD
-434 FQYLEKSDDVNQ
+434 FQYLEESDDVNQ

-461 LKDKVAKDYKAPH
+461 LKGKVDKDYKAPH
-474 NIRTASYDAD
+474 NIRTANYDAD

-520 GLQKKLDDAKA
+520 GLQKKLDDAKT

-547 AAHFQKTAAGLQ
+547 AAHFQKTAADLQ
-559 KTIDEIKAAVEKSY
+559 KTIDQIKSAVEKGY
-573 QEKMLTETVRG
+573 QEKTLTETVRG

-589 IDAAAMAI
+589 IDAAAMAVV
-597 GKYQDDATAALDRYD
+597 KYQDDATAALDRYD

-625 TTLRGTVG
+625 TTLRETVG

-812 DAINDALSALLGR
+812 DAINDALSELLGR

-845 NQYYYYPKGAELVSR
+845 YQSYYYATGTELVSR
-860 TLTEAKKAFV
+860 TLTEAKAAFD

-885 KLEALKAEAATARAK
+885 KLEALKAEAATARAN

-916 VVKGITSRLSDLQL
+916 VVKGITTRLNDLQQ

-955 FDGQKIDIWNYTY
+955 IAKQTIKIWVGYNNWGGQYTTNCIGFADAFEMVRYYVDIFTDKTNRTY
-968 GSGYYAREDY
+968 YSGLIA
-978 STHYGF
+978 
-984 VSAFDAVRTRIN
+984 N
-996 QKTDGTNADY
+996 
-1006 YRGLLAYPDGVHFK
+1006 PDGVHFK
-1020 EREAIKQA
+1020 ELEAIKKA

-1034 AGKAW
+1034 AGEAW
-1039 TGTLKYNSYTYKYE
+1039 TVDWYGR
-1053 PVLNTEIVRRM
+1053 PVLNTGIVERM
-1064 TDLSNVLKMLPKQA
+1064 EKLSNELQVLPKRAYDDYTNHKTQEDELNKSQA
-1078 YNDKTNYYT
+1078 
-1087 QVDEGN
+1087 
-1093 KCQTLWDEV
+1093 LWDEV

-1117 PYLSQLGDLLKR
+1117 PYLSDLGGLLKR

-1137 VKYYAEGL
+1137 EKYYAEGL
-1145 TTTNNSDV
+1145 TTTNHSMV
-1153 SKAYRRIE
+1153 SEAYRDIKIK
-1161 TELGGLKAFIE
+1161 LDGLKAFIE
-1172 GNSEYNAAIAGDNL
+1172 GNSEYNGAIAKDNL
-1186 TRYNTFCEKVQETEN
+1186 TRYNTFCAKVQETEN

-1245 NLKDDA
+1245 KLKDKA

-1266 AEANAKKAQE
+1266 DEVNAKEAQK
-1276 YTDQIEAYKKELDL
+1276 YTAQIEAYKKDLDL

-1352 VSNLDNDWNFFGMV
+1352 VSNLDDDWSFFGMV

-1426 DDDFKSYKDC
+1426 DDDLKSYKDR
-1436 VAKYLTPATELAAKA
+1436 VAKNLTPATELAAKA

-1548 ASQEMSKRIYGLTIG
+1548 ASQEMSKRVYGLIIG

-1568 YDCHS
+1568 YDFHS

-1585 ANQAEVDAIKADIV
+1585 ANRAEVDAIKADIV

-1639 KEFDENATL
+1639 KEFDENATP

-1675 NAELIEGVANSLEM
+1675 NAELIDGVASSLGT
-1689 LVSQAESGYSA
+1689 LVSQAESSYSS
-1700 VNITYDGVYT
+1700 VNTTYDQVYA

-1756 DRMGATRM
+1756 DRMGATSM

-1779 MENLQNAY
+1779 MKDLQDAY

-1816 KQVGNEVFVL
+1816 KQVGNEVFVF

-1880 DGCLYDAYAKLA
+1880 DGSLKDAYAKLET
-1892 VAEVF
+1892 VEVL
-1897 GAWYETTQ
+1897 GAWYETKQ
-1905 VYQSNVWGAR
+1905 VYQFNVL
-1915 SAMENS
+1915 SALYDMDKS
-1921 FDKSGTKIYD
+1921 FNKSGTKIYD

-1941 NLKLACRNFDNYL
+1941 NLKLARQNFDNYL
-1954 TSENGRIDLILPTKD
+1954 AFGEMGQIDLILPTKD

-1975 LNPDGSVAVVKPI
+1975 LNPDGSVAAVKPI

-2038 DYLAVL
+2038 DYLTVL
-2044 NALLDPET
+2044 NAVLDPET

-2095 APMVGSENFTVSAED
+2095 APMVGSENLTVSAED

-2131 MDIVLPAG
+2131 MDIILPAG

-2173 NNSFPNGSAI
+2173 NNSFTNGSAI

-2190 GSIDKVALDNVI
+2190 GSIDKVALDKVI

>member
-95 DSDAPAKVKVKVRA
+95 DSDAPAKVRVKVRA

-128 AAPVKELGA
+128 AAPVKELSA

-147 DYFRRTDAWTKGKD
+147 KYFLTTDAWKKGKD

-180 EKGDYEVYVK
+180 EKGDYDVYVK

-196 KNSPELRALTDG
+196 ENSPELRALTNG
-208 IAALAKVVEKANDNE
+208 IAALATVVEKANDNE
-223 NAYFSAQNAY
+223 NAYHSAQNAY
-233 EAAEYQFRSFSST
+233 EAAEWTFSGFSST

-419 LLSALEDGFQSLGDD
+419 LLSALEDD

-461 LKDKVAKDYKAPH
+461 LKDKVDKDYKAPH
-474 NIRTASYDAD
+474 NILTASYDAD

-547 AAHFQKTAAGLQ
+547 AAHFQKTAADLQ
-559 KTIDEIKAAVEKSY
+559 KTIDQIKSAVEKGY
-573 QEKMLTETVRG
+573 QEKTLTETVRFV
-584 DFQSQ
+584 FQNQ
-589 IDAAAMAI
+589 ITNAGEAVY
-597 GKYQDDATAALDRYD
+597 KYQDDATAAMARYD
-612 VVSTAIKDYEAAL
+612 GVNTAIKDYEAAL
-625 TTLRGTVG
+625 ATLRETVG

-656 KLQTEIDRVAGN
+656 KLQAEIDRVKGD
-668 FSAAKE
+668 FSGAKE

-722 MYDAASKV
+722 MYDAASKI

-812 DAINDALSALLGR
+812 DAINDALSELLTR
-825 VDEQKAHVNAENQAY
+825 VNAQKAHVNAEKQAY

-860 TLTEAKKAFV
+860 TLTEAKNAFV

-916 VVKGITSRLSDLQL
+916 VVKGITSRLNDLQL

-955 FDGQKIDIWNYTY
+955 FDKQKIEIWNYY
-968 GSGYYAREDY
+968 GSGYYAKDNY

-984 VSAFDAVRTRIN
+984 DSAFNAVWTRIN
-996 QKTDGTNADY
+996 QKTDGTNAY
-1006 YRGLLAYPDGVHFK
+1006 YYLGLLSYPDGVHFK
-1020 EREAIKQA
+1020 EREAIRQA

-1039 TGTLKYNSYTYKYE
+1039 TGSLEYSYSSYKYE
-1053 PVLNTEIVRRM
+1053 PVLNTGIVRRM
-1064 TDLSNVLKMLPKQA
+1064 TDLSNVFKMLPKQA
-1078 YNDKTNYYT
+1078 YDDCTNYKT
-1087 QVDEGN
+1087 QVYELN
-1093 KCQTLWDEV
+1093 LKQELWDEV

-1137 VKYYAEGL
+1137 EKYYAEGL
-1145 TTTNNSDV
+1145 TTTNNSMV
-1153 SKAYRRIE
+1153 SEAYRSIKL
-1161 TELGGLKAFIE
+1161 ELDGLKAFIE
-1172 GNSEYNAAIAGDNL
+1172 GNSDYNAVIAGDNL
-1186 TRYNTFCEKVQETEN
+1186 TRYNTFCAKVQETED

-1245 NLKDDA
+1245 DLKDEA
-1251 AATYAE
+1251 ADSYAK

-1266 AEANAKKAQE
+1266 AEANAKKAQK
-1276 YTDQIEAYKKELDL
+1276 YTDQIEAYKKDLDL

-1311 LAPAKEKVASYDKN
+1311 LAPAKEKVAGFDKN

-1352 VSNLDNDWNFFGMV
+1352 VSNLDDDWSFFGMV

-1426 DDDFKSYKDC
+1426 DDDLKSYKDR

-1548 ASQEMSKRIYGLTIG
+1548 ASQEMSKRVYGLIIG

-1639 KEFDENATL
+1639 KEFVENATP

-1689 LVSQAESGYSA
+1689 LVSQAESSYSN

-1719 LDACREELDGVKNL
+1719 LDACRNELDGVKNL

-1756 DRMGATRM
+1756 DRMGATSM

-1779 MENLQNAY
+1779 MKDLQNAY
-1787 DALVAEQTRVK
+1787 DALVAEQSRVK

-1805 HSSTVLEESSY
+1805 HSSNVLEMSLGVQIEGDTFVFES
-1816 KQVGNEVFVL
+1816 
-1826 ERGKSYMENYEKLF
+1826 GKSYMENYEKLF
-1840 FNVASEKAEEVS
+1840 FNVANEKAEVVS

-1892 VAEVF
+1892 MAEVF
-1897 GAWYETTQ
+1897 GAYNETYQ
-1905 VYQSNVWGAR
+1905 VYRNNVWGAY
-1915 SAMENS
+1915 SAMQNS
-1921 FDKSGTKIYD
+1921 FYKSGTKIYD

-1941 NLKLACRNFDNYL
+1941 NLKLAKQNFDNYL
-1954 TSENGRIDLILPTKD
+1954 DFHGWDRILPTKD

-1975 LNPDGSVAVVKPI
+1975 LNPDGSEAGQKEI
-1988 NYPKDEE
+1988 NYSKDEE

-2070 SIADVTLIAAKVTN
+2070 SIADITLIAAKVTN

-2095 APMVGSENFTVSAED
+2095 APMVGSENLTVSAED

-2131 MDIVLPAG
+2131 MDIILPAG

-2154 ALYSKDIN
+2154 ALYSKDID

-2173 NNSFPNGSAI
+2173 NNCFTNGSAI

-2207 GRETTITGN
+2207 GRETTITGS
-2216 DATGINGMETEGS
+2216 DATGISGMEAEGS

>member
-88 PGVAFTI
+88 PEVAFTI
-95 DSDAPAKVKVKVRA
+95 EGDAPAKVRVKVRA

-115 KFSGVKFTLIFDF
+115 KFSGVKFTLLFDF
-128 AAPVKELGA
+128 AAPVKELSA

-147 DYFRRTDAWTKGKD
+147 EYFRTTDAWKKGND
-161 GKPSLEM
+161 EKPSLEM

-233 EAAEYQFRSFSST
+233 EAAEWQFRSFSST

-419 LLSALEDGFQSLGDD
+419 LLSALEDD

-461 LKDKVAKDYKAPH
+461 LRDKVDKDYKAPH

-484 RDAIQAKISSLR
+484 RDAIQAKINSLR
-496 SDAGAIIQNYENY
+496 SDAGVIIQNYENY

-584 DFQSQ
+584 DFQQQ

-766 QDLNDIEAS
+766 QELNDIEAS

-812 DAINDALSALLGR
+812 DAINEALSELLTR
-825 VDEQKAHVNAENQAY
+825 VDAQKAHVNAERQAY

-860 TLTEAKKAFV
+860 TLTEAKNAFK
-870 IPGESIDPQIQATTT
+870 IPGESIDPQIQATTN
-885 KLEALKAEAATARAK
+885 KLDALKAEAATARAK

-916 VVKGITSRLSDLQL
+916 VVKGITSRLNDLQL
-930 EANALKAMATDST
+930 EANALKKMATDST
-943 ANYNAYQKLKEN
+943 ANYDAYQELKRNIAEQ
-955 FDGQKIDIWNYTY
+955 GIMIWWGYDYY
-968 GSGYYAREDY
+968 GRDKMDY
-978 STHYGF
+978 CYGF
-984 VSAFDAVRTRIN
+984 ANAFNAAWKYVNRF
-996 QKTDGTNADY
+996 TDGTNAAY
-1006 YRGLLAYPDGVHFK
+1006 YLGLLSYPDGVHFK
-1020 EREAIKQA
+1020 EREAIRQA

-1053 PVLNTEIVRRM
+1053 PVLNTGIVRRM
-1064 TDLSNVLKMLPKQA
+1064 TDLSNVLQMLPKQA
-1078 YNDKTNYYT
+1078 YNDHTNYIT
-1087 QVDEGN
+1087 QVDELN
-1093 KCQTLWDEV
+1093 KRQALWDEV

-1137 VKYYAEGL
+1137 EKYYAEGL
-1145 TTTNNSDV
+1145 TTTNHSTV
-1153 SKAYRRIE
+1153 SEAYRFIKIE
-1161 TELGGLKAFIE
+1161 LDGLKAFIE
-1172 GNSEYNAAIAGDNL
+1172 GNGDYNAVIAGDNL
-1186 TRYNTFCEKVQETEN
+1186 IRYNTFCAKVQETED

-1245 NLKDDA
+1245 NLKDEA
-1251 AATYAE
+1251 AASFTN

-1266 AEANAKKAQE
+1266 DEANAAKAME
-1276 YTDQIEAYKKELDL
+1276 YTAQIEAYKKDLDL

-1296 RAKLEEMLAN
+1296 RVKLEEMLAN

-1311 LAPAKEKVASYDKN
+1311 LAPAKEKVAGFDKN

-1352 VSNLDNDWNFFGMV
+1352 VSNLDADWNFFGMV

-1426 DDDFKSYKDC
+1426 DDDLKSYKDR

-1465 YIDAFYAEAGAVYTS
+1465 YINAFYAEAGAVYTS

-1500 DYNTVTERIKAA
+1500 DYNTVTERIKTA

-1548 ASQEMSKRIYGLTIG
+1548 ASQEMSKRVYGLIIG

-1639 KEFDENATL
+1639 KEFAENATP

-1675 NAELIEGVANSLEM
+1675 NAELIDGVASSLGT
-1689 LVSQAESGYSA
+1689 LVSQAELTYSS
-1700 VNITYDGVYT
+1700 VNTTYDQVYA

-1756 DRMGATRM
+1756 DRMGATSM

-1779 MENLQNAY
+1779 MKDLQDAY

-1816 KQVGNEVFVL
+1816 KQVGNEVFVF

-1840 FNVASEKAEEVS
+1840 FNVASEKAEVVS
-1852 GVLEQAAKTLEEGP
+1852 DVLEQAAKTLEEGP

-1880 DGCLYDAYAKLA
+1880 DGSLKDAYAKLET
-1892 VAEVF
+1892 VEVL
-1897 GAWYETTQ
+1897 GAWYETKQ
-1905 VYQSNVWGAR
+1905 VYQFNVL
-1915 SAMENS
+1915 SALYDMEKS
-1921 FDKSGTKIYD
+1921 FYKSGTKIYD

-1941 NLKLACRNFDNYL
+1941 NLKLAQQNFDNYL
-1954 TSENGRIDLILPTKD
+1954 AFGEMGQIDLILPTKD

-1975 LNPDGSVAVVKPI
+1975 LNPDGSVAAVKPI

-1995 YGVKLVAATSESLV
+1995 YGVKLVAATSDSLV

-2038 DYLAVL
+2038 DYLTVL
-2044 NALLDPET
+2044 NAVLDPET

-2084 GLWPSLGGSLN
+2084 GLWPSLGGTLN
-2095 APMVGSENFTVSAED
+2095 APMLGSENLTVSAED

-2131 MDIVLPAG
+2131 MDIILPAG

-2154 ALYSKDIN
+2154 ALYSKDID

-2173 NNSFPNGSAI
+2173 NNSFTNGSAI

-2190 GSIDKVALDNVI
+2190 GSIDKVALDKVI

-2207 GRETTITGN
+2207 GRETTITGS
-2216 DATGINGMETEGS
+2216 DATGISGMEAEGS

-2254 ANGKTQKVTGK
+2254 ANGKAQKVTGK

>member
-22 DADVVIDKTAWTG
+22 DADVVIDKTAWSG

-62 GKYMLQRATFTDNA
+62 GKYMLQPATFTDNA

-88 PGVAFTI
+88 PEVAFTI
-95 DSDAPAKVKVKVRA
+95 EGDASAKVRVKVRA

-180 EKGDYEVYVK
+180 EKGDYDVYVK

-196 KNSPELRALTDG
+196 KNSPELRAQAEG
-208 IAALAKVVEKANDNE
+208 IGALAKVVEAANDNE

-419 LLSALEDGFQSLGDD
+419 LLSALEDD

-484 RDAIQAKISSLR
+484 RDAIQAKINSLR

-520 GLQKKLDDAKA
+520 GLQKQLDDAKA

-539 DEKDTYDV
+539 AKGDAYDV
-547 AAHFQKTAAGLQ
+547 AAHFQETAAGLQ
-559 KTIDEIKAAVEKSY
+559 KTIDQIKEAVEKAY
-573 QEKMLTETVRG
+573 QEKTLTETART
-584 DFQSQ
+584 DFQQQ
-589 IDAAAMAI
+589 IDAAAMGI
-597 GKYQDDATAALDRYD
+597 GKYQDDATAALDRYN
-612 VVSTAIKDYEAAL
+612 VVNTAIKDYKDAL
-625 TTLRGTVG
+625 ATLRATVG
-633 PKTLVVATP
+633 TKTLVVATP

-668 FSAAKE
+668 FSAANE
-674 KLDADLLAALLAV
+674 KLDAEHLAALLLAV

-699 LNAAFANDKVNS
+699 LNAAFDNDKVNS

-788 TKDDITEDN
+788 TEDDITEDN

-812 DAINDALSALLGR
+812 DAINDALSELLTR
-825 VDEQKAHVNAENQAY
+825 VNAQKAHVNAETQAY

-860 TLTEAKKAFV
+860 TLTEAKNAFV

-916 VVKGITSRLSDLQL
+916 VVKGITSRLNDLQL

-968 GSGYYAREDY
+968 GSGYYARDY
-978 STHYGF
+978 YSPHYGF

-996 QKTDGTNADY
+996 QKTDGTNAAY
-1006 YRGLLAYPDGVHFK
+1006 YLGLLAYPDGVHFK
-1020 EREAIKQA
+1020 EREAIRQA

-1039 TGTLKYNSYTYKYE
+1039 TGSLEYSYNSYKYE
-1053 PVLNTEIVRRM
+1053 PVLNTGIVRRM
-1064 TDLSNVLKMLPKQA
+1064 TDLSNVLKMIPKQA
-1078 YNDKTNYYT
+1078 YNDCTNYST
-1087 QVDEGN
+1087 QVYELN
-1093 KCQTLWDEV
+1093 LKQELWDEV

-1137 VKYYAEGL
+1137 EKYYAEGL
-1145 TTTNNSDV
+1145 TTTNNSMV
-1153 SKAYRRIE
+1153 SEAYRSIKL
-1161 TELGGLKAFIE
+1161 ELDGLKAFIE
-1172 GNSEYNAAIAGDNL
+1172 GNSDYNAVIAGDNL
-1186 TRYNTFCEKVQETEN
+1186 TRYNTFCAKVQETEN

-1251 AATYAE
+1251 AATYAK
-1257 TTSPALWDI
+1257 TTSPVLWDI
-1266 AEANAKKAQE
+1266 DEANAAKAME
-1276 YTDQIEAYKKELDL
+1276 YTAQIEAYKKDLDL

-1352 VSNLDNDWNFFGMV
+1352 VSNLDDDWSFFGMV

-1548 ASQEMSKRIYGLTIG
+1548 ASQEMSKRVYGLTIG

-1639 KEFDENATL
+1639 KEFVENATP

-1675 NAELIEGVANSLEM
+1675 NAELIEGVASSLGT
-1689 LVSQAESGYSA
+1689 LVSQAESTYDD
-1700 VNITYDGVYT
+1700 VNTTYDGVYT

-1743 YKTKVIHLLNVLI
+1743 YKTKIIHLLNVLI

-1805 HSSTVLEESSY
+1805 HSSTVLEMSLGVQIEGDTFVFES
-1816 KQVGNEVFVL
+1816 
-1826 ERGKSYMENYEKLF
+1826 GKSYMENYEKLF
-1840 FNVASEKAEEVS
+1840 FNVANEKAEVVS
-1852 GVLEQAAKTLEEGP
+1852 DVLELAAKTLEEGP

-1880 DGCLYDAYAKLA
+1880 DGSLYDAYAKLA
-1892 VAEVF
+1892 MAEVF
-1897 GAWYETTQ
+1897 GAYNETYQ
-1905 VYQSNVWGAR
+1905 VYRNNVWGAY
-1915 SAMENS
+1915 SAMQNS
-1921 FDKSGTKIYD
+1921 FYKSGTKIYD

-1941 NLKLACRNFDNYL
+1941 NLKLAKQNFDNYL
-1954 TSENGRIDLILPTKD
+1954 DFHGWDRILPTKD

-1975 LNPDGSVAVVKPI
+1975 LNPDGSEAGQKEI
-1988 NYPKDEE
+1988 NYSKDEE

-2084 GLWPSLGGSLN
+2084 GLWPSLGGTLN
-2095 APMVGSENFTVSAED
+2095 APMVGSENLTVSAED
-2110 NNGVQRIAINLEN
+2110 HNGVQRIAINLEN

-2131 MDIVLPAG
+2131 MDIILPAG

-2154 ALYSKDIN
+2154 ALYSKDIY

-2173 NNSFPNGSAI
+2173 NNSFTNGSAI

-2190 GSIDKVALDNVI
+2190 GSIDKVALDKVI

-2207 GRETTITGN
+2207 GRETYITGS
-2216 DATGINGMETEGS
+2216 DATGISGMEAEGS

>member
-35 DDLTVSEDGS
+35 GDLTVSEDGS

-347 DWNEEALNAMRSA
+347 DWNAEALNAMRLA
-360 WKKVSDLY
+360 WKEVSDLY

-383 NFRTLKEAQVVV
+383 NFRTLKEAQVDS
-395 INATKDEY
+395 INATKGEY
-403 LAKHVDAEA
+403 LAMHADAEA
-412 KKAAADQ
+412 KKRAADQ
-419 LLSALEDGFQSLGDD
+419 LLADLEDD
-434 FQYLEKSDDVNQ
+434 FQYLEKSEDVNL

-520 GLQKKLDDAKA
+520 GLQKQLDDAKA

-539 DEKDTYDV
+539 AEGDTYDM

-559 KTIDEIKAAVEKSY
+559 KTIDEIKAAVEKGY
-573 QEKMLTETVRG
+573 QEKTLTETVRG

-589 IDAAAMAI
+589 IDAAAMAVV
-597 GKYQDDATAALDRYD
+597 KYQDDATAAMARYD
-612 VVSTAIKDYEAAL
+612 VVNTAIKDYKDAL
-625 TTLRGTVG
+625 ATLRATVG
-633 PKTLVVATP
+633 TKTLVVATP

-699 LNAAFANDKVNS
+699 LNDAFANDKVNS

-736 DIDKYKGVPYE
+736 DIDEYKGVPYE

-766 QDLNDIEAS
+766 QDLNEIEANA
-775 TNTQKAKIQAVAA
+775 NTQKAKIQAVAA
-788 TKDDITEDN
+788 TEDDITEDN

-812 DAINDALSALLGR
+812 DAINDALSELLTR
-825 VDEQKAHVNAENQAY
+825 VNAQKAHVNAEKQAY
-840 TDFIG
+840 TDLIG

-860 TLTEAKKAFV
+860 TLTEAKNAFV

-916 VVKGITSRLSDLQL
+916 VVKGITSRLNDLQL
-930 EANALKAMATDST
+930 EANALKALAIDST
-943 ANYNAYQKLKEN
+943 ANYDAYQKLKDN
-955 FDGQKIDIWNYTY
+955 FVGQRIDIWNYSSW
-968 GSGYYAREDY
+968 GRDY
-978 STHYGF
+978 TTTHYGF
-984 VSAFDAVRTRIN
+984 ANAFDAVRTRIN
-996 QKTDGTNADY
+996 QKTNGTNAAY
-1006 YRGLLAYPDGVHFK
+1006 YLSLLAYPDGVHFK
-1020 EREAIKQA
+1020 ERQA
-1028 IEDAYK
+1028 IEQAIEAAYK

-1039 TGTLKYNSYTYKYE
+1039 TGSFKYNYNTYKNE
-1053 PVLNTEIVRRM
+1053 PELNTGIARRM

-1078 YNDKTNYYT
+1078 YNDYTNNST

-1093 KCQTLWDEV
+1093 KCQALWDEV

-1117 PYLSQLGDLLKR
+1117 PYLSKLGDLLKR

-1137 VKYYAEGL
+1137 EKYYAEGL
-1145 TTTNNSDV
+1145 TTTNHKTV
-1153 SKAYRRIE
+1153 SEAYRSIKIE
-1161 TELGGLKAFIE
+1161 LDGLKAFIE
-1172 GNSEYNAAIAGDNL
+1172 GNGDYNAVIAGDNL
-1186 TRYNTFCEKVQETEN
+1186 IRYNTFCAKVQETED

-1245 NLKDDA
+1245 NLKDKA
-1251 AATYAE
+1251 ADTYAE

-1266 AEANAKKAQE
+1266 DEDNAAKAME
-1276 YTDQIEAYKKELDL
+1276 YTDQIEAYKKDLDL

-1306 LNDNQ
+1306 LNNNQ
-1311 LAPAKEKVASYDKN
+1311 LAPAKEKVAGFDKN

-1352 VSNLDNDWNFFGMV
+1352 VSNLDADWNFFGMV

-1426 DDDFKSYKDC
+1426 DDDLKSYKDC

-1465 YIDAFYAEAGAVYTS
+1465 YIDAFYTEAGAVYTS

-1548 ASQEMSKRIYGLTIG
+1548 ASQEMSKRVYGLTIG

-1585 ANQAEVDAIKADIV
+1585 ANLAEVDAIKADIV

-1639 KEFDENATL
+1639 KEFVENATP
-1648 AEAKKDAGLLALE
+1648 AEVKKDAGLLALE

-1675 NAELIEGVANSLEM
+1675 NTELIEGVANSLEM
-1689 LVSQAESGYSA
+1689 LVSQAESSYSN

-1816 KQVGNEVFVL
+1816 KQVGNEVFVF

-1880 DGCLYDAYAKLA
+1880 DGSLKDAYAKLET
-1892 VAEVF
+1892 VEVL
-1897 GAWYETTQ
+1897 GAWYETKQ
-1905 VYQSNVWGAR
+1905 VYQFNVL
-1915 SAMENS
+1915 SALYDMEKS
-1921 FDKSGTKIYD
+1921 FHKSGTNIFD

-1941 NLKLACRNFDNYL
+1941 NLKLAKQNFDNYL
-1954 TSENGRIDLILPTKD
+1954 AFGEMGQIDLILPTKD

-2084 GLWPSLGGSLN
+2084 GLWPSLGGTLN
-2095 APMVGSENFTVSAED
+2095 APMVGSENLTVSAED

-2131 MDIVLPAG
+2131 MDIILPAG

-2154 ALYSKDIN
+2154 ALYSKDID

-2173 NNSFPNGSAI
+2173 NNSFTNGSAI

-2190 GSIDKVALDNVI
+2190 GCIDKVALDKVI

-2207 GRETTITGN
+2207 GRETYITGS
-2216 DATGINGMETEGS
+2216 DATGISGMEAEGS

>member
-62 GKYMLQRATFTDNA
+62 GEYKLQDAPELFTDNA

-95 DSDAPAKVKVKVRA
+95 DGDAPAKVKVKVRA

-115 KFSGVKFTLIFDF
+115 KFSGVKFILIFDF
-128 AAPVKELGA
+128 AAPVKELSA

-147 DYFRRTDAWTKGKD
+147 EYFRTTDAWKKGND
-161 GKPSLEM
+161 EKPSLEM

-368 KTIDADKTKASELEE
+368 KTIDADKTKASEQEE
-383 NFRTLKEAQVVV
+383 NFRTLKEAQVDS

-403 LAKHVDAEA
+403 LAMHADAEA
-412 KKAAADQ
+412 KKRAADQ
-419 LLSALEDGFQSLGDD
+419 LLADLEDD
-434 FQYLEKSDDVNQ
+434 FQYLEKSEDVNL
-446 KYANRVKEIRTAINA
+446 KYANRVKEIRTAIDA
-461 LKDKVAKDYKAPH
+461 LKDKVATDYKAPH

-520 GLQKKLDDAKA
+520 GLQKQLDDAKA

-539 DEKDTYDV
+539 AKDDTYDV

-559 KTIDEIKAAVEKSY
+559 KTIDQIKAAVEKGY
-573 QEKMLTETVRG
+573 QEKTLTETVRG

-589 IDAAAMAI
+589 IDAAAMAVV
-597 GKYQDDATAALDRYD
+597 KYQDDATAALARYD
-612 VVSTAIKDYEAAL
+612 VVNTAIKDYEDAL
-625 TTLRGTVG
+625 ATLRKTVG

-656 KLQTEIDRVAGN
+656 KLQTEIDRVADN
-668 FSAAKE
+668 FSAAK
-674 KLDADLLAALLAV
+674 KKFDADLLAALLAV

-722 MYDAASKV
+722 MYDAASEI

-812 DAINDALSALLGR
+812 DAINDALSELLTR
-825 VDEQKAHVNAENQAY
+825 VNAQKAHVNAEKQAY

-860 TLTEAKKAFV
+860 TLTEAKNAFV

-916 VVKGITSRLSDLQL
+916 VVKGITSRLNDLQL

-943 ANYNAYQKLKEN
+943 ANYDAYQELKRNIAEQ
-955 FDGQKIDIWNYTY
+955 GIMIWCGYDYY
-968 GSGYYAREDY
+968 GRDKMDY
-978 STHYGF
+978 CYGF
-984 VSAFDAVRTRIN
+984 ANAFNAAWKYVNRF
-996 QKTDGTNADY
+996 TDGTNAAY
-1006 YRGLLAYPDGVHFK
+1006 YLGLLSYPDGVHFK
-1020 EREAIKQA
+1020 EREAIRQA

-1053 PVLNTEIVRRM
+1053 PVLNTGIVRRM
-1064 TDLSNVLKMLPKQA
+1064 TDLSNVLQMLPKQA
-1078 YNDKTNYYT
+1078 YNDHSNYIT
-1087 QVDEGN
+1087 QVDELN
-1093 KCQTLWDEV
+1093 KRQALWDEV

-1137 VKYYAEGL
+1137 EKYYAEGL
-1145 TTTNNSDV
+1145 TTTNHSMV
-1153 SKAYRRIE
+1153 SEAYRRIE

-1172 GNSEYNAAIAGDNL
+1172 GNSDYNAVIAGDNL
-1186 TRYNTFCEKVQETEN
+1186 TRYNTFCAKVQETEN

-1245 NLKDDA
+1245 NLKDEA
-1251 AATYAE
+1251 ADSYAK

-1266 AEANAKKAQE
+1266 GEANAAKAME
-1276 YTDQIEAYKKELDL
+1276 YTAQIEAYKKDLDL

-1352 VSNLDNDWNFFGMV
+1352 VSNLDDDWGFFGMV
-1366 PNLLVADLEQAAQNE
+1366 PNLLVADLEQAAKDE

-1392 VDGTLTEGDDR
+1392 VNGTLTEGDDR

-1426 DDDFKSYKDC
+1426 DDDLKSYKDR

-1465 YIDAFYAEAGAVYTS
+1465 YINAFYAEAGAVYAS

-1493 NFDQLTI
+1493 NFEQLTI

-1512 QEYYGAFNVASS
+1512 QDYYGAFNVASS

-1529 IASAFNQ
+1529 IASTFDQ

-1548 ASQEMSKRIYGLTIG
+1548 ASQEMSKRVYGLTIG

-1639 KEFDENATL
+1639 KEFVENATP

-1675 NAELIEGVANSLEM
+1675 NAELIEGVASSLEM
-1689 LVSQAESGYSA
+1689 LVSQAESGYSD
-1700 VNITYDGVYT
+1700 VNITYAQVYT

-1719 LDACREELDGVKNL
+1719 LDACRNELDGVKNL

-1816 KQVGNEVFVL
+1816 KQVGNEVFVF

-1880 DGCLYDAYAKLA
+1880 DGSLKDAYAKLET
-1892 VAEVF
+1892 VEVL
-1897 GAWYETTQ
+1897 GAWYETKQ
-1905 VYQSNVWGAR
+1905 VYQFNVL
-1915 SAMENS
+1915 SALYDMEKS
-1921 FDKSGTKIYD
+1921 FHKSGTNIFD

-1941 NLKLACRNFDNYL
+1941 NLKLAKQNFDNYL
-1954 TSENGRIDLILPTKD
+1954 AFGEMGQIDLILPTKD

-1975 LNPDGSVAVVKPI
+1975 LNPDGSEAWQKEI
-1988 NYPKDEE
+1988 NYSKDEE

-2084 GLWPSLGGSLN
+2084 GLWPSLGGTLN
-2095 APMVGSENFTVSAED
+2095 APMVGSENLTVSAED

-2131 MDIVLPAG
+2131 MDIILPAG

-2173 NNSFPNGSAI
+2173 NNSFTNGSAI

-2207 GRETTITGN
+2207 GRETTITGS
-2216 DATGINGMETEGS
+2216 DATGISGMEAEGS

>member
-62 GKYMLQRATFTDNA
+62 GKYMLQPATFTDNA

-88 PGVAFTI
+88 PSVAFTI

-115 KFSGVKFTLIFDF
+115 KFSGVKFTLLFDF

-147 DYFRRTDAWTKGKD
+147 DYFRTTDAWKTGKD

-168 QVADYA
+168 QLADYA

-180 EKGDYEVYVK
+180 EKGDYDVYVK

-196 KNSPELRALTDG
+196 KDSPELLALKNG
-208 IAALAKVVEKANDNE
+208 IDALADVVEKANVNE
-223 NAYFSAQNAY
+223 NSYKSAWDAYTDAKR
-233 EAAEYQFRSFSST
+233 QFDGFYWT
-246 WYTVAEEIR
+246 WYYTDKAMKE
-255 ATYQADYNKIQQS
+255 TYQADYDKIKKD
-268 INDFKALAREKY
+268 IEDFGTLAMQKY
-280 DAGEAKEL
+280 NAGAANEL
-288 KTAEFTEN
+288 KTDEFTEN
-296 FNRMLNELEANIGV
+296 FSRHFNTLKANIGT
-310 SDAAWINIYAVY
+310 SGNAWLNISATY
-322 QDGLRVFNAAQEE
+322 QDGLSSFNAAQEE

-347 DWNEEALNAMRSA
+347 DWNAEALNAMRSA

-368 KTIDADKTKASELEE
+368 KDIDADKTKASEQEE

-419 LLSALEDGFQSLGDD
+419 LLANLEDD
-434 FQYLEKSDDVNQ
+434 FQYLEESDDVNQ
-446 KYANRVKEIRTAINA
+446 KYASRVKEIRTAINA

-474 NIRTASYDAD
+474 NIRTASYAAD
-484 RDAIQAKISSLR
+484 RDAIQAKINSLR

-520 GLQKKLDDAKA
+520 GLQKQLDDAKA

-539 DEKDTYDV
+539 AKGDAYDV

-559 KTIDEIKAAVEKSY
+559 KTIDQIKEAVEKAY
-573 QEKMLTETVRG
+573 QEKTLTETART
-584 DFQSQ
+584 DFQQQ

-612 VVSTAIKDYEAAL
+612 VVNTAIKDYKDAL
-625 TTLRGTVG
+625 TTLRATVG
-633 PKTLVVATP
+633 TKTLVVATP

-668 FSAAKE
+668 FSAANE
-674 KLDADLLAALLAV
+674 KLDAEHLAALLAV

-699 LNAAFANDKVNS
+699 LNAAFDNDKKNS

-722 MYDAASKV
+722 MYDAASEI

-736 DIDKYKGVPYE
+736 DIDQYKGVPYE

-766 QDLNDIEAS
+766 QELNDIEAC

-812 DAINDALSALLGR
+812 DAINEALSELLTR
-825 VDEQKAHVNAENQAY
+825 VDAQKAHVNAEKQAY

-860 TLTEAKKAFV
+860 TLTEAKNAFK
-870 IPGESIDPQIQATTT
+870 IPGESIDPQIQATTN
-885 KLEALKAEAATARAK
+885 KLDALKAEAATARAK

-916 VVKGITSRLSDLQL
+916 VVKGITSRLNDLQL
-930 EANALKAMATDST
+930 EADALKALAIDST
-943 ANYNAYQKLKEN
+943 ANYDAYQKLKDN
-955 FDGQKIDIWNYTY
+955 FVGQRIDIWNYSSW
-968 GSGYYAREDY
+968 GRDY
-978 STHYGF
+978 TTTHYGF
-984 VSAFDAVRTRIN
+984 ANAFDAVRTRIN
-996 QKTDGTNADY
+996 QKTNGTNAAY
-1006 YRGLLAYPDGVHFK
+1006 YLSLLAYPDGVHFK
-1020 EREAIKQA
+1020 ERQA
-1028 IEDAYK
+1028 IEQAIEAAYK

-1039 TGTLKYNSYTYKYE
+1039 TGSFKYNYNTYKNE
-1053 PVLNTEIVRRM
+1053 PELNTGIARRM
-1064 TDLSNVLKMLPKQA
+1064 TDLSNVLRELPKQA
-1078 YNDKTNYYT
+1078 YNDNTNYYT

-1093 KCQTLWDEV
+1093 KCQALWDEV

-1137 VKYYAEGL
+1137 EKYYAEGL
-1145 TTTNNSDV
+1145 TTTNHSTV
-1153 SKAYRRIE
+1153 SEAYRFIKIE
-1161 TELGGLKAFIE
+1161 LDGLKAFIE
-1172 GNSEYNAAIAGDNL
+1172 GNGDYNAVIAGDNL
-1186 TRYNTFCEKVQETEN
+1186 IRYNTFCAKVQETED

-1245 NLKDDA
+1245 DLKDEA
-1251 AATYAE
+1251 ADSYAK

-1266 AEANAKKAQE
+1266 DEANAKKAQK

-1352 VSNLDNDWNFFGMV
+1352 VSNLDGDWNFFGMV
-1366 PNLLVADLEQAAQNE
+1366 PNLLVADLEQAAKDE

-1426 DDDFKSYKDC
+1426 DDDLKSYKDR

-1548 ASQEMSKRIYGLTIG
+1548 ASQEMSKRIHGLTIG

-1585 ANQAEVDAIKADIV
+1585 ANQAEVAAIKADIV

-1639 KEFDENATL
+1639 KEFDENATP

-1675 NAELIEGVANSLEM
+1675 NAELIEGVASSLGT
-1689 LVSQAESGYSA
+1689 LVSQAESTYDD
-1700 VNITYDGVYT
+1700 VNTTYDGVYA

-1743 YKTKVIHLLNVLI
+1743 YKTKAIHILNVLI
-1756 DRMGATRM
+1756 DRMGATRT

-1779 MENLQNAY
+1779 MKDLQDAY

-1805 HSSTVLEESSY
+1805 HAS
-1816 KQVGNEVFVL
+1816 EVRELSEWQGLGEMFYF
-1826 ERGKSYMENYEKLF
+1826 EGGKSYMENYEKLF

-1852 GVLEQAAKTLEEGP
+1852 DVLEQAAKTLEEGP

-1880 DGCLYDAYAKLA
+1880 DGCLDEAYAKLA
-1892 VAEVF
+1892 VVEAF
-1897 GAWYETTQ
+1897 GAWKETQ
-1905 VYQSNVWGAR
+1905 SVYQSKVYTAR
-1915 SAMENS
+1915 YDMENS
-1921 FDKSGTKIYD
+1921 FNKSGTNIYD
-1931 EDGALREQFD
+1931 EDNSLWEQFN
-1941 NLKLACRNFDNYL
+1941 NLERACQNFNNYL
-1954 TSENGRIDLILPTKD
+1954 DFVDIYRILPTKD

-1975 LNPDGSVAVVKPI
+1975 LNPDGSEAWQKEI
-1988 NYPKDEE
+1988 NYSKDEE

-2095 APMVGSENFTVSAED
+2095 APMVGSENLTVSAED

-2131 MDIVLPAG
+2131 MDIILPAG

-2154 ALYSKDIN
+2154 ALYSKDID

-2173 NNSFPNGSAI
+2173 NNSFTNGSAI

-2190 GSIDKVALDNVI
+2190 GSIDKVALDKVI

-2207 GRETTITGN
+2207 GHETTITGS
-2216 DATGINGMETEGS
+2216 DATGISGMEAEGS

>member
-62 GKYMLQRATFTDNA
+62 GEYKLQDAPELFTDNA

-95 DSDAPAKVKVKVRA
+95 DGDAPAKVRVKVRA

-115 KFSGVKFTLIFDF
+115 KFSGVKFILVFKF
-128 AAPVKELGA
+128 ENLLKELDA

-147 DYFRRTDAWTKGKD
+147 KYFRNTDAWKKGKD

-168 QVADYA
+168 QVSDYA
-174 SQLDII
+174 SQIAII
-180 EKGDYEVYVK
+180 QKGGYEVYVK

-196 KNSPELRALTDG
+196 EKSPELLALKNG
-208 IAALAKVVEKANDNE
+208 IAALAKVVEAANDNE
-223 NAYFSAQNAY
+223 NAYNSARNAY
-233 EAAEYQFRSFSST
+233 EAAEYRLRNFYS
-246 WYTVAEEIR
+246 WYGAAEEIQ

-268 INDFKALAREKY
+268 ITDFKVLAQQKY
-280 DAGEAKEL
+280 NAGTAKEL

-296 FNRMLNELEANIGV
+296 FNRMLNKLETNIGA
-310 SDAAWINIYAVY
+310 SGDAWRNIKDVY

-347 DWNEEALNAMRSA
+347 DWNAEALNAMRSA

-368 KTIDADKTKASELEE
+368 KTIDADKTKASKLEE
-383 NFRTLKEAQVVV
+383 DFRTLKEAQVVV

-403 LAKHVDAEA
+403 RAKHVDAEA

-419 LLSALEDGFQSLGDD
+419 LLADLEDD
-434 FQYLEKSDDVNQ
+434 FQYLEGSEDVNQ

-461 LKDKVAKDYKAPH
+461 LKDKVTKDYKAPH

-484 RDAIQAKISSLR
+484 RDAIQTKISSLR

-539 DEKDTYDV
+539 AEGDTYDV

-559 KTIDEIKAAVEKSY
+559 KTIDQIKAAVEKAY
-573 QEKMLTETVRG
+573 QEKTLTETVRG

-589 IDAAAMAI
+589 IDAAAMAVV
-597 GKYQDDATAALDRYD
+597 KYQDDATAAMARYD
-612 VVSTAIKDYEAAL
+612 VVNTAVKGYKDAL
-625 TTLRGTVG
+625 ATLRATVG
-633 PKTLVVATP
+633 TKTLVVATP

-656 KLQTEIDRVAGN
+656 QLQTEIDRVKGN
-668 FSAAKE
+668 FSAANE
-674 KLDADLLAALLAV
+674 KLDAEHLAALLDV

-699 LNAAFANDKVNS
+699 LNAAFADDKVNS

-736 DIDKYKGVPYE
+736 DIDQYKGVPYE

-766 QDLNDIEAS
+766 QDLNDIETS

-788 TKDDITEDN
+788 TKDDITEAN

-812 DAINDALSALLGR
+812 DAINEALSELLTR
-825 VDEQKAHVNAENQAY
+825 VDIQKAHVNAEKQAY
-840 TDFIG
+840 TDFLG
-845 NQYYYYPKGAELVSR
+845 NQSYYYATGAELVSR
-860 TLTEAKKAFV
+860 TLTEAKNAFV

-916 VVKGITSRLSDLQL
+916 VVKGITSRLNDLQQ
-930 EANALKAMATDST
+930 EANALKKLATDST
-943 ANYNAYQKLKEN
+943 ANYDAYQKLKEN

-968 GSGYYAREDY
+968 GSGYYARDDY

-984 VSAFDAVRTRIN
+984 VSAFNAVRTRIN
-996 QKTDGTNADY
+996 QKTNGTNAAY
-1006 YRGLLAYPDGVHFK
+1006 YLGLLAYTDGVHFK

-1039 TGTLKYNSYTYKYE
+1039 TGSTEYSYGSYK
-1053 PVLNTEIVRRM
+1053 PVLNKEIVRRM

-1078 YNDKTNYYT
+1078 YNDCTNYST

-1093 KCQTLWDEV
+1093 LKQALWDEV

-1137 VKYYAEGL
+1137 EKYYAEGL
-1145 TTTNNSDV
+1145 TTTNNSMV
-1153 SKAYRRIE
+1153 SEAYRSINF
-1161 TELGGLKAFIE
+1161 ELDGLKAFIE
-1172 GNSEYNAAIAGDNL
+1172 GNSDYNAVIAGDNL
-1186 TRYNTFCEKVQETEN
+1186 TRYNTFCAKVQETEN

-1245 NLKDDA
+1245 DLKDDA

-1266 AEANAKKAQE
+1266 DEANAAKAME
-1276 YTDQIEAYKKELDL
+1276 YTAQIEAYKKDLDL

-1311 LAPAKEKVASYDKN
+1311 LAPAKEKVADFDKN

-1352 VSNLDNDWNFFGMV
+1352 VSNLDADWSFFGMV
-1366 PNLLVADLEQAAQNE
+1366 PNLLVADLEQAAKDE

-1426 DDDFKSYKDC
+1426 DDDLKSYKDR

-1465 YIDAFYAEAGAVYTS
+1465 YINAFYAEAGAVYTS

-1493 NFDQLTI
+1493 NFEQLTI
-1500 DYNTVTERIKAA
+1500 DYNIVTERIKAA

-1548 ASQEMSKRIYGLTIG
+1548 ASQEMRKRVYGLTIG

-1568 YDCHS
+1568 YDFHS

-1613 GTAADEVKAYYDEHC
+1613 GAAADEVKAYYDEHC

-1639 KEFDENATL
+1639 KEFDENATP

-1675 NAELIEGVANSLEM
+1675 NAELIEGVASSLQM
-1689 LVSQAESGYSA
+1689 LVSQAESTYDD
-1700 VNITYDGVYT
+1700 VNTTYDGVYT
-1710 PVKVEYKSA
+1710 PVKVEYKSS

-1743 YKTKVIHLLNVLI
+1743 YKTKVIHLLNGLI
-1756 DRMGATRM
+1756 DRMGATRT

-1779 MENLQNAY
+1779 MKDLQDAY

-1805 HSSTVLEESSY
+1805 HAS
-1816 KQVGNEVFVL
+1816 EVCELSEWQGLGEMFYF
-1826 ERGKSYMENYEKLF
+1826 EDGKSYMENYEKLF

-1852 GVLEQAAKTLEEGP
+1852 DVLEQAAKTLEEGP

-1880 DGCLYDAYAKLA
+1880 DGCLDEAYAKLA
-1892 VAEVF
+1892 TVEAF
-1897 GAWYETTQ
+1897 GAWKETQ
-1905 VYQSNVWGAR
+1905 SVYQSNVFSAR
-1915 SAMENS
+1915 YDMENS
-1921 FDKSGTKIYD
+1921 FNKSGTNIYD
-1931 EDGALREQFD
+1931 EDNSLWEQFN
-1941 NLKLACRNFDNYL
+1941 NLERACQNFNNYL
-1954 TSENGRIDLILPTKD
+1954 DFVDIYRILPTKD

-1975 LNPDGSVAVVKPI
+1975 LNPDGSEAWQKEI

-2038 DYLAVL
+2038 DYLTVL
-2044 NALLDPET
+2044 NAVLDPET

-2095 APMVGSENFTVSAED
+2095 APMVGSENLTVSAED

-2131 MDIVLPAG
+2131 MDIILPAG

-2154 ALYSKDIN
+2154 ALYSKDID

-2173 NNSFPNGSAI
+2173 NNSFTNGSAI

-2229 LKQKIYTVGGQLLD
+2229 LKQKIYTVVGQLLD

>member
-1 MRKDVLISLLAIT
+1 M
-14 GAPVAALA
+14 
-22 DADVVIDKTAWTG
+22 
-35 DDLTVSEDGS
+35 TVSEDGS

-88 PGVAFTI
+88 PEVAFTI
-95 DSDAPAKVKVKVRA
+95 EGDAPAKVRVKVRA

-196 KNSPELRALTDG
+196 KNSPELRALAEG
-208 IAALAKVVEKANDNE
+208 IGALAKVVEAANDNE
-223 NAYFSAQNAY
+223 NAYHSARNAY
-233 EAAEYQFRSFSST
+233 EAAEYRLRNFYS
-246 WYTVAEEIR
+246 WYGAAEEIQ

-268 INDFKALAREKY
+268 ITDFKVLAQQKY
-280 DAGEAKEL
+280 NAGTAKEL

-296 FNRMLNELEANIGV
+296 FNRMLNELGTNIGA
-310 SDAAWINIYAVY
+310 SGDAWRNIKYVY

-347 DWNEEALNAMRSA
+347 DWNAEALNAMRSA

-383 NFRTLKEAQVVV
+383 DFRTLKEAQVVV

-403 LAKHVDAEA
+403 RAKHIDAEA

-419 LLSALEDGFQSLGDD
+419 LLADLEDD
-434 FQYLEKSDDVNQ
+434 FQYLEGSEDVNQ

-484 RDAIQAKISSLR
+484 RDAIQAKINSLR

-539 DEKDTYDV
+539 AEGDTYDV

-559 KTIDEIKAAVEKSY
+559 KTIDEIKAAVEKGY
-573 QEKMLTETVRG
+573 QEKTLTETVRG
-584 DFQSQ
+584 GFQSQ
-589 IDAAAMAI
+589 IDAAAMAVV
-597 GKYQDDATAALDRYD
+597 KYQDDATAAMARYD
-612 VVSTAIKDYEAAL
+612 VVNTAIKDYKDAL
-625 TTLRGTVG
+625 ATLRATVG
-633 PKTLVVATP
+633 TKTLVVATP

-668 FSAAKE
+668 FSVAKE
-674 KLDADLLAALLAV
+674 KLDAEHLAALLAV

-699 LNAAFANDKVNS
+699 LNDAFANDKVNS

-736 DIDKYKGVPYE
+736 DIDEYKGVPYT
-747 YYNVTWTE
+747 YYGVTWTE

-766 QDLNDIEAS
+766 QDLNEIEAS

-812 DAINDALSALLGR
+812 DAINDALSELLTR
-825 VDEQKAHVNAENQAY
+825 VNAQKAHVNAEKQAY

-860 TLTEAKKAFV
+860 TLTEAKNAFV

-916 VVKGITSRLSDLQL
+916 VVKGITSRLNDLQL

-955 FDGQKIDIWNYTY
+955 FDKQKIEIWNYY
-968 GSGYYAREDY
+968 GSGYYAKDNY

-984 VSAFDAVRTRIN
+984 DSAFNAVWTRIN
-996 QKTDGTNADY
+996 QKTDGTNAY
-1006 YRGLLAYPDGVHFK
+1006 YYLGLLSYPDGVHFK
-1020 EREAIKQA
+1020 EREAIRQA

-1039 TGTLKYNSYTYKYE
+1039 TGSLEYSYSSYKYE
-1053 PVLNTEIVRRM
+1053 PVLNTGIVRRM
-1064 TDLSNVLKMLPKQA
+1064 TDLSNVFKMLPKQA
-1078 YNDKTNYYT
+1078 YDDCTNYKT
-1087 QVDEGN
+1087 QVYELN
-1093 KCQTLWDEV
+1093 QKQELWDEV

-1117 PYLSQLGDLLKR
+1117 PYLSKLGDLLKR

-1137 VKYYAEGL
+1137 EKYYAEGL
-1145 TTTNNSDV
+1145 TTTNNSMV
-1153 SKAYRRIE
+1153 SEAYRSIKL
-1161 TELGGLKAFIE
+1161 ELDGLKAFIE
-1172 GNSEYNAAIAGDNL
+1172 GNSDYNAVIAGDNL
-1186 TRYNTFCEKVQETEN
+1186 TRYNTFCAKVQETED

-1207 AQIAGYQNIS
+1207 AHIAGYQNIS

-1251 AATYAE
+1251 AATYAK

-1266 AEANAKKAQE
+1266 DETNATKAME
-1276 YTDQIEAYKKELDL
+1276 YTAQIEAYKKDLDL

-1352 VSNLDNDWNFFGMV
+1352 VSNLDDDWSFFGMV

-1426 DDDFKSYKDC
+1426 DDDLKSYKDC

-1548 ASQEMSKRIYGLTIG
+1548 ASQEMSKRVYGLTIG

-1585 ANQAEVDAIKADIV
+1585 ANLAEVDAIKADIV

-1639 KEFDENATL
+1639 KEFDENATP

-1689 LVSQAESGYSA
+1689 LVSQAESSYSN

-1743 YKTKVIHLLNVLI
+1743 YKTKVIHLLNGLI

-1779 MENLQNAY
+1779 MKDLQDAY
-1787 DALVAEQTRVK
+1787 DALVAEQSRVK

-1805 HSSTVLEESSY
+1805 HSSNVLEMSSGVEIEGDFFVFES
-1816 KQVGNEVFVL
+1816 
-1826 ERGKSYMENYEKLF
+1826 GKSYMENYEKLF

-1892 VAEVF
+1892 MAEVF
-1897 GAWYETTQ
+1897 GAYNETCQ
-1905 VYQSNVWGAR
+1905 VYRNNVWGAY
-1915 SAMENS
+1915 SAMQNS
-1921 FDKSGTKIYD
+1921 FYKSGTKIYD

-1941 NLKLACRNFDNYL
+1941 NLTLAKQNFDNYL
-1954 TSENGRIDLILPTKD
+1954 DFHGCDRILPTKD

-1975 LNPDGSVAVVKPI
+1975 LNPDGSEAGQKEI
-1988 NYPKDEE
+1988 NYSKDEE

-2084 GLWPSLGGSLN
+2084 GLWPSLGGTLN
-2095 APMVGSENFTVSAED
+2095 APMVGSENLTVSAED

-2131 MDIVLPAG
+2131 MDIILPAG

-2154 ALYSKDIN
+2154 ALYSKDID

-2173 NNSFPNGSAI
+2173 NNSFTNGSAI

-2190 GSIDKVALDNVI
+2190 GSIDKVALDKVI

-2207 GRETTITGN
+2207 GRETTITGS
-2216 DATGINGMETEGS
+2216 DATGISGMEAEGS

>member
-62 GKYMLQRATFTDNA
+62 GKYMLQPATFTDNA

-95 DSDAPAKVKVKVRA
+95 DGAAPAKVKVKVRA

-115 KFSGVKFTLIFDF
+115 KFSGVKFTLLFDF
-128 AAPVKELGA
+128 AAPVKELSA

-147 DYFRRTDAWTKGKD
+147 DYFRTTDAWKTGKD

-196 KNSPELRALTDG
+196 KNSPELRALTEG
-208 IAALAKVVEKANDNE
+208 IAALAKVVEAANDNE
-223 NAYFSAQNAY
+223 NAYKSALDAY
-233 EAAEYQFRSFSST
+233 TDAQSLFNSFSWT
-246 WYTVAEEIR
+246 WRFDNEIPEEIK
-255 ATYQADYNKIQQS
+255 ATYQADYDKLQPY
-268 INDFKALAREKY
+268 INDFKALAWQKY
-280 DAGEAKEL
+280 NAGTAKEL

-296 FNRMLNELEANIGV
+296 FNRMLNELKTNIGV
-310 SDAAWINIYAVY
+310 SGDAWTNINAVY

-347 DWNEEALNAMRSA
+347 DWNAEALNAMRSA

-368 KTIDADKTKASELEE
+368 KTIDADKTKASEQEE
-383 NFRTLKEAQVVV
+383 NFRTQKEAQVVV

-419 LLSALEDGFQSLGDD
+419 LLADLEDD
-434 FQYLEKSDDVNQ
+434 FQYLEKSEDVNL

-461 LKDKVAKDYKAPH
+461 LKDKVTTDYKAPH

-496 SDAGAIIQNYENY
+496 SDAGAVIQNYENY

-539 DEKDTYDV
+539 AKDDTYDV

-559 KTIDEIKAAVEKSY
+559 KTIDQIKAAVEKGY
-573 QEKMLTETVRG
+573 QEKTLTETVCG

-589 IDAAAMAI
+589 IDAAAMAVV
-597 GKYQDDATAALDRYD
+597 KYQDDATAAMARYD
-612 VVSTAIKDYEAAL
+612 VVNTAIKDYKDAL
-625 TTLRGTVG
+625 ATLRATVG
-633 PKTLVVATP
+633 TKTLVVATP

-656 KLQTEIDRVAGN
+656 KLQTEIDRVAGD
-668 FSAAKE
+668 FSAAKK
-674 KLDADLLAALLAV
+674 KLDADLLAALLTV
-687 QLKETILTDAQA
+687 KLKETILTDAQA
-699 LNAAFANDKVNS
+699 LNDAFANDKVNS

-736 DIDKYKGVPYE
+736 DIDEYKGVPYE

-766 QDLNDIEAS
+766 QDLNEIEANA
-775 TNTQKAKIQAVAA
+775 NTQKAKIQAVAA
-788 TKDDITEDN
+788 TEDDITEDN

-812 DAINDALSALLGR
+812 DAINDALSELLTR
-825 VDEQKAHVNAENQAY
+825 VNAQKAHVNAEKQAY

-860 TLTEAKKAFV
+860 TLTEAKNAFK
-870 IPGESIDPQIQATTT
+870 IPGESIDPQIQATTN

-916 VVKGITSRLSDLQL
+916 VVKGITSRLNDLQL
-930 EANALKAMATDST
+930 EANALKALAIDST
-943 ANYNAYQKLKEN
+943 ANYDAYQKLKDN
-955 FDGQKIDIWNYTY
+955 FVGQRIDIWNYSSW
-968 GSGYYAREDY
+968 GRDY
-978 STHYGF
+978 TTTHYGF
-984 VSAFDAVRTRIN
+984 ANAFDAVRTRIN
-996 QKTDGTNADY
+996 QKTNGTNAAY
-1006 YRGLLAYPDGVHFK
+1006 YLSLLAYPDGVHFK
-1020 EREAIKQA
+1020 ERQA
-1028 IEDAYK
+1028 IEQAIEAAYK

-1039 TGTLKYNSYTYKYE
+1039 TGSFKYNYNTYKNE
-1053 PVLNTEIVRRM
+1053 PELNTGIARRM

-1078 YNDKTNYYT
+1078 YNDYTNNST

-1093 KCQTLWDEV
+1093 KCQALWDEV

-1117 PYLSQLGDLLKR
+1117 PYLSKLGDLLKR

-1137 VKYYAEGL
+1137 EKYYAEAL
-1145 TTTNNSDV
+1145 TTTNHKTV
-1153 SKAYRRIE
+1153 SEAYRSIKF
-1161 TELGGLKAFIE
+1161 ELDGLKAFIE
-1172 GNSEYNAAIAGDNL
+1172 GNSEYNGAIAGDNL
-1186 TRYNTFCEKVQETEN
+1186 ARYNTFCTKVQETED

-1245 NLKDDA
+1245 NLKDKA
-1251 AATYAE
+1251 AHTYAE

-1266 AEANAKKAQE
+1266 KEDNAAKAME
-1276 YTDQIEAYKKELDL
+1276 YTDQIEAYKKDLDL

-1311 LAPAKEKVASYDKN
+1311 LAPAKEKVAGFDKN

-1352 VSNLDNDWNFFGMV
+1352 VSNLDDDWSFFGMV

-1426 DDDFKSYKDC
+1426 GDDLKSYKDC

-1465 YIDAFYAEAGAVYTS
+1465 YINAFYAEAGAVYTS

-1512 QEYYGAFNVASS
+1512 QDYYGAFNVASS

-1529 IASAFNQ
+1529 IASTFDQ

-1548 ASQEMSKRIYGLTIG
+1548 ASQEMSKRVYGLIIG

-1585 ANQAEVDAIKADIV
+1585 ANLAEVDAIKADIV

-1639 KEFDENATL
+1639 KEFDENATP

-1675 NAELIEGVANSLEM
+1675 NAELIDGVASSLGT
-1689 LVSQAESGYSA
+1689 LVSQAETTYSS
-1700 VNITYDGVYT
+1700 VNTTYEQVYA

-1779 MENLQNAY
+1779 MKDLQDAY

-1805 HSSTVLEESSY
+1805 HSSTVLEESSW
-1816 KQVGNEVFVL
+1816 KQVGNEVFVF
-1826 ERGKSYMENYEKLF
+1826 ESGKSYMENYEKLF

-1880 DGCLYDAYAKLA
+1880 DGSLKDAYAKLET
-1892 VAEVF
+1892 VEVL
-1897 GAWYETTQ
+1897 GAWYETKQ
-1905 VYQSNVWGAR
+1905 VYQFNVL
-1915 SAMENS
+1915 SALYDMDKS
-1921 FDKSGTKIYD
+1921 FNKSGTKIYD

-1941 NLKLACRNFDNYL
+1941 NLKLARQNFDNYL
-1954 TSENGRIDLILPTKD
+1954 AFGEMGQIDLILPTKD

-1975 LNPDGSVAVVKPI
+1975 LNPDGSVAAVKPI

-2009 ESMNALRTSIEEN
+2009 ESMNALRASVEEN

-2095 APMVGSENFTVSAED
+2095 APMVGSENLTVSAED

-2131 MDIVLPAG
+2131 MDIILPAG

-2154 ALYSKDIN
+2154 ALYSKDID

-2173 NNSFPNGSAI
+2173 NNSFTNGSAI

-2190 GSIDKVALDNVI
+2190 GCIDKVALDKVI

-2207 GRETTITGN
+2207 GRETYITGS
-2216 DATGINGMETEGS
+2216 DATGISGMEAEGS

>member
-62 GKYMLQRATFTDNA
+62 GKYMLQPATFTDNA

-95 DSDAPAKVKVKVRA
+95 DGAAPAKVKVKVRA

-115 KFSGVKFTLIFDF
+115 KFSGVKFTLLFDF
-128 AAPVKELGA
+128 AAPVKELSA

-147 DYFRRTDAWTKGKD
+147 EYFRTTDAWKKGND
-161 GKPSLEM
+161 EKPSLEM

-196 KNSPELRALTDG
+196 ENSPELRALTDG
-208 IAALAKVVEKANDNE
+208 IGALADVVEKANVNE
-223 NAYFSAQNAY
+223 NSYKSAWDAYTDAKR
-233 EAAEYQFRSFSST
+233 QFDGFYWT
-246 WYTVAEEIR
+246 WYYTDKAMKD
-255 ATYQADYNKIQQS
+255 TYQADYDKIKKD
-268 INDFKALAREKY
+268 IEDFGTLAKQKY
-280 DAGEAKEL
+280 NAGAANEL
-288 KTAEFTEN
+288 KTDEFTEN
-296 FNRMLNELEANIGV
+296 FSWQFNTLKANIGT
-310 SDAAWINIYAVY
+310 SGNAWLNISATY
-322 QDGLRVFNAAQEE
+322 QDGLSSFNAAQEE
-335 IHTQM
+335 IHTRM

-347 DWNEEALNAMRSA
+347 DWNEEALNAMRKE

-368 KTIDADKTKASELEE
+368 KTIDADKTKASEQEKK
-383 NFRTLKEAQVVV
+383 FRTLKEEQVLA
-395 INATKDEY
+395 INAIKDKY
-403 LAKHVDAEA
+403 LANYDDAQA

-419 LLSALEDGFQSLGDD
+419 LLADLKDD
-434 FQYLEKSDDVNQ
+434 FQYLEESDDVNQ

-461 LKDKVAKDYKAPH
+461 LRDKVEKDYKAPH

-539 DEKDTYDV
+539 AEGDTYDM

-559 KTIDEIKAAVEKSY
+559 KTIDEIKAAVEKGY
-573 QEKMLTETVRG
+573 QEKTLTETVRG

-589 IDAAAMAI
+589 IDAAAMAVV
-597 GKYQDDATAALDRYD
+597 KYQDDATAAMARYD
-612 VVSTAIKDYEAAL
+612 VVNTAIKDYKDAL
-625 TTLRGTVG
+625 ATLRATVG
-633 PKTLVVATP
+633 TKTLVVATP

-674 KLDADLLAALLAV
+674 KLDADLLAALLDV

-699 LNAAFANDKVNS
+699 LNDAFANDKVNS

-736 DIDKYKGVPYE
+736 DIDEYKGVPYE

-766 QDLNDIEAS
+766 QDLNEIEANA
-775 TNTQKAKIQAVAA
+775 NTQKAKIQAVAA
-788 TKDDITEDN
+788 TEDDITEDN

-812 DAINDALSALLGR
+812 DAINDALSELLTR
-825 VDEQKAHVNAENQAY
+825 VNAQKAHVNAEKQAY

-860 TLTEAKKAFV
+860 TLTEAKNAFV

-916 VVKGITSRLSDLQL
+916 VVKGITSRLNDLQL
-930 EANALKAMATDST
+930 EANALKALAIDST
-943 ANYNAYQKLKEN
+943 ANYDAYQKLKDN
-955 FDGQKIDIWNYTY
+955 FVGQRIDIWNYSSW
-968 GSGYYAREDY
+968 GRDY
-978 STHYGF
+978 TTTHYGF
-984 VSAFDAVRTRIN
+984 ANAFDAVRTRIN
-996 QKTDGTNADY
+996 QKTNGTNAAY
-1006 YRGLLAYPDGVHFK
+1006 YLSLLAYPDGVHFK
-1020 EREAIKQA
+1020 ERQA
-1028 IEDAYK
+1028 IEQAIEAAYK

-1039 TGTLKYNSYTYKYE
+1039 TGSFKYNYNTYKNE
-1053 PVLNTEIVRRM
+1053 PELNTGIARRM
-1064 TDLSNVLKMLPKQA
+1064 TDLSNVRKMLPKQA
-1078 YNDKTNYYT
+1078 YNDYTNNST

-1093 KCQTLWDEV
+1093 KCQALWDEV

-1117 PYLSQLGDLLKR
+1117 PYLSKLGDLLKR
-1129 IKEQKALV
+1129 IKEQKTLV
-1137 VKYYAEGL
+1137 EKYYAEGL
-1145 TTTNNSDV
+1145 TTTNHSTV
-1153 SKAYRRIE
+1153 SEAYRSIKLKLDE
-1161 TELGGLKAFIE
+1161 LKAFIE
-1172 GNSEYNAAIAGDNL
+1172 GNSEYNGAIAGDNL
-1186 TRYNTFCEKVQETEN
+1186 TRYNTFCAKVQETED

-1245 NLKDDA
+1245 NLKDEA
-1251 AATYAE
+1251 AASFTN

-1266 AEANAKKAQE
+1266 NEANAAKAME
-1276 YTDQIEAYKKELDL
+1276 YTAQIEAYKKDLDL

-1296 RAKLEEMLAN
+1296 RVKLEEMLAN

-1311 LAPAKEKVASYDKN
+1311 LAPAKEKVAGFDKN

-1352 VSNLDNDWNFFGMV
+1352 VSNLDADWSFFGMV

-1426 DDDFKSYKDC
+1426 DDDLKSYKDC

-1465 YIDAFYAEAGAVYTS
+1465 YIDAFYTEAGAVYTS

-1548 ASQEMSKRIYGLTIG
+1548 ASQEMSKRVYGLTIG

-1568 YDCHS
+1568 YDFHS

-1585 ANQAEVDAIKADIV
+1585 ANLAEVDAIKADIV

-1639 KEFDENATL
+1639 KEFVENATP

-1689 LVSQAESGYSA
+1689 LVSQAESSYSN

-1719 LDACREELDGVKNL
+1719 LDACRNELDGVKNL

-1743 YKTKVIHLLNVLI
+1743 YKTKVIHLLNGLI

-1779 MENLQNAY
+1779 MKDLQDAY

-1805 HSSTVLEESSY
+1805 HSSTVLEESSW
-1816 KQVGNEVFVL
+1816 KQVGNEVFVF

-1880 DGCLYDAYAKLA
+1880 DGSLKDAYAKLET
-1892 VAEVF
+1892 VEVL
-1897 GAWYETTQ
+1897 GAWYETKQ
-1905 VYQSNVWGAR
+1905 VYQFNVL
-1915 SAMENS
+1915 SALYDMDKS
-1921 FDKSGTKIYD
+1921 FNKSGTKIYD

-1941 NLKLACRNFDNYL
+1941 NLKLARQNFDNYL
-1954 TSENGRIDLILPTKD
+1954 AFGEMGQIDLILPTKD

-1975 LNPDGSVAVVKPI
+1975 LNPDGSVAAVKPI

-2038 DYLAVL
+2038 DYLTVL
-2044 NALLDPET
+2044 NAVLDPET

-2095 APMVGSENFTVSAED
+2095 APMVGSENLTVSAED

-2131 MDIVLPAG
+2131 MDIILPAG

-2173 NNSFPNGSAI
+2173 NNSFTNGSAI

>member
-419 LLSALEDGFQSLGDD
+419 LLSALEDD

-461 LKDKVAKDYKAPH
+461 LKDKVDKDYKAPH

-736 DIDKYKGVPYE
+736 DIDEYKGVPYE

-812 DAINDALSALLGR
+812 DAINEALSELLTR
-825 VDEQKAHVNAENQAY
+825 VDAQKAHVNAEKQAY

-860 TLTEAKKAFV
+860 TLKEAKDAFT
-870 IPGESIDPQIQATTT
+870 IPGESIDPQIQATTN
-885 KLEALKAEAATARAK
+885 KLDALKAEAATARAK

-955 FDGQKIDIWNYTY
+955 FDEQKIDIWNYTY

-1053 PVLNTEIVRRM
+1053 PVLNTEIVRRI

-1251 AATYAE
+1251 AATYAN

-1524 RIEAN
+1524 RIEVN

-1700 VNITYDGVYT
+1700 VNITYNGVYT

-1779 MENLQNAY
+1779 MKDLQNAY

-1805 HSSTVLEESSY
+1805 HSSEFPETSSWQGLGDDMFYFESA
-1816 KQVGNEVFVL
+1816 
-1826 ERGKSYMENYEKLF
+1826 KSYMENYEKLF
-1840 FNVASEKAEEVS
+1840 FNVASEKAEVVS

-1880 DGCLYDAYAKLA
+1880 DGCLYDAHAKLA
-1892 VAEVF
+1892 TIEAF
-1897 GAWYETTQ
+1897 GAWNETKWEYGRK
-1905 VYQSNVWGAR
+1905 VYIALN
-1915 SAMENS
+1915 AMKKS
-1921 FDKSGTKIYD
+1921 FNKSGTNLFD
-1931 EDGALREQFD
+1931 EDGALLEQFN
-1941 NLKLACRNFDNYL
+1941 NLERACQNFNSYL
-1954 TSENGRIDLILPTKD
+1954 DFVDIYRILPTMD

-1975 LNPDGSVAVVKPI
+1975 LNPDGSEAWQKEI
-1988 NYPKDEE
+1988 NYSKDEE
-1995 YGVKLVAATSESLV
+1995 YGVKLVAATSQSLV
-2009 ESMNALRTSIEEN
+2009 ESMNALRASVEEN

-2095 APMVGSENFTVSAED
+2095 APMVGSENLTVSAED

-2131 MDIVLPAG
+2131 MDIILPAG

-2154 ALYSKDIN
+2154 ALYSKDID

-2173 NNSFPNGSAI
+2173 NNCFTNGSAI

-2190 GSIDKVALDNVI
+2190 GSIDKVALDKVI

-2207 GRETTITGN
+2207 GRETTITGS
-2216 DATGINGMETEGS
+2216 DATGISGMEAEGS

>member
-62 GKYMLQRATFTDNA
+62 GEYKLQDAPELFTDNA

-95 DSDAPAKVKVKVRA
+95 DGDAPAKVKVKVRA

-115 KFSGVKFTLIFDF
+115 KFSGVKFILIFDF
-128 AAPVKELGA
+128 AAPVKELSA

-147 DYFRRTDAWTKGKD
+147 EYFRTTDAWKKGND
-161 GKPSLEM
+161 EKPSLEM

-347 DWNEEALNAMRSA
+347 DWNAEALNAMRSA

-368 KTIDADKTKASELEE
+368 KTIDADKTKASKLEE

-395 INATKDEY
+395 INATKNEY
-403 LAKHVDAEA
+403 LAKHADAEA
-412 KKAAADQ
+412 KYAAANQ
-419 LLSALEDGFQSLGDD
+419 LLADLEDD
-434 FQYLEKSDDVNQ
+434 FQYLEKSEDVNQ

-461 LKDKVAKDYKAPH
+461 LKDKVDKDYKAPH

-484 RDAIQAKISSLR
+484 RDAILAKISSLR

-539 DEKDTYDV
+539 VEGDTYDV
-547 AAHFQKTAAGLQ
+547 AAHFQKTAGGLQ
-559 KTIDEIKAAVEKSY
+559 KTIDEIKAAVEKGY
-573 QEKMLTETVRG
+573 QEKTLTETVRG
-584 DFQSQ
+584 GFQSQ
-589 IDAAAMAI
+589 IDAAAMAVV
-597 GKYQDDATAALDRYD
+597 KYQEDATAAMARYD
-612 VVSTAIKDYEAAL
+612 VVNTAIKDYKDAL
-625 TTLRGTVG
+625 ATLRATVG
-633 PKTLVVATP
+633 TKTLVVATP

-656 KLQTEIDRVAGN
+656 QLQTEIDRVAGY
-668 FSAAKE
+668 FSAAKK
-674 KLDADLLAALLAV
+674 KLDADLLAALLDV

-722 MYDAASKV
+722 MYDAASNV
-730 VDAIKA
+730 VNAIKA
-736 DIDKYKGVPYE
+736 DIDKYKGVPYT
-747 YYNVTWTE
+747 YYGVTWTE

-766 QDLNDIEAS
+766 QELNEIEAK

-812 DAINDALSALLGR
+812 DAINDALSDLLTR
-825 VDEQKAHVNAENQAY
+825 VDAQKDHVNAEKQAY

-860 TLTEAKKAFV
+860 TLKEAKDAFV

-885 KLEALKAEAATARAK
+885 KLDALKAEAATARAK

-916 VVKGITSRLSDLQL
+916 VVKGITSRLNDLQQ
-930 EANALKAMATDST
+930 EANALKKLATDST
-943 ANYNAYQKLKEN
+943 ANYDAYQELKRNIAEQ
-955 FDGQKIDIWNYTY
+955 GIMIWCGYDYY
-968 GSGYYAREDY
+968 GRDKMDY
-978 STHYGF
+978 CYGF
-984 VSAFDAVRTRIN
+984 ANAFNAAWKYVNRF
-996 QKTDGTNADY
+996 TDGTNAAY
-1006 YRGLLAYPDGVHFK
+1006 YLGLLSYPDGVHFK
-1020 EREAIKQA
+1020 EREAIRQA

-1053 PVLNTEIVRRM
+1053 PVLNTGIVRRM
-1064 TDLSNVLKMLPKQA
+1064 TDLSNVLQMLPKQA
-1078 YNDKTNYYT
+1078 YNDHTNYIT
-1087 QVDEGN
+1087 QVDELN
-1093 KCQTLWDEV
+1093 KRQALWDEV

-1137 VKYYAEGL
+1137 EKYYAEGL
-1145 TTTNNSDV
+1145 TTTNNSMV
-1153 SKAYRRIE
+1153 IKAYRSIKL
-1161 TELGGLKAFIE
+1161 ELDGLKAFIE

-1233 QENIYKYAALIK
+1233 QENIYKYAVLIK

-1251 AATYAE
+1251 ADTYAE

-1276 YTDQIEAYKKELDL
+1276 YTDQIEAYKKDLDL

-1426 DDDFKSYKDC
+1426 DDDLKSYKDC

-1465 YIDAFYAEAGAVYTS
+1465 YINAFYAEAGAVYTS

-1512 QEYYGAFNVASS
+1512 QDYYGAFNAASS

-1529 IASAFNQ
+1529 IALAFNQ

-1548 ASQEMSKRIYGLTIG
+1548 ASQEMSKRVYGLTIG

-1585 ANQAEVDAIKADIV
+1585 ANLAEVDAIKADIV

-1639 KEFDENATL
+1639 KEFVENATP

-1675 NAELIEGVANSLEM
+1675 NAELIEGVASSLGT
-1689 LVSQAESGYSA
+1689 LVSQADSA
-1700 VNITYDGVYT
+1700 YDDVNTTYDGVYT

-1743 YKTKVIHLLNVLI
+1743 YKTKIIHILNVLI

-1779 MENLQNAY
+1779 MKDLQNAY

-1805 HSSTVLEESSY
+1805 HASKVRELSEWQGLGEMFYFE
-1816 KQVGNEVFVL
+1816 G
-1826 ERGKSYMENYEKLF
+1826 GKSYMENYEKLF

-1852 GVLEQAAKTLEEGP
+1852 DVLEQAAKTLEEGP

-1880 DGCLYDAYAKLA
+1880 DGCLDEAYAKLA
-1892 VAEVF
+1892 VVEAF
-1897 GAWYETTQ
+1897 GAWKETQ
-1905 VYQSNVWGAR
+1905 SVYQSKVYTAR
-1915 SAMENS
+1915 YDMEKS
-1921 FDKSGTKIYD
+1921 FNKSGTNIYD
-1931 EDGALREQFD
+1931 EDNTLWEQFN
-1941 NLKLACRNFDNYL
+1941 NLERACQNFDNYR
-1954 TSENGRIDLILPTKD
+1954 NFVDIYRILPTKD

-1975 LNPDGSVAVVKPI
+1975 LNPDGSEAGQKEI
-1988 NYPKDEE
+1988 NYSKDEE

-2084 GLWPSLGGSLN
+2084 GLWPSLGGTLN
-2095 APMVGSENFTVSAED
+2095 APMVGSENLTVSAED

-2131 MDIVLPAG
+2131 MDIILPAG

-2154 ALYSKDIN
+2154 ALYSKDID

-2173 NNSFPNGSAI
+2173 NNCFTNGSAI

-2190 GSIDKVALDNVI
+2190 GSIDKVALDKVI

-2207 GRETTITGN
+2207 GRETTITGS
-2216 DATGINGMETEGS
+2216 DATGISGMEAEGS

>member
-62 GKYMLQRATFTDNA
+62 GNYMLQRATFTDNA

-88 PGVAFTI
+88 PEVAFTI
-95 DSDAPAKVKVKVRA
+95 EGDAPAKVRVKVRA

-128 AAPVKELGA
+128 AASVKELGA

-180 EKGDYEVYVK
+180 EKGDYDVYVK

-208 IAALAKVVEKANDNE
+208 IAALAKVVEAANDNE
-223 NAYFSAQNAY
+223 NAYHSARNSY
-233 EAAEYQFRSFSST
+233 EAAEYQLRNFYS
-246 WYTVAEEIR
+246 WYAAAEEIQ
-255 ATYQADYNKIQQS
+255 AAYQADYNKLQQS
-268 INDFKALAREKY
+268 ITDFKVLAQQKY
-280 DAGEAKEL
+280 NAGTAKEL
-288 KTAEFTEN
+288 KTDEFTEN
-296 FNRMLNELEANIGV
+296 FNRMLNELGTNIGA
-310 SDAAWINIYAVY
+310 SGDAWRNIKYVY

-347 DWNEEALNAMRSA
+347 DWNAEALNAMRSA

-383 NFRTLKEAQVVV
+383 DFRTLKEAQVVV

-403 LAKHVDAEA
+403 RAKHIDAEA

-419 LLSALEDGFQSLGDD
+419 LLADLEDD

-446 KYANRVKEIRTAINA
+446 KYASRVKEIRTAINA

-484 RDAIQAKISSLR
+484 RDAIQAKINSLR

-539 DEKDTYDV
+539 AEKDTYDV

-559 KTIDEIKAAVEKSY
+559 KTIDEIKAAVEKGY
-573 QEKMLTETVRG
+573 QEKTLTETVRG
-584 DFQSQ
+584 GFQSQ
-589 IDAAAMAI
+589 IDAAAMAVV
-597 GKYQDDATAALDRYD
+597 KYQDDATAAMDRYD
-612 VVSTAIKDYEAAL
+612 VVNTAIKDYKDAL
-625 TTLRGTVG
+625 ATLRATVG
-633 PKTLVVATP
+633 TKTLVVATP

-668 FSAAKE
+668 FSVAKE
-674 KLDADLLAALLAV
+674 KLDAEHLAALLAV

-699 LNAAFANDKVNS
+699 LNDAFANDKVNS

-736 DIDKYKGVPYE
+736 DIDEYKGVPYT
-747 YYNVTWTE
+747 YYGVTWTE

-766 QDLNDIEAS
+766 QDLNEIEAS

-812 DAINDALSALLGR
+812 DAINDALSELLKR
-825 VDEQKAHVNAENQAY
+825 VNDQKAHVNAEKQAY
-840 TDFIG
+840 TNFIG
-845 NQYYYYPKGAELVSR
+845 YQSYYYATGAELVSR
-860 TLTEAKKAFV
+860 TLTEAKDAFK

-885 KLEALKAEAATARAK
+885 KLDALKAEAATARAK

-916 VVKGITSRLSDLQL
+916 VVKGITSRLNDLQL

-955 FDGQKIDIWNYTY
+955 FDKQKIEIWNYY
-968 GSGYYAREDY
+968 GSGYYAKDNY

-984 VSAFDAVRTRIN
+984 DSAFNAVWTRIN
-996 QKTDGTNADY
+996 QKTDGTNAY
-1006 YRGLLAYPDGVHFK
+1006 YYLGLLSYPDGVHFK
-1020 EREAIKQA
+1020 EREAIRQA

-1039 TGTLKYNSYTYKYE
+1039 TGSLEYSYSSYKYE
-1053 PVLNTEIVRRM
+1053 PVLNKEIVRRM
-1064 TDLSNVLKMLPKQA
+1064 TDLSNVFKMLPKQA
-1078 YNDKTNYYT
+1078 YDDCTNYKT
-1087 QVDEGN
+1087 QVYELN
-1093 KCQTLWDEV
+1093 LKQELWDEV

-1137 VKYYAEGL
+1137 EKYYAEGL

-1153 SKAYRRIE
+1153 SEAYRLIKIE
-1161 TELGGLKAFIE
+1161 LDGLKAFIE
-1172 GNSEYNAAIAGDNL
+1172 GKGDYNAAIAGDNL
-1186 TRYNTFCEKVQETEN
+1186 TRYNTFCEKVQETED

-1245 NLKDDA
+1245 KLKDEA
-1251 AATYAE
+1251 ADTYAK
-1257 TTSPALWDI
+1257 TTSPDLWDI
-1266 AEANAKKAQE
+1266 GETKAAKAQE
-1276 YTDQIEAYKKELDL
+1276 YTDQIEAYKKDLDL

-1352 VSNLDNDWNFFGMV
+1352 VSNLDADWSFFGMV

-1426 DDDFKSYKDC
+1426 DDDLKSYKDR

-1512 QEYYGAFNVASS
+1512 QDYYGAFNVASS

-1568 YDCHS
+1568 YDFHS

-1585 ANQAEVDAIKADIV
+1585 ANRAEVDAIKADIV

-1639 KEFDENATL
+1639 KEFDENATP

-1661 KKVAQARM
+1661 KKVAQTRM

-1675 NAELIEGVANSLEM
+1675 NAELIEGVASSLEK

-1700 VNITYDGVYT
+1700 VNNTYDGVYT

-1719 LDACREELDGVKNL
+1719 LDACRNELDGVKNL

-1756 DRMGATRM
+1756 DRMGATRT
-1764 DIIEANKPYVAHAKA
+1764 DIMEANKPYVAHAKA
-1779 MENLQNAY
+1779 MKDLQNAY

-1805 HSSTVLEESSY
+1805 HASTVLEMSFWQ
-1816 KQVGNEVFVL
+1816 QVGNEVFEF
-1826 ERGKSYMENYEKLF
+1826 ERGKSYMENYEMLF

-1852 GVLEQAAKTLEEGP
+1852 DVLEQAAKTLEEGP

-1880 DGCLYDAYAKLA
+1880 DGSLYEAYAKLA
-1892 VAEVF
+1892 MAEVF
-1897 GAWYETTQ
+1897 GAWNETKQ
-1905 VYQSNVWGAR
+1905 VYQGNVWGAR

-1921 FDKSGTKIYD
+1921 FYKSGTNIYD

-1941 NLKLACRNFDNYL
+1941 NLKLACQNFDNYL
-1954 TSENGRIDLILPTKD
+1954 NFVDIYRILPTKD

-1975 LNPDGSVAVVKPI
+1975 LNPDGSEAWQKEI
-1988 NYPKDEE
+1988 NYSKDEE
-1995 YGVKLVAATSESLV
+1995 YGVKLVAATSQSLV
-2009 ESMNALRTSIEEN
+2009 DSMNALRASVEEN

-2095 APMVGSENFTVSAED
+2095 APMVGSENLTVSAED

-2173 NNSFPNGSAI
+2173 NNSFTNGSAI

-2216 DATGINGMETEGS
+2216 DATGISGMEAEGS

>member
-1 MRKDVLISLLAIT
+1 M
-14 GAPVAALA
+14 
-22 DADVVIDKTAWTG
+22 
-35 DDLTVSEDGS
+35 TVSEDGS

-62 GKYMLQRATFTDNA
+62 GKYMLQPATFTDNA

-95 DSDAPAKVKVKVRA
+95 DGDAPAKVKVKVRA

-128 AAPVKELGA
+128 AASVKELGA

-147 DYFRRTDAWTKGKD
+147 EYFRTTDAWKKGKD

-168 QVADYA
+168 QLADYA

-180 EKGDYEVYVK
+180 EKGDYDVYVK

-196 KNSPELRALTDG
+196 KNSPELLALTNG
-208 IAALAKVVEKANDNE
+208 IVALADVVEKANVNE
-223 NAYFSAQNAY
+223 NSYKSAWDAYTDAKR
-233 EAAEYQFRSFSST
+233 QFDGFYWT
-246 WYTVAEEIR
+246 WYYTDKAMKE
-255 ATYQADYNKIQQS
+255 TYQADYDKIKKD
-268 INDFKALAREKY
+268 IEDFGTLAKQKY
-280 DAGEAKEL
+280 DAGAANEL

-296 FNRMLNELEANIGV
+296 FSRQFNTLKDNIGT
-310 SDAAWINIYAVY
+310 SGNAWLNISATY
-322 QDGLRVFNAAQEE
+322 QDGLSSFNAAQEK

-347 DWNEEALNAMRSA
+347 DWNAEALNAMRSA
-360 WKKVSDLY
+360 WKEVSDLY
-368 KTIDADKTKASELEE
+368 KTIDADKTKAPKEEE
-383 NFRTLKEAQVVV
+383 NFRTLKEAQVKV
-395 INATKDEY
+395 INDTKDKY
-403 LAKHVDAEA
+403 LANYADAET

-419 LLSALEDGFQSLGDD
+419 LLADLEDD
-434 FQYLEKSDDVNQ
+434 FQYLEKSEDVNL
-446 KYANRVKEIRTAINA
+446 KYANRVKEIRIAINA
-461 LKDKVAKDYKAPH
+461 LKDKVGTDYKAPH
-474 NIRTASYDAD
+474 NIRTANYDAD

-520 GLQKKLDDAKA
+520 GLQKKLDDAKT

-539 DEKDTYDV
+539 AKGDTYDM

-559 KTIDEIKAAVEKSY
+559 KTIDQIKSAVEKGY
-573 QEKMLTETVRG
+573 QEKTLTETVRG

-589 IDAAAMAI
+589 IDAAAMAVV
-597 GKYQDDATAALDRYD
+597 KYQDDATAALDRYD

-625 TTLRGTVG
+625 TTLRETVG

-766 QDLNDIEAS
+766 QDLNEIEAS

-788 TKDDITEDN
+788 TEDDITEDN

-812 DAINDALSALLGR
+812 DAINDALSELLTR
-825 VDEQKAHVNAENQAY
+825 VNAQKAHVNAEKQAY

-860 TLTEAKKAFV
+860 TLTEAKNAFV
-870 IPGESIDPQIQATTT
+870 IPGESIDPQIQATTN
-885 KLEALKAEAATARAK
+885 KLDALKAEAATARAK

-916 VVKGITSRLSDLQL
+916 VVKGITSRLNDLQL
-930 EANALKAMATDST
+930 EADALKALAIDST
-943 ANYNAYQKLKEN
+943 ANYDAYQKLKDN
-955 FDGQKIDIWNYTY
+955 FAGQRIDIWNYSSW
-968 GSGYYAREDY
+968 GRDY
-978 STHYGF
+978 TTTHYGF
-984 VSAFDAVRTRIN
+984 ANAFDAVRTRIN
-996 QKTDGTNADY
+996 QKTDGTNAAY
-1006 YRGLLAYPDGVHFK
+1006 YLGLLAYPDGVHFK

-1028 IEDAYK
+1028 IEAAYK

-1039 TGTLKYNSYTYKYE
+1039 TGSFKYNYNTYKNE
-1053 PVLNTEIVRRM
+1053 PELNTGIARRM
-1064 TDLSNVLKMLPKQA
+1064 TDLSNVLRELPKQA
-1078 YNDKTNYYT
+1078 YNDCTNYYT

-1093 KCQTLWDEV
+1093 KCQALWDEV

-1137 VKYYAEGL
+1137 EKYYAEGL
-1145 TTTNNSDV
+1145 TTTNISMV
-1153 SKAYRRIE
+1153 SEAYRSIKL
-1161 TELGGLKAFIE
+1161 ELDGLKAFIE
-1172 GNSEYNAAIAGDNL
+1172 GNSDYNAVIAGDNL
-1186 TRYNTFCEKVQETEN
+1186 TRYNTFCAKVQETEN

-1251 AATYAE
+1251 AATYAK

-1266 AEANAKKAQE
+1266 DEANAAKAME
-1276 YTDQIEAYKKELDL
+1276 YTAQIEAYKKDLDL

-1352 VSNLDNDWNFFGMV
+1352 VSNLDDDWSFFDMV

-1426 DDDFKSYKDC
+1426 DDDLKSYKDR

-1465 YIDAFYAEAGAVYTS
+1465 YINAFYAEAGAVYTS

-1639 KEFDENATL
+1639 KEFDENATP

-1700 VNITYDGVYT
+1700 VNNTYEGVYT

-1719 LDACREELDGVKNL
+1719 LDACRNELDGVKNL

-1743 YKTKVIHLLNVLI
+1743 YKTKVIHLLNGLI
-1756 DRMGATRM
+1756 DRMGTTCM

-1779 MENLQNAY
+1779 MKDLQNAY

-1805 HSSTVLEESSY
+1805 HAS
-1816 KQVGNEVFVL
+1816 EVREYSDWEGLGEMFYF
-1826 ERGKSYMENYEKLF
+1826 EGGKSYMENYEKQF
-1840 FNVASEKAEEVS
+1840 FNEASEKAEVVS
-1852 GVLEQAAKTLEEGP
+1852 DVLEQAAKTLEEGP

-1873 SQVESYK
+1873 NQVESYK
-1880 DGCLYDAYAKLA
+1880 DGCLNEAYAKLA
-1892 VAEVF
+1892 TVEAF
-1897 GAWYETTQ
+1897 GAWKETQ
-1905 VYQSNVWGAR
+1905 SVYQVNVNSAR
-1915 SAMENS
+1915 YAMENS
-1921 FDKSGTKIYD
+1921 FNKSGTNIYD
-1931 EDGALREQFD
+1931 EDNTLWEQFN
-1941 NLKLACRNFDNYL
+1941 NLERACQNFDNYR
-1954 TSENGRIDLILPTKD
+1954 NFVDIYRILPTKD

-1975 LNPDGSVAVVKPI
+1975 LNPDGSEAWQKEI
-1988 NYPKDEE
+1988 NYSKDEE

-2084 GLWPSLGGSLN
+2084 GLWPSLGGTLN
-2095 APMVGSENFTVSAED
+2095 APMVGSENLTVSAED

-2131 MDIVLPAG
+2131 MDIILPAG

-2154 ALYSKDIN
+2154 ALYSKDID

-2173 NNSFPNGSAI
+2173 NNSFTNGSAI

-2190 GSIDKVALDNVI
+2190 GSIDKVALDKVI

-2207 GRETTITGN
+2207 GRETTITGS
-2216 DATGINGMETEGS
+2216 DATGINGMEAEGS